1 MNLLKKN
8 KYSIRKYKV
17 GIFSTLI
24 GTVLLL
30 SNPNGAQ
37 ALTTDHNVQ
46 GGSNQAL
53 PGNSQ
58 NTNADTNRDIVND
71 SQNTPNAHATDNT
84 STNQALTNHQNV
96 DVANQVGPAPIQ
108 PSASPAQNNNN
119 SNANSTATEP
129 AANTNNN
136 LASNNNTLNVPN
148 NTDNNDSARHLTLK
162 EIQEDVRHSS
172 DKPEL
177 VAIAEEASNRPKKR
191 SRRAAPTDPNATP
204 ADPTATPA
212 DPTAGNGSA
221 PVAITAPYTPT
232 TDPNANNIGQNAPNE
247 VLSFDD
253 NNIRPSTNRSVPTV
267 TVVDN
272 LPGYTLINGGKVGVF
287 SHAMVRTSMFDSGD
301 AKNYQAQG
309 NVIALGRIRGNDTN
323 DHGDFNG
330 IEKTLTV
337 NPNSE
342 LIFEFNTMTTKN
354 YQAQGNVI
362 ALGRIRG
369 NDTND
374 HGDFNGIEKT
384 LTVNP
389 NSELI
394 FEFNTMTTKN
404 YQGMTNLIIKN
415 ADNDTV
421 IGEKVVA
428 YGPIWRLL
436 KVPENVSH
444 LKIQF
449 VPKNDAITDARGIYQ
464 LRDGYKYYD
473 FVDSIGLH
481 SGSHVYVERRT
492 MEPTAT
498 NNKEFTV
505 TTSLKNNGNFGAS
518 FNTDDFVY
526 KIQLPEGV
534 EYVNNSLTKDF
545 PSGNSGV
552 DINDMNVTYDAA
564 NRIITIKSTGGGTG
578 NSPARLMPDKI
589 LDLKY
594 KLRVNNVPTPRTV
607 TFNDTLTYKTYS
619 QDFINSPAESH
630 TVSTNPYTI
639 DIIMNKD
646 ALQAEVDR
654 RIQQA
659 DYTFASLD
667 IFNDLKRRAQTILD
681 ENRNNVPLNKRVSQA
696 DIDSLANQMQHT
708 LIRSVDAENAVN
720 RKVDDMEDLV
730 NQNDELTDE
739 EKQAAIQVI
748 EEHKNEIIGN
758 IGDQTTDDG
767 VTRIKDQGIQTLS
780 GDTAT
785 PVVKPNAKQAIRDKA
800 AKQREIIN
808 HTPDATQDEIQ
819 DALNQLTTDET
830 DAIDNVT
837 NATTNADVE
846 TAKNNGI
853 NTIGAVA
860 PQVTHK
866 QAARDAINQATATKR
881 QQINSNRE
889 ATQEE
894 KNAALNEL
902 TQATNHALEQ
912 INQATTNDDVDT
924 AKGDG
929 LNAINPI
936 APVTVVKQA
945 ARDAV
950 SHDAQQHIA
959 EINANPDATQE
970 ERQAAIEKVN
980 AAVAVANTNILN
992 ANTNADVEQVKTN
1005 AIQGIQ
1011 AIEPATKVKT
1021 DAKNAIDQSAE
1032 TQHNAIFNN
1041 NDATLEEQQAA
1052 QQLLDQAVAT
1062 AKQNINAADTNQ
1074 EVAQA
1079 KDQGTQNIVVIQ
1091 PATQVKTDARNAV
1104 NEKAREAITNI
1115 NATPGATR
1123 EEKQEAINRVNTLK
1137 NRALN
1142 DIGVT
1147 STTAMVNSIRDDA
1160 VNQIG
1165 AVQPHVTKKQ
1175 TATGVLTDL
1184 ATAKKQEINQNTNA
1198 TTEEKQV
1205 ALNQVDQDLATAIN
1219 NINQADTNAE
1229 VDQAQQLGTKA
1240 INAIQPNIVKKPA
1253 ALAQTNQ
1260 HYSAKLVE
1268 INATPDATD
1277 DEKNAAINTLNQDR
1291 QQAIESIK
1299 QANTNAEVDQA
1310 ATVAENNIDAVQVDV
1325 VKKQAARDKI
1335 TAEVAKRIEAVKQ
1348 TPNATDE
1355 EKQAAVNQINQL
1367 KDQAFNQINQNQT
1380 NDQVDATTNQAINAI
1395 DNVEAEVVIKPKAI
1409 ADIEKAVK
1417 EKQQQID
1424 NSLDSTDNE
1433 KEVALQALAKEK
1445 EKALAAIDQAQTN
1458 SQVNQ
1463 AATNGVS
1470 AIKIIQP
1477 ETKIKPAAREKI
1489 NQKANE
1495 LRAQINQDKEAT
1507 AEERQAALDKINDLV
1522 AKAMTN
1528 ITNDRTN
1535 QQVNDSTNQALDDI
1549 ALVTPDHIVRAAAR
1563 DAVKQQYE
1571 AKKHEIEQAEH
1582 ATDEEKQVALNQ
1594 LANNEKRALQNINQ
1608 AIANNDVKRV
1618 ESNGIATLKG
1628 VEPHIVVKPE
1638 AQEAIKASADNQ
1650 VESIKDTPHAT
1661 TDELDEANQ
1670 QINDTLKQG
1679 QQDIDNTTQDAAVND
1694 VRNQT
1699 IKAIEQIKPKVRRK
1713 RAALDNIDES
1723 NNNQLDAIRNTL
1735 DTTQDERNVAIAAL
1749 NKIVNAIKNDIAQ
1762 NKTNAEVDQ
1771 TEADGNNNIKVIL
1784 PKVQVKPAAR
1794 QSVSAK
1800 AEAQNALID
1809 QSDLSTE
1816 EERLAAKHLVE
1827 QALNQAIDQ
1836 INHADKTAQVNQ
1848 NSIDAQNIISKI
1860 KPATT
1865 VKATALQQIQN
1876 IATNKINLI
1885 KANNEATDEEQN
1897 AAIVQVEKELIKAKQ
1912 QIAGAVTN
1920 ADVAYLLHDGK
1931 NEIREIEPVI
1941 NKKATAREQLTTL
1954 FNDKKQAIEA
1964 NVQATVEER
1973 NSILAQLQNIYDT
1986 AIGQIDQDRS
1996 NAQVDKTAT
2005 LNLQTIHDLDV
2016 HPIKKP
2022 DAEKTINDDLAR
2034 VTHLVQNYRKVSDR
2048 NKADA
2053 LKAITALKLQM
2064 DEELKTARTN
2074 ADVDA
2079 VLKRFNVALGDI
2091 EAVITEKE
2099 NSLLRIDNIAQ
2110 QTYAKFKA
2118 IATPEQLAKVKALID
2133 QYVADGNRMVDEDA
2147 TLNDIKKD
2155 TQLIIDEILAIK
2167 LPAEVIKASPKVGQ
2181 PAPKVCTPIKKED
2194 KQEVRKV
2201 VKELPNT
2208 GSEEMDLPLKEL
2220 ALITGAALLA
2230 RRRSKKEKE
2239 S

>member
-301 AKNYQAQG
+301 A
-309 NVIALGRIRGNDTN
+309 
-323 DHGDFNG
+323 
-330 IEKTLTV
+330 
-337 NPNSE
+337 
-342 LIFEFNTMTTKN
+342 KN

-936 APVTVVKQA
+936 APVTVVK
-945 ARDAV
+945 
-950 SHDAQQHIA
+950 
-959 EINANPDATQE
+959 
-970 ERQAAIEKVN
+970 QAAIEKVN

>member
-37 ALTTDHNVQ
+37 ALTTDNNVQ
-46 GGSNQAL
+46 SDTNQAT
-53 PGNSQ
+53 PVNSQ
-58 NTNADTNRDIVND
+58 DTNVANNRGLAN
-71 SQNTPNAHATDNT
+71 SAQNTPNQSATTNQ
-84 STNQALTNHQNV
+84 STNQALVNHNNGSI
-96 DVANQVGPAPIQ
+96 ANQATPTSVQ
-108 PSASPAQNNNN
+108 SSTPSAQNNNHTDGN
-119 SNANSTATEP
+119 TTATETVSNAN
-129 AANTNNN
+129 NKDVV
-136 LASNNNTLNVPN
+136 SNNTTLNVPN
-148 NTDNNDSARHLTLK
+148 KTNENGSGGHLTLK

-177 VAIAEEASNRPKKR
+177 VAIAEQASNRPKKR
-191 SRRAAPTDPNATP
+191 SRRAAPADPNATP
-204 ADPTATPA
+204 ADPAA
-212 DPTAGNGSA
+212 AAAGNGGA

-232 TDPNANNIGQNAPNE
+232 TDPNANNAGQNAPNE

-253 NNIRPSTNRSVPTV
+253 NGIRPSTNRSVPSV

-272 LPGYTLINGGKVGVF
+272 LPGFTLINGGKVGVF

-309 NVIALGRIRGNDTN
+309 NVIALGRIKGNDTN

-330 IEKTLTV
+330 IEK
-337 NPNSE
+337 S
-342 LIFEFNTMTTKN
+342 
-354 YQAQGNVI
+354 
-362 ALGRIRG
+362 
-369 NDTND
+369 
-374 HGDFNGIEKT
+374 

-404 YQGMTNLIIKN
+404 YQGVTNLIIKN

-421 IGEKVVA
+421 IAEKSVA
-428 YGPIWRLL
+428 YGPIWRLF

-526 KIQLPEGV
+526 KVQLPEGV

-545 PSGNSGV
+545 PSSNSGV
-552 DINDMNVTYDAA
+552 DMNDFNVTYDAA
-564 NRIITIKSTGGGTG
+564 NRVITIKSTGGGSG

-607 TFNDTLTYKTYS
+607 TFNDTLTYKTYT

-696 DIDSLANQMQHT
+696 DIDSLTNQMQHT

-720 RKVDDMEDLV
+720 KKVDQMEDLV

-785 PVVKPNAKQAIRDKA
+785 PVVKPNAKKAIRDKA
-800 AKQREIIN
+800 TKQREIIN
-808 HTPDATQDEIQ
+808 ATPDATEDEIQ
-819 DALNQLTTDET
+819 DALNQLATDET

-846 TAKNNGI
+846 IAKNNGI
-853 NTIGAVA
+853 NTIGAVV

-912 INQATTNDDVDT
+912 INQATTNADVDN

-970 ERQAAIEKVN
+970 ERQAAIDKVN
-980 AAVAVANTNILN
+980 AAVTAANTNILN

-1011 AIEPATKVKT
+1011 AITPATKVKT
-1021 DAKNAIDQSAE
+1021 DAKNAIDKSAE
-1032 TQHNAIFNN
+1032 TQHNTIFNN

-1074 EVAQA
+1074 EVAQV

-1104 NEKAREAITNI
+1104 NDKAREAITNI

-1137 NRALN
+1137 NRALT

-1175 TATGVLTDL
+1175 TATGVLNDL

-1205 ALNQVDQDLATAIN
+1205 ALNQVDQELATAIN
-1219 NINQADTNAE
+1219 NINQADTNVE

-1253 ALAQTNQ
+1253 ALAQINQ
-1260 HYSAKLVE
+1260 HYNAKLAE
-1268 INATPDATD
+1268 INATPDATN

-1367 KDQAFNQINQNQT
+1367 KDQAINQINQNQT
-1380 NDQVDATTNQAINAI
+1380 NDQVDTTTNQAVNAI

-1433 KEVALQALAKEK
+1433 KEVASQALAKEK

-1477 ETKIKPAAREKI
+1477 ETKVKPAAREKI

-1495 LRAQINQDKEAT
+1495 LRAKINQDKEAT
-1507 AEERQAALDKINDLV
+1507 AEERQVALDKINEFV
-1522 AKAMTN
+1522 NQAMTD
-1528 ITNDRTN
+1528 ITNNRTN
-1535 QQVNDSTNQALDDI
+1535 QQVDDTTSQALDSI
-1549 ALVTPDHIVRAAAR
+1549 ALVAPEHIVRAAAR

-1571 AKKHEIEQAEH
+1571 AKKQEIEQAEH

-1594 LANNEKRALQNINQ
+1594 LANNEKLALQNINQ
-1608 AIANNDVKRV
+1608 AVTNNDVKRV
-1618 ESNGIATLKG
+1618 ETNGIATLKG
-1628 VEPHIVVKPE
+1628 VQPHIVIKPE
-1638 AQEAIKASADNQ
+1638 AQQAIKATAENQ

-1661 TDELDEANQ
+1661 VDELDEANQ
-1670 QINDTLKQG
+1670 LISDTLKQA
-1679 QQDIDNTTQDAAVND
+1679 QQEIENTNQDAAVTD

-1713 RAALDNIDES
+1713 RAALDSIEE
-1723 NNNQLDAIRNTL
+1723 NNKNQLDAIRNTL
-1735 DTTQDERNVAIAAL
+1735 DTTQDERDVAIDTL
-1749 NKIVNAIKNDIAQ
+1749 NKIVNTIKNDIAQ
-1762 NKTNAEVDQ
+1762 NKTNAEVDR
-1771 TEADGNNNIKVIL
+1771 TETDGNDNIKVIL

-1794 QSVSAK
+1794 QSVGVK

-1848 NSIDAQNIISKI
+1848 DSIDAQNIISKI

-1897 AAIVQVEKELIKAKQ
+1897 IAIAQVEKELIKAKQ
-1912 QIAGAVTN
+1912 QIASAVTN
-1920 ADVAYLLHDGK
+1920 ADVAYLLHDEK

-1941 NKKATAREQLTTL
+1941 NRKASAREQLTTL

-1964 NVQATVEER
+1964 NIQATVEER

-1996 NAQVDKTAT
+1996 NAQVDKTAS

-2034 VTHLVQNYRKVSDR
+2034 VTALVQNYRKVSNR

-2079 VLKRFNVALGDI
+2079 VLKRFNVALSDI

-2118 IATPEQLAKVKALID
+2118 IATPEQLAKVKVLID
-2133 QYVADGNRMVDEDA
+2133 QYVADGNRMIDEDA
-2147 TLNDIKKD
+2147 TLNDIKQH
-2155 TQLIIDEILAIK
+2155 TQFIVDEILAIK
-2167 LPAEVIKASPKVGQ
+2167 LPAEATKVSPKEIQ
-2181 PAPKVCTPIKKED
+2181 PAPKVCTPIKKE
-2194 KQEVRKV
+2194 ETHESRKV
-2201 VKELPNT
+2201 EKELPNT
-2208 GSEEMDLPLKEL
+2208 GSEGMDLPLKEF

-2230 RRRSKKEKE
+2230 RRRTKNEKE

>member
-301 AKNYQAQG
+301 A
-309 NVIALGRIRGNDTN
+309 
-323 DHGDFNG
+323 
-330 IEKTLTV
+330 
-337 NPNSE
+337 
-342 LIFEFNTMTTKN
+342 KN

-780 GDTAT
+780 GDTAK

-1147 STTAMVNSIRDDA
+1147 STAMVNSIRDDA

-2079 VLKRFNVALGDI
+2079 VLKRFNVTLGDI

>member
-37 ALTTDHNVQ
+37 ALTTDNNVQ
-46 GGSNQAL
+46 SDTNQAT
-53 PGNSQ
+53 PVNSQ
-58 NTNADTNRDIVND
+58 DTNVANNRGLAN
-71 SQNTPNAHATDNT
+71 SAQNTPNQSATTNQ
-84 STNQALTNHQNV
+84 STNKALVNHNNGSI
-96 DVANQVGPAPIQ
+96 ANQAKTTSVQ
-108 PSASPAQNNNN
+108 SSTTSAQNNNHTDGN
-119 SNANSTATEP
+119 TTATETGSNAN
-129 AANTNNN
+129 NNDVV
-136 LASNNNTLNVPN
+136 SNNTTLNVPN
-148 NTDNNDSARHLTLK
+148 RTNENGSGGHLTLK

-177 VAIAEEASNRPKKR
+177 VAIAEQASNRPKKR
-191 SRRAAPTDPNATP
+191 SRRAAPADPNATP
-204 ADPTATPA
+204 ADPAA
-212 DPTAGNGSA
+212 AAAGNGAA

-232 TDPNANNIGQNAPNE
+232 TDPNANNAGQNAPNE

-253 NNIRPSTNRSVPTV
+253 NGIRPSTNRSVPSV

-272 LPGYTLINGGKVGVF
+272 LPGFTLINGGKVGVF

-309 NVIALGRIRGNDTN
+309 NVIALGRIKGNDTN

-330 IEKTLTV
+330 IEK
-337 NPNSE
+337 S
-342 LIFEFNTMTTKN
+342 
-354 YQAQGNVI
+354 
-362 ALGRIRG
+362 
-369 NDTND
+369 
-374 HGDFNGIEKT
+374 

-404 YQGMTNLIIKN
+404 YQGVTNLIIKN

-421 IGEKVVA
+421 IAEKSVA
-428 YGPIWRLL
+428 YGPIWRLF

-526 KIQLPEGV
+526 KVQLPEGV

-545 PSGNSGV
+545 PSSNSGV
-552 DINDMNVTYDAA
+552 DMNDFNVTYDAA
-564 NRIITIKSTGGGTG
+564 NRVITIKSTGGGSG

-607 TFNDTLTYKTYS
+607 TFNDTLTYKTYT

-667 IFNDLKRRAQTILD
+667 IFNGLKRRAQTILD

-696 DIDSLANQMQHT
+696 DIDSLTNQMQHT

-720 RKVDDMEDLV
+720 KKVDQMEDLV

-785 PVVKPNAKQAIRDKA
+785 PVVKPNAKKAIRDKA
-800 AKQREIIN
+800 TKQREIIN
-808 HTPDATQDEIQ
+808 ATPDATEDEIQ
-819 DALNQLTTDET
+819 DAINQLATDET

-853 NTIGAVA
+853 NTIGAVV

-912 INQATTNDDVDT
+912 INQATTNADVDN

-970 ERQAAIEKVN
+970 ERQAAIDKVN
-980 AAVAVANTNILN
+980 AAVTAANTNILN

-1011 AIEPATKVKT
+1011 AITPATKVKT
-1021 DAKNAIDQSAE
+1021 DAKNAIDKSAE
-1032 TQHNAIFNN
+1032 TQHNTIFNN

-1104 NEKAREAITNI
+1104 NDKAREAITNI

-1137 NRALN
+1137 NRALT

-1175 TATGVLTDL
+1175 TATGVLNDL

-1205 ALNQVDQDLATAIN
+1205 ALNQVDQELATAIN

-1253 ALAQTNQ
+1253 ALAQINQ
-1260 HYSAKLVE
+1260 HYNAKLAE
-1268 INATPDATD
+1268 INATPDATN

-1380 NDQVDATTNQAINAI
+1380 NDQVDATTNQAVNAI

-1433 KEVALQALAKEK
+1433 KEVASQALTKEK

-1477 ETKIKPAAREKI
+1477 ETKVKPAAREKI

-1495 LRAQINQDKEAT
+1495 LRAKINQDKEAT
-1507 AEERQAALDKINDLV
+1507 AEERQVALDKINEFV
-1522 AKAMTN
+1522 NQAMTD
-1528 ITNDRTN
+1528 ITNNRTN
-1535 QQVNDSTNQALDDI
+1535 QQVDDTTSQALDSI
-1549 ALVTPDHIVRAAAR
+1549 ALVTPEHIVRAGAR

-1571 AKKHEIEQAEH
+1571 AKKQEIEQAEH

-1594 LANNEKRALQNINQ
+1594 LANNEKLALQNINQ
-1608 AIANNDVKRV
+1608 AVTNNDVKRV
-1618 ESNGIATLKG
+1618 ETNGIATLKG
-1628 VEPHIVVKPE
+1628 VQPHIVIKPE
-1638 AQEAIKASADNQ
+1638 AQQAIKASAENQ

-1661 TDELDEANQ
+1661 VDELDEANQ
-1670 QINDTLKQG
+1670 LISDTLKKA
-1679 QQDIDNTTQDAAVND
+1679 QQEIENTNQDAAVTD

-1713 RAALDNIDES
+1713 RAALDSIEE
-1723 NNNQLDAIRNTL
+1723 NNKNQLDAIRNTL
-1735 DTTQDERNVAIAAL
+1735 DTTQDERDVAIDTL
-1749 NKIVNAIKNDIAQ
+1749 NKIVNTIKNDIAQ
-1762 NKTNAEVDQ
+1762 NKTNADVDR
-1771 TEADGNNNIKVIL
+1771 TETDGNDNIKVIL

-1794 QSVSAK
+1794 QSVGVK

-1848 NSIDAQNIISKI
+1848 DSINAQNIISKI

-1885 KANNEATDEEQN
+1885 KANNEATNEEQN
-1897 AAIVQVEKELIKAKQ
+1897 AAIAQVEKELIKAKQ
-1912 QIAGAVTN
+1912 QIASAVTN

-1941 NKKATAREQLTTL
+1941 SRKASAREQLTTL

-1964 NVQATVEER
+1964 NIQATVEER

-1996 NAQVDKTAT
+1996 NAQVDKTAS

-2034 VTHLVQNYRKVSDR
+2034 VTALVQNYRKVSDR

-2099 NSLLRIDNIAQ
+2099 NSLLRIENIAQ

-2133 QYVADGNRMVDEDA
+2133 QYVADGNRMIDEDA
-2147 TLNDIKKD
+2147 TLNDIKQH
-2155 TQLIIDEILAIK
+2155 TQFIVDEILAIK
-2167 LPAEVIKASPKVGQ
+2167 LPAEATKVSPKVGQ
-2181 PAPKVCTPIKKED
+2181 PAPKVCTPIKKE
-2194 KQEVRKV
+2194 ETHESRKV
-2201 VKELPNT
+2201 EKELPNT
-2208 GSEEMDLPLKEL
+2208 GSEGMDLPLKEF

-2230 RRRSKKEKE
+2230 RRRTKNEKE

>member
-301 AKNYQAQG
+301 A
-309 NVIALGRIRGNDTN
+309 
-323 DHGDFNG
+323 
-330 IEKTLTV
+330 
-337 NPNSE
+337 
-342 LIFEFNTMTTKN
+342 KN

-1147 STTAMVNSIRDDA
+1147 STAMVNSIRDDA

-1219 NINQADTNAE
+1219 NINQADANAE

-2079 VLKRFNVALGDI
+2079 VLKRFNVTLGDI

>member
-37 ALTTDHNVQ
+37 ALTTDNNVQ
-46 GGSNQAL
+46 SDTNQAT
-53 PGNSQ
+53 PVNSQ
-58 NTNADTNRDIVND
+58 DKDVANNRGLAN
-71 SQNTPNAHATDNT
+71 SAQNTPNQSATTNQA
-84 STNQALTNHQNV
+84 TNQALVNHNNGSIV
-96 DVANQVGPAPIQ
+96 NQATPTSVQ
-108 PSASPAQNNNN
+108 SSTPSAQNNNHTDGN
-119 SNANSTATEP
+119 TTATETVSNAN
-129 AANTNNN
+129 NNDV
-136 LASNNNTLNVPN
+136 ASNNTTLNVPN
-148 NTDNNDSARHLTLK
+148 KTNENGSGGHLTLK

-177 VAIAEEASNRPKKR
+177 VAIAEPASNRPKKR
-191 SRRAAPTDPNATP
+191 SRRAAPADPNATP
-204 ADPTATPA
+204 ADPGAA
-212 DPTAGNGSA
+212 AAGNGGA
-221 PVAITAPYTPT
+221 PFAITAPYTPT
-232 TDPNANNIGQNAPNE
+232 TDPNANNAGQNAPNE

-253 NNIRPSTNRSVPTV
+253 NSIRPSTNRSVPSV

-272 LPGYTLINGGKVGVF
+272 LPGFTLINGGKVGVL
-287 SHAMVRTSMFDSGD
+287 SHAMVRTSMFEAGS
-301 AKNYQAQG
+301 NRTYQAQG
-309 NVIALGRIRGNDTN
+309 NVLALGRISGTDASN
-323 DHGDFNG
+323 HGDFNG
-330 IEKTLTV
+330 IEKSLTV

-342 LIFEFNTMTTKN
+342 LIFEFNTMPTKN
-354 YQAQGNVI
+354 GQGATNV
-362 ALGRIRG
+362 
-369 NDTND
+369 
-374 HGDFNGIEKT
+374 
-384 LTVNP
+384 
-389 NSELI
+389 
-394 FEFNTMTTKN
+394 
-404 YQGMTNLIIKN
+404 IIKN
-415 ADNDTV
+415 ADTNDT
-421 IGEKVVA
+421 IAEKTVEG
-428 YGPIWRLL
+428 GPTLRLF
-436 KVPENVSH
+436 KVPDNVRN

-464 LRDGYKYYD
+464 LKDGYKYYS

-505 TTSLKNNGNFGAS
+505 TTSLKNNGNSGAS
-518 FNTDDFVY
+518 LDTDEFVY

-545 PSGNSGV
+545 PSNNSGV
-552 DINDMNVTYDAA
+552 DVNDMNVTYDAA
-564 NRIITIKSTGGGTG
+564 NRVITIKSTGGGTT

-607 TFNDTLTYKTYS
+607 TFNDTLTYKTYT
-619 QDFINSPAESH
+619 QDFINSAAESH

-667 IFNDLKRRAQTILD
+667 IFNDLKKRAQTILA

-696 DIDSLANQMQHT
+696 DIDTLTNQMQHT

-720 RKVDDMEDLV
+720 QKADQMEDLV

-748 EEHKNEIIGN
+748 EEHKGNIIGD

-785 PVVKPNAKQAIRDKA
+785 PVVKPNAKKAIRDKA
-800 AKQREIIN
+800 TKQREIIN
-808 HTPDATQDEIQ
+808 ATPDATEDEIQ
-819 DALNQLTTDET
+819 DAINQLATDET

-853 NTIGAVA
+853 NTIGSVV

-912 INQATTNDDVDT
+912 INQATTNADVDN

-970 ERQAAIEKVN
+970 ERQAAIDKVN
-980 AAVAVANTNILN
+980 AAVTAANTNILN
-992 ANTNADVEQVKTN
+992 ANTNAEVEQVKTN

-1011 AIEPATKVKT
+1011 AITPATKVKT
-1021 DAKNAIDQSAE
+1021 DAKNAIDKSAE
-1032 TQHNAIFNN
+1032 TQHNTIFNN

-1091 PATQVKTDARNAV
+1091 PATQVKTDARNVV
-1104 NEKAREAITNI
+1104 NDKAREAITNI

-1137 NRALN
+1137 NRALT

-1175 TATGVLTDL
+1175 TATGVLNDL

-1205 ALNQVDQDLATAIN
+1205 ALNQVDQELATAIN

-1253 ALAQTNQ
+1253 ALAQINQ
-1260 HYSAKLVE
+1260 HYNAKLAE
-1268 INATPDATD
+1268 INATPDATN

-1380 NDQVDATTNQAINAI
+1380 NDQVDTTTNQALNAI

-1433 KEVALQALAKEK
+1433 KEVASQALAKEK

-1477 ETKIKPAAREKI
+1477 ETKVKPAAREKI

-1495 LRAQINQDKEAT
+1495 LRAKINQDKEAT
-1507 AEERQAALDKINDLV
+1507 AEERQVALDKINEFV
-1522 AKAMTN
+1522 NQAMTD
-1528 ITNDRTN
+1528 ITNNRTN
-1535 QQVNDSTNQALDDI
+1535 QQVDDTTSQALDSI
-1549 ALVTPDHIVRAAAR
+1549 ALVAPEHIVRAAAR

-1571 AKKHEIEQAEH
+1571 AKKQEIEQAEH

-1594 LANNEKRALQNINQ
+1594 LANNKKLALQNINQ
-1608 AIANNDVKRV
+1608 AVTNNDVKRV
-1618 ESNGIATLKG
+1618 ETNGIATLKG
-1628 VEPHIVVKPE
+1628 VQPHIVIKPE
-1638 AQEAIKASADNQ
+1638 AQQAIKASAENQ

-1661 TDELDEANQ
+1661 VDELDEANQ
-1670 QINDTLKQG
+1670 LISDTLKQA
-1679 QQDIDNTTQDAAVND
+1679 QQEIENTNQDAAVTD

-1713 RAALDNIDES
+1713 RAALDSIEE
-1723 NNNQLDAIRNTL
+1723 NNKNQLDAIRNTL
-1735 DTTQDERNVAIAAL
+1735 DTTQDERDVAIDTL
-1749 NKIVNAIKNDIAQ
+1749 NKIVNTIKNDIAQ
-1762 NKTNAEVDQ
+1762 NKTNAEVDR
-1771 TEADGNNNIKVIL
+1771 TETDGNDNIKVIL

-1794 QSVSAK
+1794 QSVGVK

-1848 NSIDAQNIISKI
+1848 DSIDAQNIISKI

-1897 AAIVQVEKELIKAKQ
+1897 IAIAQVEKELIKAKQ
-1912 QIAGAVTN
+1912 QIASAVTN
-1920 ADVAYLLHDGK
+1920 ADVAYLLHDEK

-1941 NKKATAREQLTTL
+1941 SRKASAREQLTTL

-1964 NVQATVEER
+1964 NIQATVEER

-1996 NAQVDKTAT
+1996 NAQVDKTAS

-2034 VTHLVQNYRKVSDR
+2034 VTALVQNYRKVSDR

-2079 VLKRFNVALGDI
+2079 VLKRFNVALSDI

-2118 IATPEQLAKVKALID
+2118 IATPEQLAKVKVLID
-2133 QYVADGNRMVDEDA
+2133 QYVADGNRMIDEDA
-2147 TLNDIKKD
+2147 TLNDIKQH
-2155 TQLIIDEILAIK
+2155 TQFIVDEILAIK
-2167 LPAEVIKASPKVGQ
+2167 LPAEAMKVSPKVIQ
-2181 PAPKVCTPIKKED
+2181 PAPKVCTPIKKE
-2194 KQEVRKV
+2194 ETHESRKV
-2201 VKELPNT
+2201 EKELPNT
-2208 GSEEMDLPLKEL
+2208 GSEEMDLPLKEF

-2230 RRRSKKEKE
+2230 RRRTKNEKE

>member
-37 ALTTDHNVQ
+37 ALTTDNNVQ
-46 GGSNQAL
+46 SDTNQAT
-53 PGNSQ
+53 PVNSQ
-58 NTNADTNRDIVND
+58 DTNVANNRGLAN
-71 SQNTPNAHATDNT
+71 SAQNTPNQSATTNQ
-84 STNQALTNHQNV
+84 STNQALVNHNNGSI
-96 DVANQVGPAPIQ
+96 ANQATPTSVQ
-108 PSASPAQNNNN
+108 SSTPSAQNNNHTDGN
-119 SNANSTATEP
+119 TTATETVSNAN
-129 AANTNNN
+129 NKDVV
-136 LASNNNTLNVPN
+136 SNNTTLNVPN
-148 NTDNNDSARHLTLK
+148 KTNENGSGGHLTLK

-177 VAIAEEASNRPKKR
+177 VAIAEQASNRPKKR
-191 SRRAAPTDPNATP
+191 SRRAAPADPNATP
-204 ADPTATPA
+204 ADPAA
-212 DPTAGNGSA
+212 AAAGNGGA

-232 TDPNANNIGQNAPNE
+232 TDPNANNAGQNAPNE

-253 NNIRPSTNRSVPTV
+253 NGIRPSTNRSVPSV

-272 LPGYTLINGGKVGVF
+272 LPGFTLINGGKVGVF

-309 NVIALGRIRGNDTN
+309 NVIALGRIKGNDTN

-330 IEKTLTV
+330 IEK
-337 NPNSE
+337 S
-342 LIFEFNTMTTKN
+342 
-354 YQAQGNVI
+354 
-362 ALGRIRG
+362 
-369 NDTND
+369 
-374 HGDFNGIEKT
+374 

-404 YQGMTNLIIKN
+404 YQGVTNLIIKN

-421 IGEKVVA
+421 IAEKSVA
-428 YGPIWRLL
+428 YGPIWRLF

-526 KIQLPEGV
+526 KVQLPEGV

-545 PSGNSGV
+545 PSSNSGV
-552 DINDMNVTYDAA
+552 DMNDFNVTYDAA
-564 NRIITIKSTGGGTG
+564 NRVITIKSTGGGSG

-607 TFNDTLTYKTYS
+607 TFNDTLTYKTYT

-696 DIDSLANQMQHT
+696 DIDSLTNQMQHT

-720 RKVDDMEDLV
+720 KKVDQMEDLV

-785 PVVKPNAKQAIRDKA
+785 PVVKPNAKKAIRDKA
-800 AKQREIIN
+800 TKQREIIN
-808 HTPDATQDEIQ
+808 ATPDATEDEIQ
-819 DALNQLTTDET
+819 DALNQLATDET

-846 TAKNNGI
+846 IAKNNGI
-853 NTIGAVA
+853 NTIGAVV

-912 INQATTNDDVDT
+912 INQATTNADVDN

-970 ERQAAIEKVN
+970 ERQAAIDKVN
-980 AAVAVANTNILN
+980 AAVTAANTNILN

-1011 AIEPATKVKT
+1011 AITPATKVKT
-1021 DAKNAIDQSAE
+1021 DAKNAIDKSAE
-1032 TQHNAIFNN
+1032 TQHNTIFNN

-1104 NEKAREAITNI
+1104 NDKAREAITNI

-1137 NRALN
+1137 NRALT

-1175 TATGVLTDL
+1175 TATGVLNDL
-1184 ATAKKQEINQNTNA
+1184 ATAKKQKINQNTNA

-1205 ALNQVDQDLATAIN
+1205 ALNQVDQELATAIN

-1253 ALAQTNQ
+1253 ALAQINQ
-1260 HYSAKLVE
+1260 HYNAKLAE
-1268 INATPDATD
+1268 INAKPDATN

-1367 KDQAFNQINQNQT
+1367 KDQAINQINQNQT
-1380 NDQVDATTNQAINAI
+1380 NDQVDTTTNQAVNAI

-1433 KEVALQALAKEK
+1433 KEVASQALAKEK

-1477 ETKIKPAAREKI
+1477 ETKVKPAAREKI

-1495 LRAQINQDKEAT
+1495 LRAKINQDKEAT
-1507 AEERQAALDKINDLV
+1507 AEERQVALDKINEFV
-1522 AKAMTN
+1522 NQAMTD
-1528 ITNDRTN
+1528 ITNNRTN
-1535 QQVNDSTNQALDDI
+1535 QQVDDTTSQALDSI
-1549 ALVTPDHIVRAAAR
+1549 ALVAPEHIVRAAAR

-1571 AKKHEIEQAEH
+1571 AKKQEIEQAEH

-1594 LANNEKRALQNINQ
+1594 LANNEKLALQNINQ
-1608 AIANNDVKRV
+1608 AVTNNDVKRV
-1618 ESNGIATLKG
+1618 ETNGIATLKG
-1628 VEPHIVVKPE
+1628 VQPHIVIKPE
-1638 AQEAIKASADNQ
+1638 AQQAIKATAENQ

-1661 TDELDEANQ
+1661 VDELDEANQ
-1670 QINDTLKQG
+1670 LISDTLKQA
-1679 QQDIDNTTQDAAVND
+1679 QQEIENTNQDAAVTD

-1713 RAALDNIDES
+1713 RAALDSIEE
-1723 NNNQLDAIRNTL
+1723 NNKNQLDAIRNTL
-1735 DTTQDERNVAIAAL
+1735 DTTQDERDVAIDTL
-1749 NKIVNAIKNDIAQ
+1749 NKIVNTIKNDIAQ
-1762 NKTNAEVDQ
+1762 NKTNAEVDR
-1771 TEADGNNNIKVIL
+1771 TETDGNDNIKVIL

-1794 QSVSAK
+1794 QSVGVK

-1848 NSIDAQNIISKI
+1848 DSIDAQNIISKI

-1897 AAIVQVEKELIKAKQ
+1897 IAIAQVEKELIKAKQ
-1912 QIAGAVTN
+1912 QIASAVTN
-1920 ADVAYLLHDGK
+1920 ADVAYLLHDEK

-1941 NKKATAREQLTTL
+1941 NRKASAREQLTTL

-1964 NVQATVEER
+1964 NIQATVEER

-1996 NAQVDKTAT
+1996 NAQVDKTAS

-2034 VTHLVQNYRKVSDR
+2034 VTALVQNYRKVSNR

-2079 VLKRFNVALGDI
+2079 VLKRFNVALSDI

-2118 IATPEQLAKVKALID
+2118 IATPEQLAKVKVLID
-2133 QYVADGNRMVDEDA
+2133 QYVADGNRMIDEDA
-2147 TLNDIKKD
+2147 TLNDIKQH
-2155 TQLIIDEILAIK
+2155 TQFIVDEILAIK
-2167 LPAEVIKASPKVGQ
+2167 LPAEATKVSPKEIQ
-2181 PAPKVCTPIKKED
+2181 PAPKVCTPIKKE
-2194 KQEVRKV
+2194 ETHESRKV
-2201 VKELPNT
+2201 EKELPNT
-2208 GSEEMDLPLKEL
+2208 GSEGMDLPLKEF

-2230 RRRSKKEKE
+2230 RRRTKNEKE

>member
-53 PGNSQ
+53 PGNSP
-58 NTNADTNRDIVND
+58 NTNADTNRDIVNG

-96 DVANQVGPAPIQ
+96 GVANQVAPAPIQ
-108 PSASPAQNNNN
+108 PSTSSASNNNH
-119 SNANSTATEP
+119 SDANSTATEP

-191 SRRAAPTDPNATP
+191 SRRAAPADPN
-204 ADPTATPA
+204 ATPA

-221 PVAITAPYTPT
+221 PVAITAPFTPT

-247 VLSFDD
+247 VLTFDD

-309 NVIALGRIRGNDTN
+309 NVIALGRIKGNDTN
-323 DHGDFNG
+323 DHGG
-330 IEKTLTV
+330 
-337 NPNSE
+337 
-342 LIFEFNTMTTKN
+342 
-354 YQAQGNVI
+354 
-362 ALGRIRG
+362 
-369 NDTND
+369 
-374 HGDFNGIEKT
+374 FNGIEKT

-607 TFNDTLTYKTYS
+607 TFNDILTYKTYT

-667 IFNDLKRRAQTILD
+667 IFNELKRRAQTILD

-696 DIDSLANQMQHT
+696 DIDSLVNQMQHT

-808 HTPDATQDEIQ
+808 NTPDATQDEIQ

-980 AAVAVANTNILN
+980 AAVAAANTNILN

-1104 NEKAREAITNI
+1104 NDKAREAITNI

-1198 TTEEKQV
+1198 TDEEKQV

-1240 INAIQPNIVKKPA
+1240 INAIQPNIVKKPT
-1253 ALAQTNQ
+1253 ALAQINQ
-1260 HYSAKLVE
+1260 HYNAKLAE

-1395 DNVEAEVVIKPKAI
+1395 DNVEAKVVIKPKAI

-1433 KEVALQALAKEK
+1433 KEVALLALAKEK

-1477 ETKIKPAAREKI
+1477 ETKVKPAAREKI

-1549 ALVTPDHIVRAAAR
+1549 ALVTPDHIVRATAR

-1594 LANNEKRALQNINQ
+1594 LANNEKRALQNIDQ

-1679 QQDIDNTTQDAAVND
+1679 QQDIDNTTQDTAVND

-1912 QIAGAVTN
+1912 QIASAVTN

-1954 FNDKKQAIEA
+1954 FNDKKLAIEA

-1996 NAQVDKTAT
+1996 NAQVDKTAS

-2133 QYVADGNRMVDEDA
+2133 QYVADGIRMIDEDA
-2147 TLNDIKKD
+2147 TLNDIKQH
-2155 TQLIIDEILAIK
+2155 TQFIVDEILAIK
-2167 LPAEVIKASPKVGQ
+2167 LPAEATKVLPKVGQ
-2181 PAPKVCTPIKKED
+2181 PAPKLCTSIKKVD

-2230 RRRSKKEKE
+2230 RRRNKNEKE

>member
-37 ALTTDHNVQ
+37 ALTTDNNVQ
-46 GGSNQAL
+46 SDTNQAT
-53 PGNSQ
+53 PVNSQ
-58 NTNADTNRDIVND
+58 DKDVANNRGLAN
-71 SQNTPNAHATDNT
+71 SAQNTPNQSATTNQA
-84 STNQALTNHQNV
+84 TNQALVNHNNGSIV
-96 DVANQVGPAPIQ
+96 NQATPTSVQ
-108 PSASPAQNNNN
+108 SSTPSAQNNNHTDGN
-119 SNANSTATEP
+119 TTATETVSNAN
-129 AANTNNN
+129 NND
-136 LASNNNTLNVPN
+136 AVSNNTTLNVPN
-148 NTDNNDSARHLTLK
+148 KTNENGSGGHLTLK

-177 VAIAEEASNRPKKR
+177 VAIAEPASNRPKKR
-191 SRRAAPTDPNATP
+191 SKRAAPADPNATP
-204 ADPTATPA
+204 ADPAA
-212 DPTAGNGSA
+212 AAAGNGGA

-232 TDPNANNIGQNAPNE
+232 TDPNANNAGQNAPNE

-253 NNIRPSTNRSVPTV
+253 NGIRPSTNRSVPSV

-272 LPGYTLINGGKVGVF
+272 LPGFTLINGGKVGVF
-287 SHAMVRTSMFDSGD
+287 SHAMVRTSMFDSAD

-309 NVIALGRIRGNDTN
+309 NVIALGRI
-323 DHGDFNG
+323 
-330 IEKTLTV
+330 K
-337 NPNSE
+337 
-342 LIFEFNTMTTKN
+342 
-354 YQAQGNVI
+354 
-362 ALGRIRG
+362 G

-404 YQGMTNLIIKN
+404 YQGVTNLIIKN

-421 IGEKVVA
+421 IAEKSVA
-428 YGPIWRLL
+428 YGPIWRLF

-526 KIQLPEGV
+526 QVQLPEGV

-545 PSGNSGV
+545 PSSNSGV
-552 DINDMNVTYDAA
+552 DMNDFNVTYDAA
-564 NRIITIKSTGGGTG
+564 NRVITIKSTGGGSG

-607 TFNDTLTYKTYS
+607 TFNDTLTYKTYT

-630 TVSTNPYTI
+630 TVRTNPYTI
-639 DIIMNKD
+639 DIVMNKD

-696 DIDSLANQMQHT
+696 DIDSLTNQMQHT

-720 RKVDDMEDLV
+720 KKVDQMEDLV

-785 PVVKPNAKQAIRDKA
+785 PVVKPNAKKAIRDKA
-800 AKQREIIN
+800 TKQREIIN
-808 HTPDATQDEIQ
+808 ATPDATEDEIQ
-819 DALNQLTTDET
+819 DALNQLATDET

-846 TAKNNGI
+846 IAKNNGI
-853 NTIGAVA
+853 NTIGAVV

-912 INQATTNDDVDT
+912 INQATTNADVDN

-970 ERQAAIEKVN
+970 ERQAAIDKVN
-980 AAVAVANTNILN
+980 AAVTAANTNILN

-1011 AIEPATKVKT
+1011 AITPATKVKT
-1021 DAKNAIDQSAE
+1021 DAKNAIDKSAE
-1032 TQHNAIFNN
+1032 TQHNTIFNN

-1091 PATQVKTDARNAV
+1091 PATQVKTDARNVV
-1104 NEKAREAITNI
+1104 NDKAREAITNI

-1137 NRALN
+1137 NRALT

-1175 TATGVLTDL
+1175 TATGVLNDL

-1205 ALNQVDQDLATAIN
+1205 ALNQVDQELATAIN

-1253 ALAQTNQ
+1253 ALAQINQ
-1260 HYSAKLVE
+1260 HYNAKLAE
-1268 INATPDATD
+1268 INATPDATN
-1277 DEKNAAINTLNQDR
+1277 DEKNAAINTLNLDR

-1380 NDQVDATTNQAINAI
+1380 NDQVDTTTNQALKAI

-1433 KEVALQALAKEK
+1433 KEVASQALAKEK

-1477 ETKIKPAAREKI
+1477 ETKVKPAAREKI

-1495 LRAQINQDKEAT
+1495 LRAKINQDKEAT
-1507 AEERQAALDKINDLV
+1507 AEERQVALDKINEFV
-1522 AKAMTN
+1522 NQAMTD
-1528 ITNDRTN
+1528 ITNNRTN
-1535 QQVNDSTNQALDDI
+1535 QQVDDTTSQALDSI

-1571 AKKHEIEQAEH
+1571 AKKREIEQAEH

-1608 AIANNDVKRV
+1608 AVTNNDVKRV
-1618 ESNGIATLKG
+1618 ETNGIATLKG
-1628 VEPHIVVKPE
+1628 VQPHIVIKPE
-1638 AQEAIKASADNQ
+1638 AQQAIKASAENQ

-1661 TDELDEANQ
+1661 VDELDEANQ
-1670 QINDTLKQG
+1670 LISDTLKQA
-1679 QQDIDNTTQDAAVND
+1679 QQEIENTNQDAAVTD

-1713 RAALDNIDES
+1713 RAALDSIEE
-1723 NNNQLDAIRNTL
+1723 NNKNQLDAIRNTL
-1735 DTTQDERNVAIAAL
+1735 DTTQDERDVAIDTL
-1749 NKIVNAIKNDIAQ
+1749 NKIVNTIKNDIAQ
-1762 NKTNAEVDQ
+1762 NKTNAEVDR
-1771 TEADGNNNIKVIL
+1771 TETDGNDNIKVIL

-1794 QSVSAK
+1794 QSVGVK

-1848 NSIDAQNIISKI
+1848 DSINAQNIISKI

-1897 AAIVQVEKELIKAKQ
+1897 IAIAQVEKELIKAKQ
-1912 QIAGAVTN
+1912 QIASAVTN
-1920 ADVAYLLHDGK
+1920 ADVAYLLHDEK

-1941 NKKATAREQLTTL
+1941 NRKASAREQLTTL

-1964 NVQATVEER
+1964 NIQATVEER

-1996 NAQVDKTAT
+1996 NAQVDKTAS

-2034 VTHLVQNYRKVSDR
+2034 VTALVQNYRKVSNR

-2079 VLKRFNVALGDI
+2079 VLKRFNVALSDI

-2118 IATPEQLAKVKALID
+2118 IATPEQLAKVKVLID
-2133 QYVADGNRMVDEDA
+2133 QYVADGNRMIDEDA
-2147 TLNDIKKD
+2147 TLNDIKQH
-2155 TQLIIDEILAIK
+2155 TQFIVDEILAIK
-2167 LPAEVIKASPKVGQ
+2167 LPAEETKVSPKEIQ
-2181 PAPKVCTPIKKED
+2181 PAPKVCTPIKKE
-2194 KQEVRKV
+2194 ETHESRKV
-2201 VKELPNT
+2201 EKELPNT
-2208 GSEEMDLPLKEL
+2208 GSEGMDLPLKEF
-2220 ALITGAALLA
+2220 ALITGRLC
-2230 RRRSKKEKE
+2230 
-2239 S
+2239 

>member
-37 ALTTDHNVQ
+37 ALTTDNNVQ
-46 GGSNQAL
+46 SDTNQAT
-53 PGNSQ
+53 PVNSQ
-58 NTNADTNRDIVND
+58 DKDVANNRGLAN
-71 SQNTPNAHATDNT
+71 SAQNTPNQSATTNQA
-84 STNQALTNHQNV
+84 TNQALVNHNNGSIV
-96 DVANQVGPAPIQ
+96 NQATPTSVQ
-108 PSASPAQNNNN
+108 SSTPSAQNNNHTDGN
-119 SNANSTATEP
+119 TTATETVSNAN
-129 AANTNNN
+129 NNDV
-136 LASNNNTLNVPN
+136 ASNNTTLNVPN
-148 NTDNNDSARHLTLK
+148 KTNENGSGGHLTLK

-177 VAIAEEASNRPKKR
+177 VAIAEPASNRPKKR
-191 SRRAAPTDPNATP
+191 SRRAAPADPNATP
-204 ADPTATPA
+204 ADPGAA
-212 DPTAGNGSA
+212 AAGNGGA

-232 TDPNANNIGQNAPNE
+232 TDPNANNAGQNAPNE

-253 NNIRPSTNRSVPTV
+253 NSIRPSTNRSVPSV

-272 LPGYTLINGGKVGVF
+272 LPGFTLINGGKVGVL
-287 SHAMVRTSMFDSGD
+287 SHAMVRTSMFEAGS
-301 AKNYQAQG
+301 NRTYQAQG
-309 NVIALGRIRGNDTN
+309 NVLALGRISGTDASN
-323 DHGDFNG
+323 HGDFNG
-330 IEKTLTV
+330 IEKSLTV

-342 LIFEFNTMTTKN
+342 LIFEFNTMPTKN
-354 YQAQGNVI
+354 GQGATNV
-362 ALGRIRG
+362 
-369 NDTND
+369 
-374 HGDFNGIEKT
+374 
-384 LTVNP
+384 
-389 NSELI
+389 
-394 FEFNTMTTKN
+394 
-404 YQGMTNLIIKN
+404 IIKN
-415 ADNDTV
+415 ADTNDT
-421 IGEKVVA
+421 IAEKTVEG
-428 YGPIWRLL
+428 GPTLRLF
-436 KVPENVSH
+436 KVPDNVRN

-464 LRDGYKYYD
+464 LKDGYKYYS

-505 TTSLKNNGNFGAS
+505 TTSLKNNGNSGAS
-518 FNTDDFVY
+518 LDTDEFVY

-545 PSGNSGV
+545 PSNNSGV
-552 DINDMNVTYDAA
+552 DVNDMNVTYDAA
-564 NRIITIKSTGGGTG
+564 NRVITIKSTGGGTT

-607 TFNDTLTYKTYS
+607 TFNDTLTYKTYT
-619 QDFINSPAESH
+619 QDFINSAAESH

-667 IFNDLKRRAQTILD
+667 IFNDLKKRAQTILA

-696 DIDSLANQMQHT
+696 DIDTLTNQMQHT

-720 RKVDDMEDLV
+720 QKADQMEDLV

-748 EEHKNEIIGN
+748 EEHKGNIIGD

-785 PVVKPNAKQAIRDKA
+785 PVVKPNAKKAIRDKA
-800 AKQREIIN
+800 TKQREIIN
-808 HTPDATQDEIQ
+808 ATPDATEDEIQ
-819 DALNQLTTDET
+819 DAINQLATDET

-853 NTIGAVA
+853 NTIGSVV

-912 INQATTNDDVDT
+912 INQATTNADVDN

-970 ERQAAIEKVN
+970 ERQAAIDKVN
-980 AAVAVANTNILN
+980 AAVTAANTNILN
-992 ANTNADVEQVKTN
+992 ANTNAEVEQVKTN

-1011 AIEPATKVKT
+1011 AITPATKVKT
-1021 DAKNAIDQSAE
+1021 DAKNAIDKSAE
-1032 TQHNAIFNN
+1032 TQHNTIFNN

-1079 KDQGTQNIVVIQ
+1079 KDQVTQNIVVIQ
-1091 PATQVKTDARNAV
+1091 PATQVKTDARNVV
-1104 NEKAREAITNI
+1104 NDKAREAITNI

-1137 NRALN
+1137 NRALT

-1175 TATGVLTDL
+1175 TATGVLNDL

-1205 ALNQVDQDLATAIN
+1205 ALNQVDQELATAIN

-1240 INAIQPNIVKKPA
+1240 INAIQSNIVKKPA
-1253 ALAQTNQ
+1253 ALAQINQ
-1260 HYSAKLVE
+1260 HYNAKLAE
-1268 INATPDATD
+1268 INATPDATN

-1380 NDQVDATTNQAINAI
+1380 NDQVDTTTNQALNAI

-1433 KEVALQALAKEK
+1433 KEVASQALAKEK

-1477 ETKIKPAAREKI
+1477 ETKVKPAAREKI

-1495 LRAQINQDKEAT
+1495 LRAKINQDKEAT
-1507 AEERQAALDKINDLV
+1507 AEERQVALDKINEFV
-1522 AKAMTN
+1522 NQAMTD
-1528 ITNDRTN
+1528 ITNNRTN
-1535 QQVNDSTNQALDDI
+1535 QQVDDTTSQALDSI
-1549 ALVTPDHIVRAAAR
+1549 ALVAPEHIVRAAAR

-1571 AKKHEIEQAEH
+1571 AKKQEIEQAEH

-1594 LANNEKRALQNINQ
+1594 LANNKKLALQNINQ
-1608 AIANNDVKRV
+1608 AVTNNDVKRV
-1618 ESNGIATLKG
+1618 ETNGIATLKG
-1628 VEPHIVVKPE
+1628 VQPHIVIKPE
-1638 AQEAIKASADNQ
+1638 AQQAIKASAENQ

-1661 TDELDEANQ
+1661 VDELDEANQ
-1670 QINDTLKQG
+1670 LISDTLKQA
-1679 QQDIDNTTQDAAVND
+1679 QQEIENTNQDAAVTD

-1713 RAALDNIDES
+1713 RAALDSIEE
-1723 NNNQLDAIRNTL
+1723 NNKNQLDAIRNTL
-1735 DTTQDERNVAIAAL
+1735 DTTQDERDVAIDTL
-1749 NKIVNAIKNDIAQ
+1749 NKIVNTIKNDIAQ
-1762 NKTNAEVDQ
+1762 NKTNAEVDR
-1771 TEADGNNNIKVIL
+1771 TETDGNDNIKVIL

-1794 QSVSAK
+1794 QSVGVK

-1848 NSIDAQNIISKI
+1848 DSIDAQNIISKI

-1897 AAIVQVEKELIKAKQ
+1897 IAIAQVEKELIKAKQ
-1912 QIAGAVTN
+1912 QIASAVTN
-1920 ADVAYLLHDGK
+1920 ADVAYLLHDEK

-1941 NKKATAREQLTTL
+1941 SRKASAREQLTTL

-1964 NVQATVEER
+1964 NIQATVEER

-1996 NAQVDKTAT
+1996 NAQVDKTAS

-2034 VTHLVQNYRKVSDR
+2034 VTALVQNYRKVSDR

-2079 VLKRFNVALGDI
+2079 VLKRFNVALSDI

-2118 IATPEQLAKVKALID
+2118 IATPEQLAKVKVLID
-2133 QYVADGNRMVDEDA
+2133 QYVADGNRMIDEDA
-2147 TLNDIKKD
+2147 TLNDIKQH
-2155 TQLIIDEILAIK
+2155 TQFIVDEILAIK
-2167 LPAEVIKASPKVGQ
+2167 LPAEAMKVSPKVIQ
-2181 PAPKVCTPIKKED
+2181 PAPKVCTPIKKE
-2194 KQEVRKV
+2194 ETHESRKV
-2201 VKELPNT
+2201 EKELPNT
-2208 GSEEMDLPLKEL
+2208 GSEEMDLPLKEF

-2230 RRRSKKEKE
+2230 RRRTKNEKE

>member
-37 ALTTDHNVQ
+37 ALTTDNNVQ
-46 GGSNQAL
+46 SDTNQAT
-53 PGNSQ
+53 PVNSQ
-58 NTNADTNRDIVND
+58 DKDVANNRGLAN
-71 SQNTPNAHATDNT
+71 SAQNTPNQSATTNQA
-84 STNQALTNHQNV
+84 TNQALVNHNNGSIV
-96 DVANQVGPAPIQ
+96 NQATPTSVQ
-108 PSASPAQNNNN
+108 SSTPSAQNNNHTDGN
-119 SNANSTATEP
+119 TTATETVSNAN
-129 AANTNNN
+129 NNDV
-136 LASNNNTLNVPN
+136 ASNNTTLNVPN
-148 NTDNNDSARHLTLK
+148 KTNENGSGGHLTLK

-177 VAIAEEASNRPKKR
+177 VAIAEPASNRPKKR
-191 SRRAAPTDPNATP
+191 SRRAAPADPNATP
-204 ADPTATPA
+204 ADPGAA
-212 DPTAGNGSA
+212 AAGNGGA

-232 TDPNANNIGQNAPNE
+232 TDPNANNAGQNAPNE

-253 NNIRPSTNRSVPTV
+253 NSIRPSTNRSVPSV

-272 LPGYTLINGGKVGVF
+272 LPGFTLINGGKVGVL
-287 SHAMVRTSMFDSGD
+287 SHAMVRTSMFEAGS
-301 AKNYQAQG
+301 NRTYQAQG
-309 NVIALGRIRGNDTN
+309 NVLALGRISGTDASN
-323 DHGDFNG
+323 HGDFNG
-330 IEKTLTV
+330 IEKSLTV

-342 LIFEFNTMTTKN
+342 LIFEFNTMPTKN
-354 YQAQGNVI
+354 GQGATNV
-362 ALGRIRG
+362 
-369 NDTND
+369 
-374 HGDFNGIEKT
+374 
-384 LTVNP
+384 
-389 NSELI
+389 
-394 FEFNTMTTKN
+394 
-404 YQGMTNLIIKN
+404 IIKN
-415 ADNDTV
+415 ADTNDT
-421 IGEKVVA
+421 IAEKTVEG
-428 YGPIWRLL
+428 GPTLRLF
-436 KVPENVSH
+436 KVPDNVRN

-464 LRDGYKYYD
+464 LKDGYKYYS

-505 TTSLKNNGNFGAS
+505 TTSLKNNGNSGAS
-518 FNTDDFVY
+518 LDTDEFVY

-545 PSGNSGV
+545 PSNNSGV
-552 DINDMNVTYDAA
+552 DVNDMNVTYDAA
-564 NRIITIKSTGGGTG
+564 NRVITIKSTGGGTT

-607 TFNDTLTYKTYS
+607 TFNDTLTYKTYT
-619 QDFINSPAESH
+619 QDFINSAAESH

-667 IFNDLKRRAQTILD
+667 IFNDLKKRAQTILA

-696 DIDSLANQMQHT
+696 DIDTLTNQMQHT

-720 RKVDDMEDLV
+720 QKADQMEDLV

-748 EEHKNEIIGN
+748 EEHKGNIIGD

-785 PVVKPNAKQAIRDKA
+785 PVVKPNAKKAIRDKA
-800 AKQREIIN
+800 TKQREIIN
-808 HTPDATQDEIQ
+808 ATPDATEDEIQ
-819 DALNQLTTDET
+819 DAINQLATDET

-853 NTIGAVA
+853 NTIGSVV

-912 INQATTNDDVDT
+912 INQATTNADVDN

-970 ERQAAIEKVN
+970 ERQAAIDKVN
-980 AAVAVANTNILN
+980 AAVTAANTNILN
-992 ANTNADVEQVKTN
+992 ANTNAEVEQVKTN

-1011 AIEPATKVKT
+1011 AITPATKVKT
-1021 DAKNAIDQSAE
+1021 DAKNAIDKSAE
-1032 TQHNAIFNN
+1032 TQHNTIFNN

-1052 QQLLDQAVAT
+1052 QQLLDQAIAT

-1091 PATQVKTDARNAV
+1091 PATQVKTDARNVV
-1104 NEKAREAITNI
+1104 NDKAREAITNI

-1137 NRALN
+1137 NRALT

-1175 TATGVLTDL
+1175 TATGVLNDL

-1205 ALNQVDQDLATAIN
+1205 ALNQVDQELATAIN

-1253 ALAQTNQ
+1253 ALAQINQ
-1260 HYSAKLVE
+1260 HYNAKLAE
-1268 INATPDATD
+1268 INATPDATN

-1380 NDQVDATTNQAINAI
+1380 NDQVDTTTNQALNAI

-1433 KEVALQALAKEK
+1433 KEVASQALAKEK

-1477 ETKIKPAAREKI
+1477 EIKVKPAAREKI

-1495 LRAQINQDKEAT
+1495 LRAKINQDKEAT
-1507 AEERQAALDKINDLV
+1507 AEERQVALDKINEFV
-1522 AKAMTN
+1522 NQAMTD
-1528 ITNDRTN
+1528 ITNNRTN
-1535 QQVNDSTNQALDDI
+1535 QQVDDTTSQALDSI
-1549 ALVTPDHIVRAAAR
+1549 ALVAPEHIVRAAAR

-1571 AKKHEIEQAEH
+1571 AKKQEIEQAEH

-1594 LANNEKRALQNINQ
+1594 LANNKKLALQNINQ
-1608 AIANNDVKRV
+1608 AVTNNDVKRV
-1618 ESNGIATLKG
+1618 ETNGIATLKG
-1628 VEPHIVVKPE
+1628 VQPHIVIKPE
-1638 AQEAIKASADNQ
+1638 AQQAIKASAENQ

-1661 TDELDEANQ
+1661 VDELDEANQ
-1670 QINDTLKQG
+1670 LISDTLKQA
-1679 QQDIDNTTQDAAVND
+1679 QQEIENTNQDAAVTD

-1713 RAALDNIDES
+1713 RAALDSIEE
-1723 NNNQLDAIRNTL
+1723 NNKNQLDAIRNTL
-1735 DTTQDERNVAIAAL
+1735 DTTQDERDVAIDTL
-1749 NKIVNAIKNDIAQ
+1749 NKIVNTIKNDIAQ
-1762 NKTNAEVDQ
+1762 NKTNAEVDR
-1771 TEADGNNNIKVIL
+1771 TETDGNDNIKVIL

-1794 QSVSAK
+1794 QSVGVK

-1848 NSIDAQNIISKI
+1848 DSIDAQNIISKI

-1897 AAIVQVEKELIKAKQ
+1897 IAIAQVEKELIKAKQ
-1912 QIAGAVTN
+1912 QIASAVTN
-1920 ADVAYLLHDGK
+1920 ADVAYLLHDEK

-1941 NKKATAREQLTTL
+1941 SRKASAREQLTTL

-1964 NVQATVEER
+1964 NIQATVEER

-1996 NAQVDKTAT
+1996 NAQVDKTAS

-2034 VTHLVQNYRKVSDR
+2034 VTALVQNYRKVSDR

-2079 VLKRFNVALGDI
+2079 VLKRFNVALSDI

-2118 IATPEQLAKVKALID
+2118 IATPEQLAKVKVLID
-2133 QYVADGNRMVDEDA
+2133 QYVADGNRMIDEDA
-2147 TLNDIKKD
+2147 TLNDIKQH
-2155 TQLIIDEILAIK
+2155 TQFIVDEILAIK
-2167 LPAEVIKASPKVGQ
+2167 LPAEAMKVSPKVIQ
-2181 PAPKVCTPIKKED
+2181 PAPKVCTPIKKE
-2194 KQEVRKV
+2194 ETHESRKV
-2201 VKELPNT
+2201 EKELPNT
-2208 GSEEMDLPLKEL
+2208 GSEEMDLPLKEF

-2230 RRRSKKEKE
+2230 RRRTKNEKE

>member
-37 ALTTDHNVQ
+37 ALTTDNNVQ
-46 GGSNQAL
+46 SDTNQAT
-53 PGNSQ
+53 PVNSQ
-58 NTNADTNRDIVND
+58 DKDVANNRGLAN
-71 SQNTPNAHATDNT
+71 SAQNTPNQSATTNQA
-84 STNQALTNHQNV
+84 TNQALVNHNNGSIV
-96 DVANQVGPAPIQ
+96 NQATPTSVQ
-108 PSASPAQNNNN
+108 SSTPSAQNNNHTDGN
-119 SNANSTATEP
+119 TTATETVSNAN
-129 AANTNNN
+129 NNDV
-136 LASNNNTLNVPN
+136 ASNNTTLNVPN
-148 NTDNNDSARHLTLK
+148 KTNENGSGGHLTLK

-177 VAIAEEASNRPKKR
+177 VAIAEPASNRPKKR
-191 SRRAAPTDPNATP
+191 SRRAAPADPNATP
-204 ADPTATPA
+204 ADPGAA
-212 DPTAGNGSA
+212 AAGNGGA

-232 TDPNANNIGQNAPNE
+232 TDPNANNAGQNAPNE

-253 NNIRPSTNRSVPTV
+253 NSIRPSTNRSVPSV

-272 LPGYTLINGGKVGVF
+272 LPGFTLINGGKVGVL
-287 SHAMVRTSMFDSGD
+287 SHAMVRTSMFEAGS
-301 AKNYQAQG
+301 NRTYQAQG
-309 NVIALGRIRGNDTN
+309 NVLALGRISGTDASN
-323 DHGDFNG
+323 HGDFNG
-330 IEKTLTV
+330 IEKSLTV

-342 LIFEFNTMTTKN
+342 LIFEFNTMPTKN
-354 YQAQGNVI
+354 GQGATNV
-362 ALGRIRG
+362 
-369 NDTND
+369 
-374 HGDFNGIEKT
+374 
-384 LTVNP
+384 
-389 NSELI
+389 
-394 FEFNTMTTKN
+394 
-404 YQGMTNLIIKN
+404 IIKN
-415 ADNDTV
+415 ADTNDT
-421 IGEKVVA
+421 IAEKTVEG
-428 YGPIWRLL
+428 GPTLRLF
-436 KVPENVSH
+436 KVPDNVRN

-464 LRDGYKYYD
+464 LKDGYKYYS

-505 TTSLKNNGNFGAS
+505 TTSLKNNGNSGAS
-518 FNTDDFVY
+518 LDTDEFVY

-545 PSGNSGV
+545 PSNNSGV
-552 DINDMNVTYDAA
+552 DVNDMNVTYDAA
-564 NRIITIKSTGGGTG
+564 NRVITIKSTGGGTT

-607 TFNDTLTYKTYS
+607 TFNDTLTYKTYT
-619 QDFINSPAESH
+619 QDFINSAAESH

-667 IFNDLKRRAQTILD
+667 IFNDLKKRAQTILA

-696 DIDSLANQMQHT
+696 DIDTLTNQMQHT

-720 RKVDDMEDLV
+720 QKADQMEDLV
-730 NQNDELTDE
+730 NQNDELTDK

-748 EEHKNEIIGN
+748 EEHKGNIIGD

-785 PVVKPNAKQAIRDKA
+785 PVVKPNAKKAIRDKA
-800 AKQREIIN
+800 TKQREIIN
-808 HTPDATQDEIQ
+808 ATPDATEDEIQ
-819 DALNQLTTDET
+819 DAINQLATDET

-853 NTIGAVA
+853 NTIGSVV

-912 INQATTNDDVDT
+912 INQATTNADVDN

-970 ERQAAIEKVN
+970 ERQAAIDKVN
-980 AAVAVANTNILN
+980 AAVTAANTNILN
-992 ANTNADVEQVKTN
+992 ANTNAEVEQVKTN

-1011 AIEPATKVKT
+1011 AITPATKVKT
-1021 DAKNAIDQSAE
+1021 DAKNAIDKSAE
-1032 TQHNAIFNN
+1032 TQHNTIFNN

-1091 PATQVKTDARNAV
+1091 PATQVKTDARNVV
-1104 NEKAREAITNI
+1104 NDKAREAITNI

-1137 NRALN
+1137 NRALT

-1175 TATGVLTDL
+1175 TATGVLNDL

-1205 ALNQVDQDLATAIN
+1205 ALNQVDQELATAIN

-1253 ALAQTNQ
+1253 ALAQINQ
-1260 HYSAKLVE
+1260 HYNAKLAE
-1268 INATPDATD
+1268 INATPDATN

-1380 NDQVDATTNQAINAI
+1380 NDQVDTTTNQALNAI

-1433 KEVALQALAKEK
+1433 KEVASQALAKEK

-1477 ETKIKPAAREKI
+1477 ETKVKPAAREKI

-1495 LRAQINQDKEAT
+1495 LRAKINQDKEAT
-1507 AEERQAALDKINDLV
+1507 AEERQVALDKINEFV
-1522 AKAMTN
+1522 NQAMTD
-1528 ITNDRTN
+1528 ITNNRTN
-1535 QQVNDSTNQALDDI
+1535 QQVDDTTSQALDSI
-1549 ALVTPDHIVRAAAR
+1549 ALVAPEHIVRAAAR

-1571 AKKHEIEQAEH
+1571 AKKQEIEQAEH

-1594 LANNEKRALQNINQ
+1594 LANNKKLALQNINQ
-1608 AIANNDVKRV
+1608 AVTNNDVKRV
-1618 ESNGIATLKG
+1618 ETNGIATLKG
-1628 VEPHIVVKPE
+1628 VQPHIVIKPE
-1638 AQEAIKASADNQ
+1638 AQQAIKASAENQ

-1661 TDELDEANQ
+1661 VDELDEANQ
-1670 QINDTLKQG
+1670 LISDTLKQA
-1679 QQDIDNTTQDAAVND
+1679 QQEIENTNQDAAVTD

-1713 RAALDNIDES
+1713 RAALDSIEE
-1723 NNNQLDAIRNTL
+1723 NNKNQLDAIRNTL
-1735 DTTQDERNVAIAAL
+1735 DTTQDERDVAIDTL
-1749 NKIVNAIKNDIAQ
+1749 NKIVNTIKNDIAQ
-1762 NKTNAEVDQ
+1762 NKTNAEVDR
-1771 TEADGNNNIKVIL
+1771 TETDGNDNIKVIL

-1794 QSVSAK
+1794 QSVGVK

-1848 NSIDAQNIISKI
+1848 DSIDAQNIISKI

-1897 AAIVQVEKELIKAKQ
+1897 IAIAQVEKELIKAKQ
-1912 QIAGAVTN
+1912 QIASAVTN
-1920 ADVAYLLHDGK
+1920 ADVAYLLHDEK

-1941 NKKATAREQLTTL
+1941 SRKASAREQLTTL

-1964 NVQATVEER
+1964 NIQATVEER

-1996 NAQVDKTAT
+1996 NAQVDKTAS

-2034 VTHLVQNYRKVSDR
+2034 VTALVQNYRKVSDR

-2079 VLKRFNVALGDI
+2079 VLKRFNVALSDI

-2118 IATPEQLAKVKALID
+2118 IATPEQLAKVKVLID
-2133 QYVADGNRMVDEDA
+2133 QYVADGNRMIDEDA
-2147 TLNDIKKD
+2147 TLNDIKQH
-2155 TQLIIDEILAIK
+2155 TQFIVDEILAIK
-2167 LPAEVIKASPKVGQ
+2167 LPAEAMKVSPKVIQ
-2181 PAPKVCTPIKKED
+2181 PAPKVCTPIKKE
-2194 KQEVRKV
+2194 ETHESRKV
-2201 VKELPNT
+2201 EKELPNT
-2208 GSEEMDLPLKEL
+2208 GSEEMDLPLKEF

-2230 RRRSKKEKE
+2230 RRRTKNEKE

>member
-37 ALTTDHNVQ
+37 ALTTDNNVQ
-46 GGSNQAL
+46 SDTNQAT
-53 PGNSQ
+53 PVNSQ
-58 NTNADTNRDIVND
+58 DKDVANNRGLAN
-71 SQNTPNAHATDNT
+71 SAQNTPNQSATTNQA
-84 STNQALTNHQNV
+84 TNQALVNHNNGSIV
-96 DVANQVGPAPIQ
+96 NQATPTSVQ
-108 PSASPAQNNNN
+108 SSTPSAQNNNHTDGN
-119 SNANSTATEP
+119 TTATETVSNAN
-129 AANTNNN
+129 NND
-136 LASNNNTLNVPN
+136 AVSNNTTLNVPN
-148 NTDNNDSARHLTLK
+148 KTNENGSGGHLTLK

-177 VAIAEEASNRPKKR
+177 VAIAEPASNRPKKR
-191 SRRAAPTDPNATP
+191 SRRAAPADPNATP
-204 ADPTATPA
+204 ADPAA
-212 DPTAGNGSA
+212 AAAGNGGA

-232 TDPNANNIGQNAPNE
+232 TDPNANNAGQNAPNE

-253 NNIRPSTNRSVPTV
+253 NGIRPSTNRSVPSV

-272 LPGYTLINGGKVGVF
+272 LPGFTLINGGKVGVF

-301 AKNYQAQG
+301 NKNYQAQG
-309 NVIALGRIRGNDTN
+309 NVIALGRINGTDTN

-354 YQAQGNVI
+354 GQGATNV
-362 ALGRIRG
+362 
-369 NDTND
+369 
-374 HGDFNGIEKT
+374 
-384 LTVNP
+384 
-389 NSELI
+389 
-394 FEFNTMTTKN
+394 
-404 YQGMTNLIIKN
+404 IIKN
-415 ADNDTV
+415 ADTNDT
-421 IGEKVVA
+421 IAEKTVEG
-428 YGPIWRLL
+428 GPTLRLF
-436 KVPENVSH
+436 KVPDNVRN

-449 VPKNDAITDARGIYQ
+449 VSKNDAITDACGIYQ
-464 LRDGYKYYD
+464 LKDGYKYYS

-505 TTSLKNNGNFGAS
+505 TTSLKNNGNSGAS
-518 FNTDDFVY
+518 LDTDEFVY

-545 PSGNSGV
+545 PSNNSGV
-552 DINDMNVTYDAA
+552 DVNDMNVTYDAA
-564 NRIITIKSTGGGTG
+564 NRVITIKSTGGGTT

-607 TFNDTLTYKTYS
+607 TFNDTLTYKTYT
-619 QDFINSPAESH
+619 QDFINSAAESH

-667 IFNDLKRRAQTILD
+667 IFNDLKKRAQTILA

-696 DIDSLANQMQHT
+696 DIDTLTNQMQHT

-720 RKVDDMEDLV
+720 QKADQMEDLV

-748 EEHKNEIIGN
+748 EEHKGNIIGD

-785 PVVKPNAKQAIRDKA
+785 PVVKPNAKKAIRDKA
-800 AKQREIIN
+800 TKQREIIN
-808 HTPDATQDEIQ
+808 ATPDATEDEIQ
-819 DALNQLTTDET
+819 DAINQLATDET

-853 NTIGAVA
+853 NTIGAVV

-866 QAARDAINQATATKR
+866 KAARDAINQATATKR

-912 INQATTNDDVDT
+912 INQATTNADVDN

-970 ERQAAIEKVN
+970 ERQAAIDKVN
-980 AAVAVANTNILN
+980 AAVTAANTNILN

-1011 AIEPATKVKT
+1011 AITPATKVKT
-1021 DAKNAIDQSAE
+1021 DAKNAIDKSAE
-1032 TQHNAIFNN
+1032 TQHNTIFNN

-1079 KDQGTQNIVVIQ
+1079 KDQGMQNIVVIQ
-1091 PATQVKTDARNAV
+1091 PATQVKTDARNTV

-1123 EEKQEAINRVNTLK
+1123 EEKQEAIDRVNALK
-1137 NRALN
+1137 NRALT

-1175 TATGVLTDL
+1175 TATGVLNDL

-1198 TTEEKQV
+1198 TTEEKQM

-1219 NINQADTNAE
+1219 NINQADTNTE
-1229 VDQAQQLGTKA
+1229 VDQAQQLGAQA

-1253 ALAQTNQ
+1253 ALAQINQ
-1260 HYSAKLVE
+1260 HYNAKLAE

-1291 QQAIESIK
+1291 QQAIESVK
-1299 QANTNAEVDQA
+1299 QANTNNEVDQA
-1310 ATVAENNIDAVQVDV
+1310 ATTAENNIDAVQVDV

-1380 NDQVDATTNQAINAI
+1380 NDQVDTTTNQALNAI

-1433 KEVALQALAKEK
+1433 KEVASQALAKEK

-1477 ETKIKPAAREKI
+1477 ETKVKPAAREKI

-1495 LRAQINQDKEAT
+1495 LRAKINQDKEAT
-1507 AEERQAALDKINDLV
+1507 AEERQVALDKINEFV
-1522 AKAMTN
+1522 NQAMTD
-1528 ITNDRTN
+1528 ITNNRTN
-1535 QQVNDSTNQALDDI
+1535 QQVDDTTSQALDSI
-1549 ALVTPDHIVRAAAR
+1549 ALVAPEHIVRAAAR

-1571 AKKHEIEQAEH
+1571 AKKQEIEQAEH

-1594 LANNEKRALQNINQ
+1594 LANNEKLALQNINQ
-1608 AIANNDVKRV
+1608 AVTNNDVKRV
-1618 ESNGIATLKG
+1618 ETNGIATLKG
-1628 VEPHIVVKPE
+1628 VQPHIVIKPE
-1638 AQEAIKASADNQ
+1638 AQQAIKASAENQ

-1661 TDELDEANQ
+1661 VDELDEANQ
-1670 QINDTLKQG
+1670 LISDTLKQA
-1679 QQDIDNTTQDAAVND
+1679 QQEIENTNQDAAVTD

-1713 RAALDNIDES
+1713 RAALDSIEE
-1723 NNNQLDAIRNTL
+1723 NNKNQLDAIRNTL
-1735 DTTQDERNVAIAAL
+1735 DTTQDERDVAIDTL
-1749 NKIVNAIKNDIAQ
+1749 NKIVNTIKNDIAQ
-1762 NKTNAEVDQ
+1762 NKTNAEVDR
-1771 TEADGNNNIKVIL
+1771 TETDGNDNIKVIL

-1794 QSVSAK
+1794 QSVGVK

-1848 NSIDAQNIISKI
+1848 DSINAQNIISKI

-1897 AAIVQVEKELIKAKQ
+1897 IAIAQVEKELIKAKQ
-1912 QIAGAVTN
+1912 QIASAVTN
-1920 ADVAYLLHDGK
+1920 ADVAYLLHDEK

-1941 NKKATAREQLTTL
+1941 NRKASAREQLTTL

-1964 NVQATVEER
+1964 NFQATVEER

-1996 NAQVDKTAT
+1996 NAQVDKTAS

-2034 VTHLVQNYRKVSDR
+2034 VTALVQNYRKVSDR

-2133 QYVADGNRMVDEDA
+2133 QYVADGNRMIDEDA
-2147 TLNDIKKD
+2147 TLNDIKQH
-2155 TQLIIDEILAIK
+2155 TQFIVDEILAIK
-2167 LPAEVIKASPKVGQ
+2167 LPAEAMKVSPKVIQ
-2181 PAPKVCTPIKKED
+2181 PAPKVCTPIKKE
-2194 KQEVRKV
+2194 ETHESRKV
-2201 VKELPNT
+2201 EKELPNT
-2208 GSEEMDLPLKEL
+2208 GSEGMDLPLKEF

-2230 RRRSKKEKE
+2230 RRRTKNEKE

>member
-37 ALTTDHNVQ
+37 ALTTDNNVQ
-46 GGSNQAL
+46 SDTNQAT
-53 PGNSQ
+53 PVNSQ
-58 NTNADTNRDIVND
+58 DTNVANNRGLAN
-71 SQNTPNAHATDNT
+71 SAQNTPNQSATTNQ
-84 STNQALTNHQNV
+84 STNQALVNHNNGSI
-96 DVANQVGPAPIQ
+96 ANQATPTSVQ
-108 PSASPAQNNNN
+108 SSTPSAQNNNHTDGN
-119 SNANSTATEP
+119 TTATETVSNAN
-129 AANTNNN
+129 NKDVV
-136 LASNNNTLNVPN
+136 SNNTTLNVPN
-148 NTDNNDSARHLTLK
+148 KTNENGSGGHLTLK

-177 VAIAEEASNRPKKR
+177 VAIAEQASNRPKKR
-191 SRRAAPTDPNATP
+191 SRRAAPADPNATP
-204 ADPTATPA
+204 ADPAA
-212 DPTAGNGSA
+212 AAAGNGGA

-232 TDPNANNIGQNAPNE
+232 TDPNANNAGQNAPNE

-253 NNIRPSTNRSVPTV
+253 NGIRPSTNRSVPSV

-272 LPGYTLINGGKVGVF
+272 LPGFTLINGGKVGVF

-309 NVIALGRIRGNDTN
+309 NVIALGRIKGNDTN

-330 IEKTLTV
+330 IEK
-337 NPNSE
+337 S
-342 LIFEFNTMTTKN
+342 
-354 YQAQGNVI
+354 
-362 ALGRIRG
+362 
-369 NDTND
+369 
-374 HGDFNGIEKT
+374 

-404 YQGMTNLIIKN
+404 YQGVTNLIIKN

-421 IGEKVVA
+421 IAEKSVA
-428 YGPIWRLL
+428 YGPIWRLF

-526 KIQLPEGV
+526 KVQLPEGV

-545 PSGNSGV
+545 PSSNSGV
-552 DINDMNVTYDAA
+552 DMNDFNVTYDAA
-564 NRIITIKSTGGGTG
+564 NRVITIKSTGGGSG

-607 TFNDTLTYKTYS
+607 TFNDTLTYKTYT

-696 DIDSLANQMQHT
+696 DIDSLTNQMQHT

-720 RKVDDMEDLV
+720 KKVDQMEDLV

-785 PVVKPNAKQAIRDKA
+785 PVVKPNAKKAIRDKA
-800 AKQREIIN
+800 TKQREIIN
-808 HTPDATQDEIQ
+808 ATPDATEDEIQ
-819 DALNQLTTDET
+819 DALNQLATDET

-846 TAKNNGI
+846 IAKNNGI
-853 NTIGAVA
+853 NTIGAVV

-912 INQATTNDDVDT
+912 INQATTNADVDN

-970 ERQAAIEKVN
+970 ERQAAIDKVN
-980 AAVAVANTNILN
+980 AAVTAANTNILN

-1011 AIEPATKVKT
+1011 AITPATKVKT
-1021 DAKNAIDQSAE
+1021 DAKNAIDKSAE
-1032 TQHNAIFNN
+1032 TQHNTIFNN

-1104 NEKAREAITNI
+1104 NDKAREAITNI

-1137 NRALN
+1137 NRALT

-1175 TATGVLTDL
+1175 TATGVLNDL

-1205 ALNQVDQDLATAIN
+1205 ALNQVDQELATAIN

-1253 ALAQTNQ
+1253 ALAQINQ
-1260 HYSAKLVE
+1260 HYNAKLAE
-1268 INATPDATD
+1268 INATPDATN

-1367 KDQAFNQINQNQT
+1367 KDQAINQINQNQT
-1380 NDQVDATTNQAINAI
+1380 NDQVDTTTNQAVNAI
-1395 DNVEAEVVIKPKAI
+1395 DNVEAEVVIKPTAI

-1433 KEVALQALAKEK
+1433 KEVASQALAKEK

-1477 ETKIKPAAREKI
+1477 ETKVKPAAREKI

-1495 LRAQINQDKEAT
+1495 LRAKINQDKEAT
-1507 AEERQAALDKINDLV
+1507 AEERQVALDKINEFV
-1522 AKAMTN
+1522 NQAMTD
-1528 ITNDRTN
+1528 ITNNRTN
-1535 QQVNDSTNQALDDI
+1535 QQVDDTTSQALDSI
-1549 ALVTPDHIVRAAAR
+1549 ALVAPEHIVRAAAR

-1571 AKKHEIEQAEH
+1571 AKKQEIEQAEH

-1594 LANNEKRALQNINQ
+1594 LANNEKLALQNINQ
-1608 AIANNDVKRV
+1608 AVTNNDVKRV
-1618 ESNGIATLKG
+1618 ETNGIATLKG
-1628 VEPHIVVKPE
+1628 VQPHIVIKPE
-1638 AQEAIKASADNQ
+1638 AQQAIKATAENQ

-1661 TDELDEANQ
+1661 VDELDEANQ
-1670 QINDTLKQG
+1670 LISDTLKQA
-1679 QQDIDNTTQDAAVND
+1679 QQEIENTNQDAAVTD

-1713 RAALDNIDES
+1713 RAALDSIEE
-1723 NNNQLDAIRNTL
+1723 NNKNQLDAIRNTL
-1735 DTTQDERNVAIAAL
+1735 DTTQDERDVAIDTL
-1749 NKIVNAIKNDIAQ
+1749 NKIVNTIKNDIAQ
-1762 NKTNAEVDQ
+1762 NKTNAEVDR
-1771 TEADGNNNIKVIL
+1771 TETDGNDNIKVIL

-1794 QSVSAK
+1794 QSVGVK

-1848 NSIDAQNIISKI
+1848 DSIDAQNIISKI

-1885 KANNEATDEEQN
+1885 KANNKATDEEQN
-1897 AAIVQVEKELIKAKQ
+1897 IAIAQVEKELIKAKQ
-1912 QIAGAVTN
+1912 QIASAVTN
-1920 ADVAYLLHDGK
+1920 ADVAYLLHDEK

-1941 NKKATAREQLTTL
+1941 NRKASAREQLTTL

-1964 NVQATVEER
+1964 NIQATVEER

-1996 NAQVDKTAT
+1996 NAQVDKTAS

-2034 VTHLVQNYRKVSDR
+2034 VTALVQNYRKVSNR

-2079 VLKRFNVALGDI
+2079 VLKRFNVALSDI

-2118 IATPEQLAKVKALID
+2118 IATPEQLAKVKVLID
-2133 QYVADGNRMVDEDA
+2133 QYVADGNRMIDEDA
-2147 TLNDIKKD
+2147 TLNDIKQH
-2155 TQLIIDEILAIK
+2155 TQFIVDEILAIK
-2167 LPAEVIKASPKVGQ
+2167 LPAEATKVSPKEIQ
-2181 PAPKVCTPIKKED
+2181 PAPKVCTPIKKE
-2194 KQEVRKV
+2194 ETHESRKV
-2201 VKELPNT
+2201 EKELPNT
-2208 GSEEMDLPLKEL
+2208 GSEGMDLPLKEF

-2230 RRRSKKEKE
+2230 RRRTKNEKE

>member
-37 ALTTDHNVQ
+37 ALTTDNNVQ
-46 GGSNQAL
+46 SDTNQAT
-53 PGNSQ
+53 PVNSQ
-58 NTNADTNRDIVND
+58 DTNVANNRGLAN
-71 SQNTPNAHATDNT
+71 SAQNTPNQSATTNQ
-84 STNQALTNHQNV
+84 STNQALVNHNNGSI
-96 DVANQVGPAPIQ
+96 ANQATPAPIQ
-108 PSASPAQNNNN
+108 PSASPTQNNNH
-119 SNANSTATEP
+119 SDANSTATETVSN
-129 AANTNNN
+129 ANNN
-136 LASNNNTLNVPN
+136 DVVSNNTTLNVPN
-148 NTDNNDSARHLTLK
+148 RTNENGSGGHLTLK

-177 VAIAEEASNRPKKR
+177 VAIAEQASNRPKKR
-191 SRRAAPTDPNATP
+191 SRRAAPADPNATP
-204 ADPTATPA
+204 ADPAAAAANGTVP
-212 DPTAGNGSA
+212 AGN
-221 PVAITAPYTPT
+221 TAPYTPT
-232 TDPNANNIGQNAPNE
+232 TDPNANNAGQNAPNE

-253 NNIRPSTNRSVPTV
+253 NGIRPSTNRSVPTV
-267 TVVDN
+267 NVVNN
-272 LPGYTLINGGKVGVF
+272 LPGFTLINGGKVGVF

-301 AKNYQAQG
+301 NKNYQAQG
-309 NVIALGRIRGNDTN
+309 NVIALGRIHGTDTN

-342 LIFEFNTMTTKN
+342 LIFEFNTMSTKN
-354 YQAQGNVI
+354 GQGATNV
-362 ALGRIRG
+362 
-369 NDTND
+369 
-374 HGDFNGIEKT
+374 
-384 LTVNP
+384 
-389 NSELI
+389 
-394 FEFNTMTTKN
+394 
-404 YQGMTNLIIKN
+404 IIKN
-415 ADNDTV
+415 ADTNDT
-421 IGEKVVA
+421 IAEKTVEG
-428 YGPIWRLL
+428 GPTLRLF
-436 KVPENVSH
+436 KVPDNVRN

-464 LRDGYKYYD
+464 LKDGYKYYS

-492 MEPTAT
+492 MDPTAT

-505 TTSLKNNGNFGAS
+505 TTSLKNNGNSGAS
-518 FNTDDFVY
+518 LDTNDFVY
-526 KIQLPEGV
+526 QVQLPEGV

-545 PSGNSGV
+545 PSNNSGV
-552 DINDMNVTYDAA
+552 DVNDMNVTYDAA
-564 NRIITIKSTGGGTG
+564 NRVITIKSTGGGTA

-589 LDLKY
+589 LDLRY

-607 TFNDTLTYKTYS
+607 TFNETLTYKTYT
-619 QDFINSPAESH
+619 QDFINSAAESH

-667 IFNDLKRRAQTILD
+667 IFNGLKRRAQTILD

-696 DIDSLANQMQHT
+696 DIDSLTNQMQHT

-720 RKVDDMEDLV
+720 KKVDQMEDLV

-785 PVVKPNAKQAIRDKA
+785 PVVKPNAKKAIRDKA
-800 AKQREIIN
+800 TKQRAIIN
-808 HTPDATQDEIQ
+808 ATPDATEDEIQ
-819 DALNQLTTDET
+819 DALNQLATDET

-837 NATTNADVE
+837 NATTNTDVE

-853 NTIGAVA
+853 NTIGAVV

-866 QAARDAINQATATKR
+866 KAARDAINQATATKR

-912 INQATTNDDVDT
+912 INQATTNADVDN

-970 ERQAAIEKVN
+970 ERQAAIDKVN
-980 AAVAVANTNILN
+980 AAVTAANTNILN

-1011 AIEPATKVKT
+1011 AITPATKVKT
-1021 DAKNAIDQSAE
+1021 DAKNAIDKSAE
-1032 TQHNAIFNN
+1032 TQHNTIFNN

-1104 NEKAREAITNI
+1104 NDKAREAITNI

-1137 NRALN
+1137 NRALT

-1205 ALNQVDQDLATAIN
+1205 ALNQVDQELATAIN

-1253 ALAQTNQ
+1253 ALAQINQ
-1260 HYSAKLVE
+1260 HYNTKLAE
-1268 INATPDATD
+1268 INATPDATN

-1380 NDQVDATTNQAINAI
+1380 NDQVDATTNQAVNAI

-1433 KEVALQALAKEK
+1433 KEVASQALTKEK

-1477 ETKIKPAAREKI
+1477 ETKVKPAAREKI

-1495 LRAQINQDKEAT
+1495 LRAKINQDKEAT
-1507 AEERQAALDKINDLV
+1507 AEERQVALDKINEFV
-1522 AKAMTN
+1522 NQAMTD
-1528 ITNDRTN
+1528 ITNNRTN
-1535 QQVNDSTNQALDDI
+1535 QQVDDTTSQALDSI
-1549 ALVTPDHIVRAAAR
+1549 ALVTPEHIVRAGAR

-1571 AKKHEIEQAEH
+1571 AKKQEIEQAEH

-1594 LANNEKRALQNINQ
+1594 LANNEKLALQNINQ
-1608 AIANNDVKRV
+1608 AVTNNDVKRV
-1618 ESNGIATLKG
+1618 ETNGIATLKG
-1628 VEPHIVVKPE
+1628 VQPHIVIKPE
-1638 AQEAIKASADNQ
+1638 AQQAIKASAENQ
-1650 VESIKDTPHAT
+1650 VELIKDTPHAT
-1661 TDELDEANQ
+1661 VDELDEANQ
-1670 QINDTLKQG
+1670 LISDTLKKA

-1735 DTTQDERNVAIAAL
+1735 DTTQDERNVAIDTL

-1816 EERLAAKHLVE
+1816 VERLAAKHLVE

-1836 INHADKTAQVNQ
+1836 INHADKTVQVNQ

-1897 AAIVQVEKELIKAKQ
+1897 AAIAQVEKELIKAKQ
-1912 QIAGAVTN
+1912 QIASAVTN

-1941 NKKATAREQLTTL
+1941 NRKASAREQLTTL
-1954 FNDKKQAIEA
+1954 LNDKKQAIEA
-1964 NVQATVEER
+1964 NIQATVEER

-1996 NAQVDKTAT
+1996 NAQVDKTAS

-2118 IATPEQLAKVKALID
+2118 IATAEQLAKVKALID
-2133 QYVADGNRMVDEDA
+2133 QYVTDGNRMIDEDA
-2147 TLNDIKKD
+2147 TLNDIKQH
-2155 TQLIIDEILAIK
+2155 TQFIVDEILAIK
-2167 LPAEVIKASPKVGQ
+2167 LPAEATKVSPKVIQ
-2181 PAPKVCTPIKKED
+2181 SAPKVCTPIKKE
-2194 KQEVRKV
+2194 ETHESRKV
-2201 VKELPNT
+2201 EKELPNT
-2208 GSEEMDLPLKEL
+2208 GSEGMDLPLKEF

-2230 RRRSKKEKE
+2230 RRRTKNEKE

>member
-37 ALTTDHNVQ
+37 ALTTDNNVQ
-46 GGSNQAL
+46 SDTNQAT
-53 PGNSQ
+53 PVNSQ
-58 NTNADTNRDIVND
+58 DKDVANNRGLAN
-71 SQNTPNAHATDNT
+71 SAQNTPNQSATTNQA
-84 STNQALTNHQNV
+84 TNQALVNHNNGSIV
-96 DVANQVGPAPIQ
+96 NQATPTSVQ
-108 PSASPAQNNNN
+108 SSTPSAQNNNHTDGN
-119 SNANSTATEP
+119 TTATETVSNAN
-129 AANTNNN
+129 NND
-136 LASNNNTLNVPN
+136 AVSNNTTLNVPN
-148 NTDNNDSARHLTLK
+148 KTNENGSGGHLTLK

-177 VAIAEEASNRPKKR
+177 VAIAEPASNRPKKR
-191 SRRAAPTDPNATP
+191 SRRAAPADPNATP
-204 ADPTATPA
+204 ADPAA
-212 DPTAGNGSA
+212 AAAGNGGA

-232 TDPNANNIGQNAPNE
+232 TDPNANNAGQNAPNE

-253 NNIRPSTNRSVPTV
+253 NGIRPSTNRSVPSV

-272 LPGYTLINGGKVGVF
+272 LPGFTLINGGKVGVF
-287 SHAMVRTSMFDSGD
+287 SHAMVRTSMFDSAD

-309 NVIALGRIRGNDTN
+309 NVIALGRI
-323 DHGDFNG
+323 
-330 IEKTLTV
+330 K
-337 NPNSE
+337 
-342 LIFEFNTMTTKN
+342 
-354 YQAQGNVI
+354 
-362 ALGRIRG
+362 G

-404 YQGMTNLIIKN
+404 YQGVTNLIIKN

-421 IGEKVVA
+421 IAEKSVA
-428 YGPIWRLL
+428 YGPIWRLF

-526 KIQLPEGV
+526 QVQLPEGV

-545 PSGNSGV
+545 PSSNSGV
-552 DINDMNVTYDAA
+552 DMNDFNVTYDAA
-564 NRIITIKSTGGGTG
+564 NRVITIKSTGGGSG

-607 TFNDTLTYKTYS
+607 TFNDTLTYKTYT

-696 DIDSLANQMQHT
+696 DIDSLTNQMQHT

-720 RKVDDMEDLV
+720 KKVDQMEDLV

-785 PVVKPNAKQAIRDKA
+785 PVVKPNAKKAIRDKA
-800 AKQREIIN
+800 TKQREIIN
-808 HTPDATQDEIQ
+808 ATPDATEDEIQ
-819 DALNQLTTDET
+819 DALNQLATDET

-853 NTIGAVA
+853 NTIGAVV

-866 QAARDAINQATATKR
+866 KAARDAINQATATKR

-912 INQATTNDDVDT
+912 INQATTNADVDN

-970 ERQAAIEKVN
+970 ERQAAIDKVN
-980 AAVAVANTNILN
+980 AAVTAANTNILN

-1011 AIEPATKVKT
+1011 AITPATKVKT
-1021 DAKNAIDQSAE
+1021 DAKNAIDKSAE
-1032 TQHNAIFNN
+1032 TQHNTIFNN

-1091 PATQVKTDARNAV
+1091 PATQVKTDARNVV
-1104 NEKAREAITNI
+1104 NDKAREAITNI

-1137 NRALN
+1137 NRALT

-1175 TATGVLTDL
+1175 TATGVLNDL

-1205 ALNQVDQDLATAIN
+1205 ALNQVDQELATAIN

-1253 ALAQTNQ
+1253 ALAQINQ
-1260 HYSAKLVE
+1260 HYNAKLAE

-1291 QQAIESIK
+1291 QQAIESVK

-1380 NDQVDATTNQAINAI
+1380 NDQVDTTTNQALNAI

-1433 KEVALQALAKEK
+1433 KEVASQALAKEK

-1477 ETKIKPAAREKI
+1477 ETKVKPAAREKI
-1489 NQKANE
+1489 NQKVNE
-1495 LRAQINQDKEAT
+1495 LRAKINQDKEAT
-1507 AEERQAALDKINDLV
+1507 AEERQVALDKINEFV
-1522 AKAMTN
+1522 NQAMTD
-1528 ITNDRTN
+1528 ITNNRTN
-1535 QQVNDSTNQALDDI
+1535 QQVDDTTSQALDSI
-1549 ALVTPDHIVRAAAR
+1549 ALVAPEHIVRAAAR

-1571 AKKHEIEQAEH
+1571 AKKQEIEQAEH
-1582 ATDEEKQVALNQ
+1582 ATDEEKTVALNQ
-1594 LANNEKRALQNINQ
+1594 LANNEKLALQNINQ
-1608 AIANNDVKRV
+1608 AVTNNDVKRV
-1618 ESNGIATLKG
+1618 ETNGIATLKG
-1628 VEPHIVVKPE
+1628 VQPHIVIKPE
-1638 AQEAIKASADNQ
+1638 AQQAIKASAENQ

-1661 TDELDEANQ
+1661 VDELDEANQ
-1670 QINDTLKQG
+1670 LISDTLKQA
-1679 QQDIDNTTQDAAVND
+1679 QQEIENTNQDAAVTD
-1694 VRNQT
+1694 VRNRT

-1713 RAALDNIDES
+1713 RAALDSIEE
-1723 NNNQLDAIRNTL
+1723 NNKNQLDAIRNTL
-1735 DTTQDERNVAIAAL
+1735 DTTQDERDVAIDTL
-1749 NKIVNAIKNDIAQ
+1749 NKIVNTIKNDIAQ
-1762 NKTNAEVDQ
+1762 NKTNAEVDR
-1771 TEADGNNNIKVIL
+1771 TETDGNDNIKVIL

-1794 QSVSAK
+1794 QSVGVK

-1836 INHADKTAQVNQ
+1836 INHADKTAQVNKD
-1848 NSIDAQNIISKI
+1848 SIDAQNIISKI

-1876 IATNKINLI
+1876 IATNKINLS

-1897 AAIVQVEKELIKAKQ
+1897 IAIAQVEKELIKAKQ
-1912 QIAGAVTN
+1912 QIASAVTN
-1920 ADVAYLLHDGK
+1920 ADVAYLLHDEK

-1941 NKKATAREQLTTL
+1941 NRKASAREQLTTL

-1964 NVQATVEER
+1964 NIQATVEER

-1996 NAQVDKTAT
+1996 NAQVDKTAS
-2005 LNLQTIHDLDV
+2005 LNLQKIHDLDV

-2034 VTHLVQNYRKVSDR
+2034 VTALVQNYRKVSNR

-2079 VLKRFNVALGDI
+2079 VLKRFNVALSDI

-2118 IATPEQLAKVKALID
+2118 IATPEQLAKVKVLID
-2133 QYVADGNRMVDEDA
+2133 QYVADGNRMIDEDA
-2147 TLNDIKKD
+2147 TLNDIKQH
-2155 TQLIIDEILAIK
+2155 TQFIVDEILAIK
-2167 LPAEVIKASPKVGQ
+2167 LPAEPTKVSPKVIQ
-2181 PAPKVCTPIKKED
+2181 PAPKVCTPIKKE
-2194 KQEVRKV
+2194 ETHESRKV
-2201 VKELPNT
+2201 EKELPNT
-2208 GSEEMDLPLKEL
+2208 GSEGMDLPLKEF

-2230 RRRSKKEKE
+2230 RRRTKNEKE

>member
-37 ALTTDHNVQ
+37 ALTTDNNVQ
-46 GGSNQAL
+46 SDTNQAT
-53 PGNSQ
+53 PVNSQ
-58 NTNADTNRDIVND
+58 DKDVANNRGLAN
-71 SQNTPNAHATDNT
+71 SAQNTPNQSATTNQA
-84 STNQALTNHQNV
+84 TNQALVNHNNGSIV
-96 DVANQVGPAPIQ
+96 NQATPTSVQ
-108 PSASPAQNNNN
+108 SSTPSAQNNNHTDGN
-119 SNANSTATEP
+119 TTATETVSNAN
-129 AANTNNN
+129 NND
-136 LASNNNTLNVPN
+136 AVSNNTTLNVPN
-148 NTDNNDSARHLTLK
+148 KTNENGSGGHLTLK

-177 VAIAEEASNRPKKR
+177 VAIAEPASNRPKKR
-191 SRRAAPTDPNATP
+191 SRRAAPADPNATP
-204 ADPTATPA
+204 ADPAA
-212 DPTAGNGSA
+212 AAAGNGGA

-232 TDPNANNIGQNAPNE
+232 TDPNANNAGQNAPNE

-253 NNIRPSTNRSVPTV
+253 NGIRPSTNRSVPSV

-272 LPGYTLINGGKVGVF
+272 LPGFTLINGGKVGVF

-301 AKNYQAQG
+301 NKNYQAQG
-309 NVIALGRIRGNDTN
+309 NVIALGRINGTDTN

-354 YQAQGNVI
+354 GQGATNV
-362 ALGRIRG
+362 
-369 NDTND
+369 
-374 HGDFNGIEKT
+374 
-384 LTVNP
+384 
-389 NSELI
+389 
-394 FEFNTMTTKN
+394 
-404 YQGMTNLIIKN
+404 IIKN
-415 ADNDTV
+415 ADTNDT
-421 IGEKVVA
+421 IAEKTVEG
-428 YGPIWRLL
+428 GPTLRLF
-436 KVPENVSH
+436 KVPDNVRN

-449 VPKNDAITDARGIYQ
+449 VSKNDAITDARGIYQ
-464 LRDGYKYYD
+464 LKDGYKYYS

-505 TTSLKNNGNFGAS
+505 TTSLKNNGNSGAS
-518 FNTDDFVY
+518 LDTDEFVY

-545 PSGNSGV
+545 PSNNSGV
-552 DINDMNVTYDAA
+552 DVNDMNVTYDAA
-564 NRIITIKSTGGGTG
+564 NRVITIKSTGGGTT

-607 TFNDTLTYKTYS
+607 TFNDTLTYKTYT
-619 QDFINSPAESH
+619 QDFINSAAESH

-667 IFNDLKRRAQTILD
+667 IFNDLKKRAQTILA

-696 DIDSLANQMQHT
+696 DIDTLTNQMQHT

-720 RKVDDMEDLV
+720 QKADQMEDLV

-748 EEHKNEIIGN
+748 EEHKGNIIGD

-785 PVVKPNAKQAIRDKA
+785 PVVKPNAKKAIRDKA
-800 AKQREIIN
+800 TKQREIIN
-808 HTPDATQDEIQ
+808 ATPDATEDEIQ
-819 DALNQLTTDET
+819 DAINQLATDET

-853 NTIGAVA
+853 NTIGAVV

-866 QAARDAINQATATKR
+866 KAARDAINQATATKR

-912 INQATTNDDVDT
+912 INQATTNADVDN

-970 ERQAAIEKVN
+970 ERQAAIDKVN
-980 AAVAVANTNILN
+980 AAVTAANTNILN

-1011 AIEPATKVKT
+1011 AITPATKVKT
-1021 DAKNAIDQSAE
+1021 DAKNAIDKSAE
-1032 TQHNAIFNN
+1032 TQHNTIFNN

-1079 KDQGTQNIVVIQ
+1079 KDQGMQNIVVIQ
-1091 PATQVKTDARNAV
+1091 PATQVKTDARNTV

-1123 EEKQEAINRVNTLK
+1123 EEKQEAIDRVNALK
-1137 NRALN
+1137 NRALT

-1175 TATGVLTDL
+1175 TATGVLNDL

-1198 TTEEKQV
+1198 TTEEKQM

-1219 NINQADTNAE
+1219 NINQADTNTE
-1229 VDQAQQLGTKA
+1229 VDQAQQLGAQA

-1253 ALAQTNQ
+1253 ALAQINQ
-1260 HYSAKLVE
+1260 HYNAKLAE

-1291 QQAIESIK
+1291 QQAIESVK
-1299 QANTNAEVDQA
+1299 QANTNNEVDQA
-1310 ATVAENNIDAVQVDV
+1310 ATTAENNIDAVQVDV

-1380 NDQVDATTNQAINAI
+1380 NDQVDTTTNQALNAI

-1433 KEVALQALAKEK
+1433 KEVASQALAKEK

-1477 ETKIKPAAREKI
+1477 ETKVKPAAREKI

-1495 LRAQINQDKEAT
+1495 LRAKINQDKEAT
-1507 AEERQAALDKINDLV
+1507 AEERQVALDKINEFV
-1522 AKAMTN
+1522 NQAMTD
-1528 ITNDRTN
+1528 ITNNRTN
-1535 QQVNDSTNQALDDI
+1535 QQVDDTTSQALDSI
-1549 ALVTPDHIVRAAAR
+1549 ALVAPEHIVRAAAR

-1571 AKKHEIEQAEH
+1571 AKKQEIEQAEH

-1594 LANNEKRALQNINQ
+1594 LANNEKLALQNINQ
-1608 AIANNDVKRV
+1608 AVTNNDVKRV
-1618 ESNGIATLKG
+1618 ETNGIATLKG
-1628 VEPHIVVKPE
+1628 VQPHIVIKPE
-1638 AQEAIKASADNQ
+1638 AQQAIKASAENQ

-1661 TDELDEANQ
+1661 VDELDEANQ
-1670 QINDTLKQG
+1670 LISDTLKQA
-1679 QQDIDNTTQDAAVND
+1679 QQEIENTNQDAAVTD

-1713 RAALDNIDES
+1713 RAALDSIEE
-1723 NNNQLDAIRNTL
+1723 NNKNQLDAIRNTL
-1735 DTTQDERNVAIAAL
+1735 DTTQDERDVAIDTL
-1749 NKIVNAIKNDIAQ
+1749 NKIVNTIKNDIAQ
-1762 NKTNAEVDQ
+1762 NKTNAEVDR
-1771 TEADGNNNIKVIL
+1771 TETDGNDNIKVIL

-1794 QSVSAK
+1794 QSVGVK

-1848 NSIDAQNIISKI
+1848 DSINAQNIISKI

-1897 AAIVQVEKELIKAKQ
+1897 IAIAQVEKELIKAKQ
-1912 QIAGAVTN
+1912 QIASAVTN
-1920 ADVAYLLHDGK
+1920 ADVAYLLHDEK

-1941 NKKATAREQLTTL
+1941 NRKASAREQLTTL

-1964 NVQATVEER
+1964 NFQATVEER

-1996 NAQVDKTAT
+1996 NAQVDKTAS

-2034 VTHLVQNYRKVSDR
+2034 VTALVQNYRKVSDR

-2133 QYVADGNRMVDEDA
+2133 QYVADGNRMIDEDA
-2147 TLNDIKKD
+2147 TLNDIKQH
-2155 TQLIIDEILAIK
+2155 TQFIVDEILAIK
-2167 LPAEVIKASPKVGQ
+2167 LPAEAMKVSPKVIQ
-2181 PAPKVCTPIKKED
+2181 PAPKVCTPIKKE
-2194 KQEVRKV
+2194 ETHESRKV
-2201 VKELPNT
+2201 EKELPNI
-2208 GSEEMDLPLKEL
+2208 GSEGMDLPLKEF

-2230 RRRSKKEKE
+2230 RRRTKNEKE

>member
-37 ALTTDHNVQ
+37 ALTTDNNVQ
-46 GGSNQAL
+46 SDTNQAT
-53 PGNSQ
+53 PVNSQ
-58 NTNADTNRDIVND
+58 DTNVANNRGLAN
-71 SQNTPNAHATDNT
+71 SAQNTPNQSATTNQ
-84 STNQALTNHQNV
+84 STNQALVNHNNGSI
-96 DVANQVGPAPIQ
+96 ANQATPTSVQ
-108 PSASPAQNNNN
+108 SSTPSAQNNNHTDGN
-119 SNANSTATEP
+119 TTATETVSNAN
-129 AANTNNN
+129 NKDVV
-136 LASNNNTLNVPN
+136 SNNTTLNVPN
-148 NTDNNDSARHLTLK
+148 KTNENGSGGHLTLK

-177 VAIAEEASNRPKKR
+177 VAIAEQASNRPKKR
-191 SRRAAPTDPNATP
+191 SRRAAPADPNATP
-204 ADPTATPA
+204 ADPAA
-212 DPTAGNGSA
+212 AAAGNGGA

-232 TDPNANNIGQNAPNE
+232 TDPNANNAGQNAPNE

-253 NNIRPSTNRSVPTV
+253 NGIRPSTNRSVPSV

-272 LPGYTLINGGKVGVF
+272 LPGFTLINGGKVGVF

-309 NVIALGRIRGNDTN
+309 NVIALGRIKGNDTN

-330 IEKTLTV
+330 IEK
-337 NPNSE
+337 S
-342 LIFEFNTMTTKN
+342 
-354 YQAQGNVI
+354 
-362 ALGRIRG
+362 
-369 NDTND
+369 
-374 HGDFNGIEKT
+374 

-404 YQGMTNLIIKN
+404 YQGVTNLIIKN

-421 IGEKVVA
+421 IAEKSVA
-428 YGPIWRLL
+428 YGPIWRLF

-526 KIQLPEGV
+526 KVQLPEGV

-545 PSGNSGV
+545 PSSNSGV
-552 DINDMNVTYDAA
+552 DMNDFNVTYDAA
-564 NRIITIKSTGGGTG
+564 NRVITIKSTGGGSG

-607 TFNDTLTYKTYS
+607 TFNDTLTYKTYT

-696 DIDSLANQMQHT
+696 DIDSLTNQMQHT
-708 LIRSVDAENAVN
+708 LIRSIDAENAVN
-720 RKVDDMEDLV
+720 KKVDQMEDLV

-785 PVVKPNAKQAIRDKA
+785 PVVKPNAKKAIRDKA
-800 AKQREIIN
+800 TKQREIIN
-808 HTPDATQDEIQ
+808 ATPDATEDEIQ
-819 DALNQLTTDET
+819 DALNQLATDET

-846 TAKNNGI
+846 IAKNNGI
-853 NTIGAVA
+853 NTIGAVV

-912 INQATTNDDVDT
+912 INQATTNADVDN

-970 ERQAAIEKVN
+970 ERQAAIDKVN
-980 AAVAVANTNILN
+980 AAVTAANTNILN

-1011 AIEPATKVKT
+1011 AITPATKVKT
-1021 DAKNAIDQSAE
+1021 DAKNAIDKSAE
-1032 TQHNAIFNN
+1032 TQHNTIFNN

-1104 NEKAREAITNI
+1104 NDKAREAITNI

-1137 NRALN
+1137 NRALT

-1175 TATGVLTDL
+1175 TATGVLNDL

-1205 ALNQVDQDLATAIN
+1205 ALNQVDQELATAIN

-1253 ALAQTNQ
+1253 ALAQINQ
-1260 HYSAKLVE
+1260 HYNAKLAE
-1268 INATPDATD
+1268 INATPDATN

-1367 KDQAFNQINQNQT
+1367 KDQAINQINQNQT
-1380 NDQVDATTNQAINAI
+1380 NDQVDTTTNQAVNAI
-1395 DNVEAEVVIKPKAI
+1395 DNVEAEVVIKPTAI

-1433 KEVALQALAKEK
+1433 KEVASQALAKEK

-1477 ETKIKPAAREKI
+1477 ETKVKPAAREKI

-1495 LRAQINQDKEAT
+1495 LRAKINQDKEAT
-1507 AEERQAALDKINDLV
+1507 AEERQVALDKINEFV
-1522 AKAMTN
+1522 NQAMTD
-1528 ITNDRTN
+1528 ITNNRTN
-1535 QQVNDSTNQALDDI
+1535 QQVDDTTSQALDSI
-1549 ALVTPDHIVRAAAR
+1549 ALVAPEHIVRAAAR

-1571 AKKHEIEQAEH
+1571 AKKQEIEQAEH

-1594 LANNEKRALQNINQ
+1594 LANNEKLALQNINQ
-1608 AIANNDVKRV
+1608 AVTNNDVKRV
-1618 ESNGIATLKG
+1618 ETNGIATLKG
-1628 VEPHIVVKPE
+1628 VQPHIVIKPE
-1638 AQEAIKASADNQ
+1638 AQQAIKATAENQ

-1661 TDELDEANQ
+1661 VDELDEANQ
-1670 QINDTLKQG
+1670 LISDTLKQA
-1679 QQDIDNTTQDAAVND
+1679 QQEIENTNQDAAVTD

-1713 RAALDNIDES
+1713 RAALDSIEE
-1723 NNNQLDAIRNTL
+1723 NNKNQLDAIRNTL
-1735 DTTQDERNVAIAAL
+1735 DTTQDERDVAIDTL
-1749 NKIVNAIKNDIAQ
+1749 NKIVNTIKNDIAQ
-1762 NKTNAEVDQ
+1762 NKTNAEVDR
-1771 TEADGNNNIKVIL
+1771 TETDGNDNIKVIL

-1794 QSVSAK
+1794 QSVGVK

-1848 NSIDAQNIISKI
+1848 DSIDAQNIISKI

-1897 AAIVQVEKELIKAKQ
+1897 IAIAQVEKELIKAKQ
-1912 QIAGAVTN
+1912 QIASAVTN
-1920 ADVAYLLHDGK
+1920 ADVAYLLHDEK

-1941 NKKATAREQLTTL
+1941 NRKASAREQLTTL

-1964 NVQATVEER
+1964 NIQATVEER

-1996 NAQVDKTAT
+1996 NAQVDKTAS

-2034 VTHLVQNYRKVSDR
+2034 VTALVQNYRKVSNR

-2079 VLKRFNVALGDI
+2079 VLKRFNVALSDI

-2118 IATPEQLAKVKALID
+2118 IATPEQLAKVKVLID
-2133 QYVADGNRMVDEDA
+2133 QYVADGNRMIDEDA
-2147 TLNDIKKD
+2147 TLNDIKQH
-2155 TQLIIDEILAIK
+2155 TQFIVDEILAIK
-2167 LPAEVIKASPKVGQ
+2167 LPAEATKVSPKEIQ
-2181 PAPKVCTPIKKED
+2181 PAPKVCTPIKKE
-2194 KQEVRKV
+2194 ETHESRKV
-2201 VKELPNT
+2201 EKELPNT
-2208 GSEEMDLPLKEL
+2208 GSEGMDLPLKEF

-2230 RRRSKKEKE
+2230 RRRTKNEKE

>member
-53 PGNSQ
+53 PGNSP
-58 NTNADTNRDIVND
+58 NTNADTNRDIVNG

-96 DVANQVGPAPIQ
+96 GVANQVAPAPIQ
-108 PSASPAQNNNN
+108 PSTSSASNNNH
-119 SNANSTATEP
+119 SDANSTATEP

-191 SRRAAPTDPNATP
+191 SRRAAPADPN
-204 ADPTATPA
+204 ATPA

-221 PVAITAPYTPT
+221 PVAITAPFTPT

-247 VLSFDD
+247 VLTFDD

-309 NVIALGRIRGNDTN
+309 NVIALGRIKGNDTN
-323 DHGDFNG
+323 DHGG
-330 IEKTLTV
+330 
-337 NPNSE
+337 
-342 LIFEFNTMTTKN
+342 
-354 YQAQGNVI
+354 
-362 ALGRIRG
+362 
-369 NDTND
+369 
-374 HGDFNGIEKT
+374 FNGIEKT

-534 EYVNNSLTKDF
+534 EYVNNSLAKDF

-607 TFNDTLTYKTYS
+607 TFNDILTYKTYT

-646 ALQAEVDR
+646 VLQAEVDR

-667 IFNDLKRRAQTILD
+667 IFNELKRRAQTILD

-696 DIDSLANQMQHT
+696 DIDSLVNQMQHT

-785 PVVKPNAKQAIRDKA
+785 PVVKTNAKQAIRDKA

-808 HTPDATQDEIQ
+808 NTPDATQDEIQ

-980 AAVAVANTNILN
+980 AAVAAANTNILN

-1104 NEKAREAITNI
+1104 NDKAREAITNI

-1198 TTEEKQV
+1198 TDEEKQV

-1240 INAIQPNIVKKPA
+1240 INAIQPNIVKKPT
-1253 ALAQTNQ
+1253 ALAQINQ
-1260 HYSAKLVE
+1260 HYNAKLAE

-1395 DNVEAEVVIKPKAI
+1395 DNVEAKVVIKPKAI

-1433 KEVALQALAKEK
+1433 KEVALLALAKEK

-1477 ETKIKPAAREKI
+1477 ETKVKPAAREKI

-1549 ALVTPDHIVRAAAR
+1549 ALVTPDHIVRATAR

-1594 LANNEKRALQNINQ
+1594 LANNEKRALQNIDQ

-1912 QIAGAVTN
+1912 QIASAVTN

-1954 FNDKKQAIEA
+1954 FNDKKLAIEA

-1996 NAQVDKTAT
+1996 NAQVDKTAS

-2133 QYVADGNRMVDEDA
+2133 QYVADGIRMIDEDA
-2147 TLNDIKKD
+2147 TLNDIKQH
-2155 TQLIIDEILAIK
+2155 TQFIVDEILAIK
-2167 LPAEVIKASPKVGQ
+2167 LPAEATKVLPKVGQ
-2181 PAPKVCTPIKKED
+2181 PAPKLCTSIKKVD

-2230 RRRSKKEKE
+2230 RRRNKNEKE

>member
-37 ALTTDHNVQ
+37 ALTTDNNVQ
-46 GGSNQAL
+46 SDTNQAT
-53 PGNSQ
+53 PVNSQ
-58 NTNADTNRDIVND
+58 DTNVANNRGLAN
-71 SQNTPNAHATDNT
+71 SAQNTPNQSATTNQ
-84 STNQALTNHQNV
+84 STNQALVNHNNGSI
-96 DVANQVGPAPIQ
+96 ANQATPTSVQ
-108 PSASPAQNNNN
+108 SSTPSAQNNNHTDGN
-119 SNANSTATEP
+119 TTATETVSNAN
-129 AANTNNN
+129 NKDVV
-136 LASNNNTLNVPN
+136 SNNTTLNVPN
-148 NTDNNDSARHLTLK
+148 KTNENGSGGHLTLK

-177 VAIAEEASNRPKKR
+177 VAIAEQASNRPKKR
-191 SRRAAPTDPNATP
+191 SRRAAPADPNATP
-204 ADPTATPA
+204 ADPAA
-212 DPTAGNGSA
+212 AAAGNGGA

-232 TDPNANNIGQNAPNE
+232 TDPNANNAGQNAPNE

-253 NNIRPSTNRSVPTV
+253 NGIRPSTNRSVPSV

-272 LPGYTLINGGKVGVF
+272 LPGFTLINGGKVGVF

-309 NVIALGRIRGNDTN
+309 NVIALGRIKGNDTN

-330 IEKTLTV
+330 IEK
-337 NPNSE
+337 S
-342 LIFEFNTMTTKN
+342 
-354 YQAQGNVI
+354 
-362 ALGRIRG
+362 
-369 NDTND
+369 
-374 HGDFNGIEKT
+374 

-404 YQGMTNLIIKN
+404 YQGVTNLIIKN

-421 IGEKVVA
+421 IAEKSVA
-428 YGPIWRLL
+428 YGPIWRLF

-526 KIQLPEGV
+526 KVQLPEGV

-545 PSGNSGV
+545 PSSNSGV
-552 DINDMNVTYDAA
+552 DMNDFNVTYDAA
-564 NRIITIKSTGGGTG
+564 NRVITIKSTGGGSG

-607 TFNDTLTYKTYS
+607 TFNDTLTYKTYT

-696 DIDSLANQMQHT
+696 DIDSLTNQMQHT

-720 RKVDDMEDLV
+720 KKVDQMEDLV

-785 PVVKPNAKQAIRDKA
+785 PVVKPNAKKAIRDKA
-800 AKQREIIN
+800 TKQREIIN
-808 HTPDATQDEIQ
+808 ATPDATEDEIQ
-819 DALNQLTTDET
+819 DALNQLATDET

-846 TAKNNGI
+846 IAKNNGI
-853 NTIGAVA
+853 NTIGAVV

-912 INQATTNDDVDT
+912 INQATTNADVDN

-970 ERQAAIEKVN
+970 ERQAAIDKVN
-980 AAVAVANTNILN
+980 AAVTAANTNILN

-1011 AIEPATKVKT
+1011 AITPATKVKT
-1021 DAKNAIDQSAE
+1021 DAKNAIDKSAE
-1032 TQHNAIFNN
+1032 TQHNTIFNN

-1104 NEKAREAITNI
+1104 NDKAREAITNI

-1137 NRALN
+1137 NRALT

-1175 TATGVLTDL
+1175 TATGVLNDL

-1205 ALNQVDQDLATAIN
+1205 ALNQVDQELATAIN

-1229 VDQAQQLGTKA
+1229 VDQAKQLGTKA

-1253 ALAQTNQ
+1253 ALAQINQ
-1260 HYSAKLVE
+1260 HYNAKLAE
-1268 INATPDATD
+1268 INATPDATN

-1367 KDQAFNQINQNQT
+1367 KDQAINQINQNQT
-1380 NDQVDATTNQAINAI
+1380 NDQVDTTTNQAVNAI

-1433 KEVALQALAKEK
+1433 KEVASQALAKEK

-1477 ETKIKPAAREKI
+1477 ETKVKPAAREKI

-1495 LRAQINQDKEAT
+1495 LRAKINQDKEAT
-1507 AEERQAALDKINDLV
+1507 AEERQVALDKINEFV
-1522 AKAMTN
+1522 NQAMTD
-1528 ITNDRTN
+1528 ITNNRTN
-1535 QQVNDSTNQALDDI
+1535 QQVDDTTSQALDSI
-1549 ALVTPDHIVRAAAR
+1549 ALVAPEHIVRAAAR

-1571 AKKHEIEQAEH
+1571 AKKQEIEQAEH

-1594 LANNEKRALQNINQ
+1594 LANNEKLTLQNINQ
-1608 AIANNDVKRV
+1608 AVTNNDVKRV
-1618 ESNGIATLKG
+1618 ETNGIATLKG
-1628 VEPHIVVKPE
+1628 VQPHIVIKPE
-1638 AQEAIKASADNQ
+1638 AQQAIKATAENQ

-1661 TDELDEANQ
+1661 VDELDEANQ
-1670 QINDTLKQG
+1670 LISDTLKQA
-1679 QQDIDNTTQDAAVND
+1679 QQEIENTNQDAAVTD

-1713 RAALDNIDES
+1713 RAALDSIEE
-1723 NNNQLDAIRNTL
+1723 NNKNQLDAIRNTL
-1735 DTTQDERNVAIAAL
+1735 DTTQDERDVAIDTL
-1749 NKIVNAIKNDIAQ
+1749 NKIVNTIKNDIAQ
-1762 NKTNAEVDQ
+1762 NKTNAEVDR
-1771 TEADGNNNIKVIL
+1771 TETDGNDNIKVIL

-1794 QSVSAK
+1794 QSVGVK

-1848 NSIDAQNIISKI
+1848 DSIDAQNIISKI

-1897 AAIVQVEKELIKAKQ
+1897 IAIAQVEKELIKAKQ
-1912 QIAGAVTN
+1912 QIASAVTN
-1920 ADVAYLLHDGK
+1920 ADVAYLLHDEK

-1941 NKKATAREQLTTL
+1941 NRKASAREQLTTL

-1964 NVQATVEER
+1964 NIQATVEER

-1996 NAQVDKTAT
+1996 NAQVDKTAS

-2034 VTHLVQNYRKVSDR
+2034 VTALVQNYRKVSNR

-2079 VLKRFNVALGDI
+2079 VLKRFNVALSDI

-2118 IATPEQLAKVKALID
+2118 IATPEQLAKVKVLID
-2133 QYVADGNRMVDEDA
+2133 QYVADGNRMIDEDA
-2147 TLNDIKKD
+2147 TLNDIKQH
-2155 TQLIIDEILAIK
+2155 TQFIVDEILAIK
-2167 LPAEVIKASPKVGQ
+2167 LPAEATKVSPKEIQ
-2181 PAPKVCTPIKKED
+2181 PAPKVCTPIKKE
-2194 KQEVRKV
+2194 ETHESRKV
-2201 VKELPNT
+2201 EKELPNT
-2208 GSEEMDLPLKEL
+2208 GSEGMDLPLKEF

-2230 RRRSKKEKE
+2230 RRRTKNEKE

>member
-37 ALTTDHNVQ
+37 ALTTDNNVQ
-46 GGSNQAL
+46 SDTNQAT
-53 PGNSQ
+53 PVNSQ
-58 NTNADTNRDIVND
+58 DKDVANNRGLAN
-71 SQNTPNAHATDNT
+71 SAQNTPNQSATTNQA
-84 STNQALTNHQNV
+84 TNQALVNHNNGSIV
-96 DVANQVGPAPIQ
+96 NQATPTSVQ
-108 PSASPAQNNNN
+108 SSTPSAQNNNHTDGN
-119 SNANSTATEP
+119 TTATETVSNAN
-129 AANTNNN
+129 NND
-136 LASNNNTLNVPN
+136 AVSNNTTLNVPN
-148 NTDNNDSARHLTLK
+148 KTNENGSGGHLTLK

-177 VAIAEEASNRPKKR
+177 VAIAEPASNRPKKR
-191 SRRAAPTDPNATP
+191 SRRAAPADPNATP
-204 ADPTATPA
+204 ADPAA
-212 DPTAGNGSA
+212 AAAGNGGA

-232 TDPNANNIGQNAPNE
+232 TDPNANNAGQNAPNE

-253 NNIRPSTNRSVPTV
+253 NGIRPSTNRSVPSV

-272 LPGYTLINGGKVGVF
+272 LPGFTLINGGKVGVF
-287 SHAMVRTSMFDSGD
+287 SHAMVRTSMFDSAD

-309 NVIALGRIRGNDTN
+309 NVIALGRI
-323 DHGDFNG
+323 
-330 IEKTLTV
+330 K
-337 NPNSE
+337 
-342 LIFEFNTMTTKN
+342 
-354 YQAQGNVI
+354 
-362 ALGRIRG
+362 G

-404 YQGMTNLIIKN
+404 YQGVTNLIIKN

-421 IGEKVVA
+421 IAEKSVA
-428 YGPIWRLL
+428 YGPIWRLF

-526 KIQLPEGV
+526 QVQLPEGV

-545 PSGNSGV
+545 PSSNSGV
-552 DINDMNVTYDAA
+552 DMNDFNVTYDAA
-564 NRIITIKSTGGGTG
+564 NRVITIKSTGGGSG

-607 TFNDTLTYKTYS
+607 TFNDTLTYKTYT

-696 DIDSLANQMQHT
+696 DIDSLTNQMQHT

-720 RKVDDMEDLV
+720 KKVDQMEDLV

-785 PVVKPNAKQAIRDKA
+785 PVVKPNAKKAIRDKA
-800 AKQREIIN
+800 TKQREIIN
-808 HTPDATQDEIQ
+808 ATPDATEDEIQ
-819 DALNQLTTDET
+819 DALNQLATDET

-853 NTIGAVA
+853 NTIGAVV

-912 INQATTNDDVDT
+912 INQATTNADVDN

-970 ERQAAIEKVN
+970 ERQAAIDKVN
-980 AAVAVANTNILN
+980 AAVTAANTNILN

-1011 AIEPATKVKT
+1011 AITPATKVKT
-1021 DAKNAIDQSAE
+1021 DAKNAIDKSAE
-1032 TQHNAIFNN
+1032 TQHNTIFNN

-1091 PATQVKTDARNAV
+1091 PATQVKTDARNVV
-1104 NEKAREAITNI
+1104 NDKAREAITNI

-1137 NRALN
+1137 NRALT

-1175 TATGVLTDL
+1175 TATGVLNDL

-1205 ALNQVDQDLATAIN
+1205 ALNQVDQELATAIN

-1253 ALAQTNQ
+1253 ALAQINQ
-1260 HYSAKLVE
+1260 HYNAKLAE
-1268 INATPDATD
+1268 INATPDATN

-1380 NDQVDATTNQAINAI
+1380 NDQVDATTNQAVNAI

-1433 KEVALQALAKEK
+1433 KEVASQALAKEK

-1477 ETKIKPAAREKI
+1477 ETKVKPAAREKI

-1495 LRAQINQDKEAT
+1495 LRAKINQDKEAT
-1507 AEERQAALDKINDLV
+1507 AEERQVALDKINEFV
-1522 AKAMTN
+1522 NQAMTD
-1528 ITNDRTN
+1528 ITNNRTN
-1535 QQVNDSTNQALDDI
+1535 QQVDDTTSQALDSI

-1571 AKKHEIEQAEH
+1571 AKKREIEQAEH

-1594 LANNEKRALQNINQ
+1594 LANNEKRALQNIDQ

-1618 ESNGIATLKG
+1618 ETNGIATLKG
-1628 VEPHIVVKPE
+1628 VQPHIVIKPE
-1638 AQEAIKASADNQ
+1638 AQQAIKASAENQ

-1661 TDELDEANQ
+1661 VDELDEANQ
-1670 QINDTLKQG
+1670 LISDTLKQA
-1679 QQDIDNTTQDAAVND
+1679 QQEIENTNQDAAVTD

-1713 RAALDNIDES
+1713 RAALDSIEE
-1723 NNNQLDAIRNTL
+1723 NNKNQLDAIRNTL
-1735 DTTQDERNVAIAAL
+1735 DTTQDERDVAIDTL
-1749 NKIVNAIKNDIAQ
+1749 NKIVNTIKNDIAQ
-1762 NKTNAEVDQ
+1762 NKTNAEVDR
-1771 TEADGNNNIKVIL
+1771 TETDGNDNIKVIS

-1794 QSVSAK
+1794 QSVGVK

-1848 NSIDAQNIISKI
+1848 DSINAQNIISKI

-1897 AAIVQVEKELIKAKQ
+1897 IAIAQVEKELIRAKQ
-1912 QIAGAVTN
+1912 QIASAVTN
-1920 ADVAYLLHDGK
+1920 ADVAYLLHDEK

-1941 NKKATAREQLTTL
+1941 NRKASAREQLTTL

-1964 NVQATVEER
+1964 NIQATVEER

-1996 NAQVDKTAT
+1996 NAQVDKTAS

-2034 VTHLVQNYRKVSDR
+2034 VTALVQNYRKVSNR

-2079 VLKRFNVALGDI
+2079 VLKRFNVALSDI

-2118 IATPEQLAKVKALID
+2118 IATPEQLAKVKVLID
-2133 QYVADGNRMVDEDA
+2133 QYVADGNRMIDEDA
-2147 TLNDIKKD
+2147 TLNDIKQH
-2155 TQLIIDEILAIK
+2155 TQFIVDEILAIK
-2167 LPAEVIKASPKVGQ
+2167 LPAEATKVSPKEIQ
-2181 PAPKVCTPIKKED
+2181 PAPKVCTPIKKE
-2194 KQEVRKV
+2194 ETHESRKV
-2201 VKELPNT
+2201 EKELPNT
-2208 GSEEMDLPLKEL
+2208 GSEGMDLPLKEF

-2230 RRRSKKEKE
+2230 RRRTKNEKE

>member
-37 ALTTDHNVQ
+37 ALTTDNNVQ
-46 GGSNQAL
+46 SDTNQAT
-53 PGNSQ
+53 PVNSQ
-58 NTNADTNRDIVND
+58 DKDVANNRGLAN
-71 SQNTPNAHATDNT
+71 SAQNTPNQSATTNQA
-84 STNQALTNHQNV
+84 TNQALVNHNNGSIV
-96 DVANQVGPAPIQ
+96 NQATPTSVQ
-108 PSASPAQNNNN
+108 SSTPSAQNNNHTDGN
-119 SNANSTATEP
+119 TTATETVSNAN
-129 AANTNNN
+129 NND
-136 LASNNNTLNVPN
+136 AVSNNTTLNVPN
-148 NTDNNDSARHLTLK
+148 KTNENGSGGHLTLK

-177 VAIAEEASNRPKKR
+177 VAIAEPASNRPKKR
-191 SRRAAPTDPNATP
+191 SRRAAPADPNATP
-204 ADPTATPA
+204 ADPAA
-212 DPTAGNGSA
+212 AAAGNGGA

-232 TDPNANNIGQNAPNE
+232 TDPNANNAGQNAPNE

-253 NNIRPSTNRSVPTV
+253 NGIRPSTNRSVPSV

-272 LPGYTLINGGKVGVF
+272 LPGFTLINGGKVGVF

-301 AKNYQAQG
+301 NKNYQAQG
-309 NVIALGRIRGNDTN
+309 NVIALGRINGTDTN

-354 YQAQGNVI
+354 GQGATNV
-362 ALGRIRG
+362 
-369 NDTND
+369 
-374 HGDFNGIEKT
+374 
-384 LTVNP
+384 
-389 NSELI
+389 
-394 FEFNTMTTKN
+394 
-404 YQGMTNLIIKN
+404 IIKN
-415 ADNDTV
+415 ADTNDT
-421 IGEKVVA
+421 IAEKTVEG
-428 YGPIWRLL
+428 GPTLRLF
-436 KVPENVSH
+436 KVPDNVRN

-449 VPKNDAITDARGIYQ
+449 VSKNDAITDARGIYQ
-464 LRDGYKYYD
+464 LKDGYKYYS

-505 TTSLKNNGNFGAS
+505 TTSLKNNGNSGAS
-518 FNTDDFVY
+518 LDTDEFVY

-545 PSGNSGV
+545 PSNNSGV
-552 DINDMNVTYDAA
+552 DVNDMNVTYDAA
-564 NRIITIKSTGGGTG
+564 NRVITIKSTGGGTT

-607 TFNDTLTYKTYS
+607 TFNDTLTYKTYT
-619 QDFINSPAESH
+619 QDFINSAAESH

-667 IFNDLKRRAQTILD
+667 IFNDLKKRAQTILA

-696 DIDSLANQMQHT
+696 DIDTLTNQMQHT

-720 RKVDDMEDLV
+720 QKADQMEDLV

-748 EEHKNEIIGN
+748 EEHKGNIIGD

-785 PVVKPNAKQAIRDKA
+785 PVVKPNAKKAIRDKA
-800 AKQREIIN
+800 TKQREIIN
-808 HTPDATQDEIQ
+808 ATPDATEDEIQ
-819 DALNQLTTDET
+819 DAINQLATDET

-853 NTIGAVA
+853 NTIGAVV

-866 QAARDAINQATATKR
+866 KAARDAINQATATKR

-912 INQATTNDDVDT
+912 INQATTNADVDN

-970 ERQAAIEKVN
+970 ERQAAIDKVN
-980 AAVAVANTNILN
+980 AAVTAANTNILN

-1011 AIEPATKVKT
+1011 AITPATKVKT
-1021 DAKNAIDQSAE
+1021 DAKNAIDKSAE
-1032 TQHNAIFNN
+1032 TQHNTIFNN

-1079 KDQGTQNIVVIQ
+1079 KDQGMQNIVVIQ
-1091 PATQVKTDARNAV
+1091 PATQVKTDARNTV

-1123 EEKQEAINRVNTLK
+1123 EEKQEAIDRVNALK
-1137 NRALN
+1137 NRALT

-1175 TATGVLTDL
+1175 TATGVLNDL

-1198 TTEEKQV
+1198 TTEEKQM

-1219 NINQADTNAE
+1219 NINQADTNTE
-1229 VDQAQQLGTKA
+1229 VDQAQQLGAQA

-1253 ALAQTNQ
+1253 ALAQINQ
-1260 HYSAKLVE
+1260 HYNAKLAE

-1291 QQAIESIK
+1291 QQAIESVK
-1299 QANTNAEVDQA
+1299 QANTNNEVDQA
-1310 ATVAENNIDAVQVDV
+1310 ATTAENNIDAVQVDV

-1380 NDQVDATTNQAINAI
+1380 NDQVDTTTNQALNAI

-1433 KEVALQALAKEK
+1433 KEVASQALAKEK

-1477 ETKIKPAAREKI
+1477 ETKVKPAAREKI

-1495 LRAQINQDKEAT
+1495 LRAKINQDKEAT
-1507 AEERQAALDKINDLV
+1507 AEERQVALDKINEFV
-1522 AKAMTN
+1522 NQAMTD
-1528 ITNDRTN
+1528 ITNNRTN
-1535 QQVNDSTNQALDDI
+1535 QQVDDTTSQALDSI
-1549 ALVTPDHIVRAAAR
+1549 ALVAPEHIVRAAAR

-1571 AKKHEIEQAEH
+1571 AKKQEIEQAEH

-1594 LANNEKRALQNINQ
+1594 LANNEKLALQNINQ
-1608 AIANNDVKRV
+1608 AVTNNDVKRV
-1618 ESNGIATLKG
+1618 ETNGIATLKG
-1628 VEPHIVVKPE
+1628 VQPHIVIKPE
-1638 AQEAIKASADNQ
+1638 AQQAIKASAENQ

-1661 TDELDEANQ
+1661 VDELDEANQ
-1670 QINDTLKQG
+1670 LISDTLKQA
-1679 QQDIDNTTQDAAVND
+1679 QQEIENTNQDAAVTD

-1713 RAALDNIDES
+1713 RAAHDSIEE
-1723 NNNQLDAIRNTL
+1723 NNKNQLDAIRNTL
-1735 DTTQDERNVAIAAL
+1735 DTTQDERDVAIDTL
-1749 NKIVNAIKNDIAQ
+1749 NKIVNTIKNDIAQ
-1762 NKTNAEVDQ
+1762 NKTNAEVDR
-1771 TEADGNNNIKVIL
+1771 TETDGNDNIKVIL

-1794 QSVSAK
+1794 QSVGVK

-1848 NSIDAQNIISKI
+1848 DSINAQNIISKI

-1897 AAIVQVEKELIKAKQ
+1897 IAIAQVEKELIKAKQ
-1912 QIAGAVTN
+1912 QIASAVTN
-1920 ADVAYLLHDGK
+1920 ADVAYLLHDEK

-1941 NKKATAREQLTTL
+1941 NRKASAREQLTTL

-1964 NVQATVEER
+1964 NFQATVEER

-1996 NAQVDKTAT
+1996 NAQVDKTAS

-2034 VTHLVQNYRKVSDR
+2034 VTALVQNYRKVSDR

-2133 QYVADGNRMVDEDA
+2133 QYVADGNRMIDEDA
-2147 TLNDIKKD
+2147 TLNDIKQH
-2155 TQLIIDEILAIK
+2155 TQFIVDEILAIK
-2167 LPAEVIKASPKVGQ
+2167 LPAEAMKVSPKVIQ
-2181 PAPKVCTPIKKED
+2181 PAPKVCTPIKKE
-2194 KQEVRKV
+2194 ETHESRKV
-2201 VKELPNT
+2201 EKELPNT
-2208 GSEEMDLPLKEL
+2208 GSEGMDLPLKEF

-2230 RRRSKKEKE
+2230 RRRTKNEKE

>member
-37 ALTTDHNVQ
+37 ALTTDNNVQ
-46 GGSNQAL
+46 SDTNQAT
-53 PGNSQ
+53 PVNSQ
-58 NTNADTNRDIVND
+58 DKDVANNRGLAN
-71 SQNTPNAHATDNT
+71 SAQNTPNQSATTNQA
-84 STNQALTNHQNV
+84 TNQALVNHNNGSIV
-96 DVANQVGPAPIQ
+96 NQATPTSVQ
-108 PSASPAQNNNN
+108 SSTPSAQNNNHTDGN
-119 SNANSTATEP
+119 TTATETVSNAN
-129 AANTNNN
+129 NND
-136 LASNNNTLNVPN
+136 AVSNNTTLNVPN
-148 NTDNNDSARHLTLK
+148 KTNENGSGGHLTLK

-177 VAIAEEASNRPKKR
+177 VAIAEPASNRPKKR
-191 SRRAAPTDPNATP
+191 SRRAAPADPNATP
-204 ADPTATPA
+204 ADPAA
-212 DPTAGNGSA
+212 AAAGNGGA

-232 TDPNANNIGQNAPNE
+232 TDPNANNAGQNAPNE

-253 NNIRPSTNRSVPTV
+253 NGIRPSTNRSVPSV

-272 LPGYTLINGGKVGVF
+272 LPGFTLINGGKVGVF
-287 SHAMVRTSMFDSGD
+287 SHAMVRTSMFDSAD

-309 NVIALGRIRGNDTN
+309 NVIALGRI
-323 DHGDFNG
+323 
-330 IEKTLTV
+330 K
-337 NPNSE
+337 
-342 LIFEFNTMTTKN
+342 
-354 YQAQGNVI
+354 
-362 ALGRIRG
+362 G

-404 YQGMTNLIIKN
+404 YQGVTNLIIKN

-421 IGEKVVA
+421 IAEKSVA
-428 YGPIWRLL
+428 YGPIWRLF

-526 KIQLPEGV
+526 QVQLPEGV

-545 PSGNSGV
+545 PSSNSGV
-552 DINDMNVTYDAA
+552 DMNDFNVTYDAA
-564 NRIITIKSTGGGTG
+564 NRVITIKSTGGGSG

-607 TFNDTLTYKTYS
+607 TFNDTLTYKTYT

-696 DIDSLANQMQHT
+696 DIDSLTNQMQHT

-720 RKVDDMEDLV
+720 KKVDQMEDLV

-785 PVVKPNAKQAIRDKA
+785 PVVKPNAKKAIRDKA
-800 AKQREIIN
+800 TKQREIIN
-808 HTPDATQDEIQ
+808 ATPDATEDEIQ
-819 DALNQLTTDET
+819 DALNQLATDET

-853 NTIGAVA
+853 NTIGAVV

-912 INQATTNDDVDT
+912 INQATTNADVDN

-950 SHDAQQHIA
+950 SLDAQQHIA

-970 ERQAAIEKVN
+970 ERQAAIDKVN
-980 AAVAVANTNILN
+980 AAVTAANTNILN

-1011 AIEPATKVKT
+1011 AITPATKVKT
-1021 DAKNAIDQSAE
+1021 DAKNAIDKSAE
-1032 TQHNAIFNN
+1032 TQHNTIFNN

-1104 NEKAREAITNI
+1104 NDKAREAITNI

-1137 NRALN
+1137 NRALT

-1175 TATGVLTDL
+1175 TATGVLNDL

-1205 ALNQVDQDLATAIN
+1205 ALNQVDQELATAIN

-1253 ALAQTNQ
+1253 ALAQINQ
-1260 HYSAKLVE
+1260 HYNAKLAE
-1268 INATPDATD
+1268 INATPDATN
-1277 DEKNAAINTLNQDR
+1277 DEKNAAINTLNLDR

-1380 NDQVDATTNQAINAI
+1380 NDQVDTTTNQALKAI

-1433 KEVALQALAKEK
+1433 KEVASQALAKEK

-1477 ETKIKPAAREKI
+1477 ETKVKPAAREKI

-1495 LRAQINQDKEAT
+1495 LRAKINQDKEAT
-1507 AEERQAALDKINDLV
+1507 AEERQVALDKINEFV
-1522 AKAMTN
+1522 NQAMTD
-1528 ITNDRTN
+1528 ITNNRTN
-1535 QQVNDSTNQALDDI
+1535 QQVDDTTSQALDSI
-1549 ALVTPDHIVRAAAR
+1549 ALVAPEHIVRAAAR

-1571 AKKHEIEQAEH
+1571 AKKQEIEQAEH

-1594 LANNEKRALQNINQ
+1594 LANNEKLALQNINQ
-1608 AIANNDVKRV
+1608 AVTNNDVKRV
-1618 ESNGIATLKG
+1618 ETNGIATLKG
-1628 VEPHIVVKPE
+1628 VQPHIVIKPE
-1638 AQEAIKASADNQ
+1638 AQQAIKASAENQ

-1661 TDELDEANQ
+1661 VDELDEANQ
-1670 QINDTLKQG
+1670 LISDTLKQA
-1679 QQDIDNTTQDAAVND
+1679 QQEIENTNQDAAVTD

-1713 RAALDNIDES
+1713 RAALDSIEE
-1723 NNNQLDAIRNTL
+1723 NNKNQLDAIRNTL
-1735 DTTQDERNVAIAAL
+1735 DTTQDERDVAIDTL
-1749 NKIVNAIKNDIAQ
+1749 NKIVNTIKNDIAQ
-1762 NKTNAEVDQ
+1762 NKTNAEVDR
-1771 TEADGNNNIKVIL
+1771 TETDGNDNIKVIL

-1794 QSVSAK
+1794 QSVGVK

-1848 NSIDAQNIISKI
+1848 DSINAQNIISKI

-1897 AAIVQVEKELIKAKQ
+1897 AAIAQVEQALIKAKQ
-1912 QIAGAVTN
+1912 QIASAVTN

-1941 NKKATAREQLTTL
+1941 SRKASAREQLTTL

-1964 NVQATVEER
+1964 NIQATVEER

-1996 NAQVDKTAT
+1996 NAQVDKTAS

-2022 DAEKTINDDLAR
+2022 DAEKTINVDLAR
-2034 VTHLVQNYRKVSDR
+2034 VTALVQNYRKVSDR

-2079 VLKRFNVALGDI
+2079 VLKRFNVALSDI

-2118 IATPEQLAKVKALID
+2118 IATPEQLAKIKVLID
-2133 QYVADGNRMVDEDA
+2133 QYVADGNRMIDEDA
-2147 TLNDIKKD
+2147 TLNDIKQH
-2155 TQLIIDEILAIK
+2155 TQFIVDEILAIK
-2167 LPAEVIKASPKVGQ
+2167 LPAEATKVSPKVIQ
-2181 PAPKVCTPIKKED
+2181 PAPKVCTPIKKE
-2194 KQEVRKV
+2194 ETHESRKV
-2201 VKELPNT
+2201 EKELPNT
-2208 GSEEMDLPLKEL
+2208 GSEGMDLPLKEF

-2230 RRRSKKEKE
+2230 RRRTKNEKE

>member
-37 ALTTDHNVQ
+37 ALTTDNNVQ
-46 GGSNQAL
+46 SDTNQAT
-53 PGNSQ
+53 PVNSQ
-58 NTNADTNRDIVND
+58 DTNVANNRGLAN
-71 SQNTPNAHATDNT
+71 SAQNTPNQSATTNQ
-84 STNQALTNHQNV
+84 STNQALVNHNNGSI
-96 DVANQVGPAPIQ
+96 ANQATPTSVQ
-108 PSASPAQNNNN
+108 SSTPSAQNNNHTDGN
-119 SNANSTATEP
+119 TTATETVSNAN
-129 AANTNNN
+129 NKDVV
-136 LASNNNTLNVPN
+136 SNNTTLNVPN
-148 NTDNNDSARHLTLK
+148 KTNENGSGGHLTLK

-177 VAIAEEASNRPKKR
+177 VAIAEQASNRPKKR
-191 SRRAAPTDPNATP
+191 SRRAAPADPNATP
-204 ADPTATPA
+204 ADPAA
-212 DPTAGNGSA
+212 AAAGNGGA

-232 TDPNANNIGQNAPNE
+232 TDPNANNAGQNAPNE

-253 NNIRPSTNRSVPTV
+253 NGIRPSTNRSVPSV

-272 LPGYTLINGGKVGVF
+272 LPGFTLINGGKVGVF

-309 NVIALGRIRGNDTN
+309 NVIALGRIKGNDTN

-330 IEKTLTV
+330 IEK
-337 NPNSE
+337 S
-342 LIFEFNTMTTKN
+342 
-354 YQAQGNVI
+354 
-362 ALGRIRG
+362 
-369 NDTND
+369 
-374 HGDFNGIEKT
+374 

-404 YQGMTNLIIKN
+404 YQGVTNLIIKN

-421 IGEKVVA
+421 IAEKSVA
-428 YGPIWRLL
+428 YGPIWRLF

-526 KIQLPEGV
+526 KVQLPEGV

-545 PSGNSGV
+545 PSSNSGV
-552 DINDMNVTYDAA
+552 DMNDFNVTYDAA
-564 NRIITIKSTGGGTG
+564 NRVITIKSTGGGSG

-607 TFNDTLTYKTYS
+607 TFNDTLTYKTYT

-696 DIDSLANQMQHT
+696 DIDSLTNQMQHT

-720 RKVDDMEDLV
+720 KKVDQMEDLV

-785 PVVKPNAKQAIRDKA
+785 PVVKPNAKKAIRDKA
-800 AKQREIIN
+800 TKQREIIN
-808 HTPDATQDEIQ
+808 ATPDATEDEIQ
-819 DALNQLTTDET
+819 DALNQLATDET

-846 TAKNNGI
+846 IAKNNGI
-853 NTIGAVA
+853 NTIGAVV

-912 INQATTNDDVDT
+912 INQATTNADVDN

-970 ERQAAIEKVN
+970 ERQAAIDKVN
-980 AAVAVANTNILN
+980 AAVTAANTNILN

-1011 AIEPATKVKT
+1011 AITPATKVKT
-1021 DAKNAIDQSAE
+1021 DAKNAIDKSAE
-1032 TQHNAIFNN
+1032 TQHNTIFNN

-1104 NEKAREAITNI
+1104 NDKAREAITNI

-1137 NRALN
+1137 NRALT

-1175 TATGVLTDL
+1175 TATGVLNDL

-1205 ALNQVDQDLATAIN
+1205 ALNQVDQELATAIN

-1253 ALAQTNQ
+1253 ALAQINQ
-1260 HYSAKLVE
+1260 HYNAKLAE
-1268 INATPDATD
+1268 INATPDATN

-1367 KDQAFNQINQNQT
+1367 KDQAINQINQNQT
-1380 NDQVDATTNQAINAI
+1380 NDQVDTTTNQAVNAI
-1395 DNVEAEVVIKPKAI
+1395 DNVEAEVVIKPTAI

-1433 KEVALQALAKEK
+1433 KEVASQALAKEK

-1477 ETKIKPAAREKI
+1477 ETKVKPAAREKI

-1495 LRAQINQDKEAT
+1495 LRAKINQDKEAT
-1507 AEERQAALDKINDLV
+1507 AEERQVALDKINEFV
-1522 AKAMTN
+1522 NQAMTD
-1528 ITNDRTN
+1528 ITNNRTN
-1535 QQVNDSTNQALDDI
+1535 QQVDDTTSQALDSI
-1549 ALVTPDHIVRAAAR
+1549 ALVAPEHIVRAAAR

-1571 AKKHEIEQAEH
+1571 AKKQEIEQAEH

-1594 LANNEKRALQNINQ
+1594 LANNEKLALQNINQ
-1608 AIANNDVKRV
+1608 AVTNNDVKRV
-1618 ESNGIATLKG
+1618 ETNGIATLKG
-1628 VEPHIVVKPE
+1628 VQPHIVIKPE
-1638 AQEAIKASADNQ
+1638 AQQAIKATAENQ

-1661 TDELDEANQ
+1661 VDELDEANQ
-1670 QINDTLKQG
+1670 LISDTLKQA
-1679 QQDIDNTTQDAAVND
+1679 QQEIENTNQDAAVTD

-1713 RAALDNIDES
+1713 RAALDSIEE
-1723 NNNQLDAIRNTL
+1723 NNKNQLDAIRNTL
-1735 DTTQDERNVAIAAL
+1735 DTTQDERDVAIDTL
-1749 NKIVNAIKNDIAQ
+1749 NKIVNTIKNDIAQ
-1762 NKTNAEVDQ
+1762 NKTNAEVDR
-1771 TEADGNNNIKVIL
+1771 TETDGNDNIKVIL

-1794 QSVSAK
+1794 QSVGVK

-1848 NSIDAQNIISKI
+1848 DSIDAQNIISKI

-1897 AAIVQVEKELIKAKQ
+1897 IAIAQVEKELIKAKQ
-1912 QIAGAVTN
+1912 QIASAVTN
-1920 ADVAYLLHDGK
+1920 ADVAYLLHDEK

-1941 NKKATAREQLTTL
+1941 NRKASAREQLTTL

-1964 NVQATVEER
+1964 NIQATVEER

-1996 NAQVDKTAT
+1996 NAQVDKTAS

-2034 VTHLVQNYRKVSDR
+2034 VTALVQNYRKVSNR

-2079 VLKRFNVALGDI
+2079 VLKRFNVALSDI

-2118 IATPEQLAKVKALID
+2118 IATPEQLAKVKVLID
-2133 QYVADGNRMVDEDA
+2133 QCVADGNRMIDEDA
-2147 TLNDIKKD
+2147 TLNDIKQH
-2155 TQLIIDEILAIK
+2155 TQFIVDEILAIK
-2167 LPAEVIKASPKVGQ
+2167 LPAEATKVSPKEIQ
-2181 PAPKVCTPIKKED
+2181 PAPKVCTPIKKE
-2194 KQEVRKV
+2194 ETHESRKV
-2201 VKELPNT
+2201 EKELPNT
-2208 GSEEMDLPLKEL
+2208 GSEGMDLPLKEF

-2230 RRRSKKEKE
+2230 RRRTKNEKE

>member
-37 ALTTDHNVQ
+37 ALTTDNNVQ
-46 GGSNQAL
+46 SDTNQAT
-53 PGNSQ
+53 PVNSQ
-58 NTNADTNRDIVND
+58 DTNVANNRGLAN
-71 SQNTPNAHATDNT
+71 SAQNTPNQSATTNQ
-84 STNQALTNHQNV
+84 STNQALVNHNNGSI
-96 DVANQVGPAPIQ
+96 ANQATPTSVQ
-108 PSASPAQNNNN
+108 SSTPSAQNNNHTDGN
-119 SNANSTATEP
+119 TTATETVSNAN
-129 AANTNNN
+129 NKDVV
-136 LASNNNTLNVPN
+136 SNNTTLNVPN
-148 NTDNNDSARHLTLK
+148 KTNENGSGGHLTLK

-177 VAIAEEASNRPKKR
+177 VAIAEQASNRPKKR
-191 SRRAAPTDPNATP
+191 SRRAAPADPNATP
-204 ADPTATPA
+204 ADPAA
-212 DPTAGNGSA
+212 AAAGNGGA

-232 TDPNANNIGQNAPNE
+232 TDPNANNAGQNAPNE

-253 NNIRPSTNRSVPTV
+253 NGIRPSTNRSVPSV

-272 LPGYTLINGGKVGVF
+272 LPGFTLINGGKVGVF

-309 NVIALGRIRGNDTN
+309 NVIALGRIKGNDTN

-330 IEKTLTV
+330 IEK
-337 NPNSE
+337 S
-342 LIFEFNTMTTKN
+342 
-354 YQAQGNVI
+354 
-362 ALGRIRG
+362 
-369 NDTND
+369 
-374 HGDFNGIEKT
+374 

-404 YQGMTNLIIKN
+404 YQGVTNLIIKN

-421 IGEKVVA
+421 IAEKSVA
-428 YGPIWRLL
+428 YGPIWRLF

-526 KIQLPEGV
+526 KVQLPEGV

-545 PSGNSGV
+545 PSSNSGV
-552 DINDMNVTYDAA
+552 DMNDFNVTYDAA
-564 NRIITIKSTGGGTG
+564 NRVITIKSTGGGSG

-607 TFNDTLTYKTYS
+607 TFNDTLTYKTYT

-696 DIDSLANQMQHT
+696 DIDSLTNQMQHT

-720 RKVDDMEDLV
+720 KKVDQMEDLV

-785 PVVKPNAKQAIRDKA
+785 PVVKPNAKKAIRDKA
-800 AKQREIIN
+800 TKQREIIN
-808 HTPDATQDEIQ
+808 ATPDATEDEIQ
-819 DALNQLTTDET
+819 DALNQLATDET

-846 TAKNNGI
+846 IAKNNGI
-853 NTIGAVA
+853 NTIGAVV

-912 INQATTNDDVDT
+912 INQATTNADVDN

-970 ERQAAIEKVN
+970 ERQAAIDKVN
-980 AAVAVANTNILN
+980 AAVTAANTNILN

-1011 AIEPATKVKT
+1011 AITPATKVKT
-1021 DAKNAIDQSAE
+1021 DAKNAIDKSAE
-1032 TQHNAIFNN
+1032 TQHNTIFNN

-1104 NEKAREAITNI
+1104 NDKAREAITNI

-1137 NRALN
+1137 NRALT

-1175 TATGVLTDL
+1175 TATGVLNDL

-1205 ALNQVDQDLATAIN
+1205 ALNQVDQELATAIN

-1253 ALAQTNQ
+1253 ALAQINQ
-1260 HYSAKLVE
+1260 HYNAKLAE
-1268 INATPDATD
+1268 INATPDATN

-1367 KDQAFNQINQNQT
+1367 KDQAINQINQNQT
-1380 NDQVDATTNQAINAI
+1380 NDQVDTTTNQAVNAI

-1433 KEVALQALAKEK
+1433 KEVVSQALAKEK

-1477 ETKIKPAAREKI
+1477 ETKVKPAAREKI

-1495 LRAQINQDKEAT
+1495 LRAKINQDKEAT
-1507 AEERQAALDKINDLV
+1507 AEERQVALDKINEFV
-1522 AKAMTN
+1522 NQAMTD
-1528 ITNDRTN
+1528 ITNNRTN
-1535 QQVNDSTNQALDDI
+1535 QQVDDTTSQALDSI
-1549 ALVTPDHIVRAAAR
+1549 ALVAPEHIVRAAAR

-1571 AKKHEIEQAEH
+1571 AKKQEIEQAEH

-1594 LANNEKRALQNINQ
+1594 LANNEKLALQNINQ
-1608 AIANNDVKRV
+1608 AVTNNDVKRV
-1618 ESNGIATLKG
+1618 ETNGIATLKG
-1628 VEPHIVVKPE
+1628 VQPHIVIKPE
-1638 AQEAIKASADNQ
+1638 AQQAIKASAENQ

-1661 TDELDEANQ
+1661 VDELDEANQ
-1670 QINDTLKQG
+1670 LISDTLKQA
-1679 QQDIDNTTQDAAVND
+1679 QQEIENTNQDAAVTD

-1713 RAALDNIDES
+1713 RAALDSIEE
-1723 NNNQLDAIRNTL
+1723 NNKNQLDAIRNTL
-1735 DTTQDERNVAIAAL
+1735 DTTQDERDVAIDTL
-1749 NKIVNAIKNDIAQ
+1749 NKIVNTIKNDIAQ
-1762 NKTNAEVDQ
+1762 NKTNAEVDR
-1771 TEADGNNNIKVIL
+1771 TETDGNDNIKVIL

-1794 QSVSAK
+1794 QSVGVK

-1848 NSIDAQNIISKI
+1848 DSIDAQNIISKI
-1860 KPATT
+1860 KPETT

-1897 AAIVQVEKELIKAKQ
+1897 IAIAQVEKELIKAKQ
-1912 QIAGAVTN
+1912 QIASAVTN
-1920 ADVAYLLHDGK
+1920 ADVAYLLHDEK

-1941 NKKATAREQLTTL
+1941 NRKASAREQLTTL

-1964 NVQATVEER
+1964 NIQATVEER

-1996 NAQVDKTAT
+1996 NAQVDKTAS

-2034 VTHLVQNYRKVSDR
+2034 VTALVQNYRKVSNR

-2079 VLKRFNVALGDI
+2079 VLKRFNVALSDI

-2118 IATPEQLAKVKALID
+2118 IATPEQLAKVKVLID
-2133 QYVADGNRMVDEDA
+2133 QYVADGNRMIDEDA
-2147 TLNDIKKD
+2147 TLNDIKQH
-2155 TQLIIDEILAIK
+2155 TQFIVDEILAIK
-2167 LPAEVIKASPKVGQ
+2167 LPAEATKVSPKEIQ
-2181 PAPKVCTPIKKED
+2181 PAPKVCTPIKKE
-2194 KQEVRKV
+2194 ETHESRKV
-2201 VKELPNT
+2201 EKELPNT
-2208 GSEEMDLPLKEL
+2208 GSEGMDLPLKEF

-2230 RRRSKKEKE
+2230 RRRTKNEKE

>member
-37 ALTTDHNVQ
+37 ALTTDNNVQ
-46 GGSNQAL
+46 SDTNQAT
-53 PGNSQ
+53 PVNSQ
-58 NTNADTNRDIVND
+58 DTNVANNRGLAN
-71 SQNTPNAHATDNT
+71 SAQNTPNQSATTNQ
-84 STNQALTNHQNV
+84 STNQALVNHNNGSI
-96 DVANQVGPAPIQ
+96 ANQATPTSVQ
-108 PSASPAQNNNN
+108 SSTPSAQNNNHTDGN
-119 SNANSTATEP
+119 TTATETVSNAN
-129 AANTNNN
+129 NKDVV
-136 LASNNNTLNVPN
+136 SNNTTLNVPN
-148 NTDNNDSARHLTLK
+148 KTNENGSGGHLTLK

-177 VAIAEEASNRPKKR
+177 VAIAEQASNRPKKR
-191 SRRAAPTDPNATP
+191 SRRAAPADPNATP
-204 ADPTATPA
+204 ADPAA
-212 DPTAGNGSA
+212 AAAGNGGA

-232 TDPNANNIGQNAPNE
+232 TDPNANNAGQNAPNE

-253 NNIRPSTNRSVPTV
+253 NGIRPSTNRSVPSV

-272 LPGYTLINGGKVGVF
+272 LPGFTLINGGKVGVF

-309 NVIALGRIRGNDTN
+309 NVIALGRIKGNDTN

-330 IEKTLTV
+330 IEK
-337 NPNSE
+337 S
-342 LIFEFNTMTTKN
+342 
-354 YQAQGNVI
+354 
-362 ALGRIRG
+362 
-369 NDTND
+369 
-374 HGDFNGIEKT
+374 

-404 YQGMTNLIIKN
+404 YQGVTNLIIKN

-421 IGEKVVA
+421 IAEKSVA
-428 YGPIWRLL
+428 YGPIWRLF

-526 KIQLPEGV
+526 KVQLPEGV

-545 PSGNSGV
+545 PSSNSGV
-552 DINDMNVTYDAA
+552 DMNDFNVTYDAA
-564 NRIITIKSTGGGTG
+564 NRVITIKSTGGGSG

-607 TFNDTLTYKTYS
+607 TFNDTLTYKTYT

-696 DIDSLANQMQHT
+696 DIDSLTNQMQHT

-720 RKVDDMEDLV
+720 KKVDQMEDLV

-785 PVVKPNAKQAIRDKA
+785 PVVKPNAKKAIRDKA
-800 AKQREIIN
+800 TKQREIIN
-808 HTPDATQDEIQ
+808 ATPDATEDEIQ
-819 DALNQLTTDET
+819 DALNQLATDET

-846 TAKNNGI
+846 IAKNNGI
-853 NTIGAVA
+853 NTIGAVV

-912 INQATTNDDVDT
+912 INQATTNADVDN

-959 EINANPDATQE
+959 EINANP
-970 ERQAAIEKVN
+970 
-980 AAVAVANTNILN
+980 
-992 ANTNADVEQVKTN
+992 
-1005 AIQGIQ
+1005 
-1011 AIEPATKVKT
+1011 
-1021 DAKNAIDQSAE
+1021 
-1032 TQHNAIFNN
+1032 
-1041 NDATLEEQQAA
+1041 DATLEEQQAA

-1104 NEKAREAITNI
+1104 NDKAREAITNI

-1137 NRALN
+1137 NRALT

-1175 TATGVLTDL
+1175 TATGVLNDL
-1184 ATAKKQEINQNTNA
+1184 ATAKKQKINQNTNA

-1205 ALNQVDQDLATAIN
+1205 ALNQVDQELATAIN

-1253 ALAQTNQ
+1253 ALAQINQ
-1260 HYSAKLVE
+1260 HYNAKLAE
-1268 INATPDATD
+1268 INATPDATN

-1367 KDQAFNQINQNQT
+1367 KDQAINQINQNQT
-1380 NDQVDATTNQAINAI
+1380 NDQVDTTTNQAVNAI

-1433 KEVALQALAKEK
+1433 KEVASQALAKEK

-1477 ETKIKPAAREKI
+1477 ETKVKPAAREKI

-1495 LRAQINQDKEAT
+1495 LRAKINQDKEAT
-1507 AEERQAALDKINDLV
+1507 AEERQVALDKINEFV
-1522 AKAMTN
+1522 NQAMTD
-1528 ITNDRTN
+1528 ITNNRTN
-1535 QQVNDSTNQALDDI
+1535 QQVDDTTSQALDSI
-1549 ALVTPDHIVRAAAR
+1549 ALVAPEHIVRAAAR

-1571 AKKHEIEQAEH
+1571 AKKQEIEQAEH

-1594 LANNEKRALQNINQ
+1594 LANNEKLALQNINQ
-1608 AIANNDVKRV
+1608 AVTNNDVKRV
-1618 ESNGIATLKG
+1618 ETNGIATLKG
-1628 VEPHIVVKPE
+1628 VQPHIVIKPE
-1638 AQEAIKASADNQ
+1638 AQQAIKATAENQ

-1661 TDELDEANQ
+1661 VDELDEANQ
-1670 QINDTLKQG
+1670 LISDTLKQA
-1679 QQDIDNTTQDAAVND
+1679 QQEIENTNQDAAVTD

-1713 RAALDNIDES
+1713 RAALDSIEE
-1723 NNNQLDAIRNTL
+1723 NNKNQLDAIRNTL
-1735 DTTQDERNVAIAAL
+1735 DTTQDERDVAIDTL
-1749 NKIVNAIKNDIAQ
+1749 NKIVNTIKNDIAQ
-1762 NKTNAEVDQ
+1762 NKTNAEVDR
-1771 TEADGNNNIKVIL
+1771 TETDGNDNIKVIL

-1794 QSVSAK
+1794 QSVGVK

-1848 NSIDAQNIISKI
+1848 DSIDAQNIISKI

-1897 AAIVQVEKELIKAKQ
+1897 IAIAQVEKELIKAKQ
-1912 QIAGAVTN
+1912 QIASAVTN
-1920 ADVAYLLHDGK
+1920 ADVAYLLHDEK

-1941 NKKATAREQLTTL
+1941 NRKASAREQLTTL

-1964 NVQATVEER
+1964 NIQATVEER

-1996 NAQVDKTAT
+1996 NAQVDKTAS

-2034 VTHLVQNYRKVSDR
+2034 VTALVQNYRKVSNR

-2079 VLKRFNVALGDI
+2079 VLKRFNVALSDI

-2118 IATPEQLAKVKALID
+2118 IATPEQLAKVKVLID
-2133 QYVADGNRMVDEDA
+2133 QYVADGNRMIDEDA
-2147 TLNDIKKD
+2147 TLNDIKQH
-2155 TQLIIDEILAIK
+2155 TQFIVDEILAIK
-2167 LPAEVIKASPKVGQ
+2167 LPAEATKVSPKEIQ
-2181 PAPKVCTPIKKED
+2181 PAPKVCTPIKKE
-2194 KQEVRKV
+2194 ETHESRKV
-2201 VKELPNT
+2201 EKELPNT
-2208 GSEEMDLPLKEL
+2208 GSEGMDLPLKEF

-2230 RRRSKKEKE
+2230 RRRTKNEKE

>member
-37 ALTTDHNVQ
+37 ALTTDNNVQ
-46 GGSNQAL
+46 SDTNQAT
-53 PGNSQ
+53 PVNSQ
-58 NTNADTNRDIVND
+58 DKDVANNRGLAN
-71 SQNTPNAHATDNT
+71 SAQNTPNQSATTNQA
-84 STNQALTNHQNV
+84 TNQALVNHNNGSIV
-96 DVANQVGPAPIQ
+96 NQATPTSVQ
-108 PSASPAQNNNN
+108 SSTPSAQNNNHTDGN
-119 SNANSTATEP
+119 TTATETVSNAN
-129 AANTNNN
+129 NND
-136 LASNNNTLNVPN
+136 AVSNNTTLNVPN
-148 NTDNNDSARHLTLK
+148 KTNENGSGGHLTLK

-177 VAIAEEASNRPKKR
+177 VAIAEPASNRPKKR
-191 SRRAAPTDPNATP
+191 SRRAAPADPNATP
-204 ADPTATPA
+204 ADPAA
-212 DPTAGNGSA
+212 AAAGNGGA

-232 TDPNANNIGQNAPNE
+232 TDPNANNAGQNAPNE

-253 NNIRPSTNRSVPTV
+253 NGIRPSTNRSVPSV

-272 LPGYTLINGGKVGVF
+272 LPGFTLINGGKVGVF
-287 SHAMVRTSMFDSGD
+287 SHAMVRTSMFDSAD

-309 NVIALGRIRGNDTN
+309 NVIALGRI
-323 DHGDFNG
+323 
-330 IEKTLTV
+330 K
-337 NPNSE
+337 
-342 LIFEFNTMTTKN
+342 
-354 YQAQGNVI
+354 
-362 ALGRIRG
+362 G

-404 YQGMTNLIIKN
+404 YQGVTNLIIKN

-421 IGEKVVA
+421 IAEKSVA
-428 YGPIWRLL
+428 YGPIWRLF

-526 KIQLPEGV
+526 QVQLPEGV

-545 PSGNSGV
+545 PSSNSGV
-552 DINDMNVTYDAA
+552 DMNDFNVTYDAA
-564 NRIITIKSTGGGTG
+564 NRVITIKSTGGGSG

-607 TFNDTLTYKTYS
+607 TFNDTLTYKTYT

-696 DIDSLANQMQHT
+696 DIDSLTNQMQHT

-720 RKVDDMEDLV
+720 KKVDQMEDLV

-785 PVVKPNAKQAIRDKA
+785 PVVKPNAKKAIRDKA
-800 AKQREIIN
+800 TKQREIIN
-808 HTPDATQDEIQ
+808 ATPDATEDEIQ
-819 DALNQLTTDET
+819 DALNQLATDET

-853 NTIGAVA
+853 NTIGAVV

-912 INQATTNDDVDT
+912 INQATTNADVDN

-970 ERQAAIEKVN
+970 ERQAAIDKVN
-980 AAVAVANTNILN
+980 AAVTAANTNILN

-1011 AIEPATKVKT
+1011 AITPATKVKT
-1021 DAKNAIDQSAE
+1021 DAKNAIDKSAE
-1032 TQHNAIFNN
+1032 TQHNTIFNN

-1104 NEKAREAITNI
+1104 NDKAREAITNI

-1137 NRALN
+1137 NRALT

-1175 TATGVLTDL
+1175 TATGVLNDL

-1205 ALNQVDQDLATAIN
+1205 ALNQVDQELATAIN

-1253 ALAQTNQ
+1253 ALAQINQ
-1260 HYSAKLVE
+1260 HYNAKLAE
-1268 INATPDATD
+1268 INATPDATN
-1277 DEKNAAINTLNQDR
+1277 DEKNAAINTLNLDR

-1380 NDQVDATTNQAINAI
+1380 NDQVDTTTNQALKAI

-1433 KEVALQALAKEK
+1433 KEVASQALAKEK

-1477 ETKIKPAAREKI
+1477 ETKVKPAAREKI

-1495 LRAQINQDKEAT
+1495 LRAKINQDKEAT
-1507 AEERQAALDKINDLV
+1507 AEERQVALDKINEFV
-1522 AKAMTN
+1522 NQAMTD
-1528 ITNDRTN
+1528 ITNNRTN
-1535 QQVNDSTNQALDDI
+1535 QQVDDTTSQALDSI
-1549 ALVTPDHIVRAAAR
+1549 ALVAPEHIVRAAAR

-1571 AKKHEIEQAEH
+1571 AKKQEIEQAEH

-1594 LANNEKRALQNINQ
+1594 LANNEKLALQNINQ
-1608 AIANNDVKRV
+1608 AVTNNDVKRV
-1618 ESNGIATLKG
+1618 ETNGIATLKG
-1628 VEPHIVVKPE
+1628 VQPHIVIKPE
-1638 AQEAIKASADNQ
+1638 AQQAIKASAENQ

-1661 TDELDEANQ
+1661 VDELDEANQ
-1670 QINDTLKQG
+1670 LISDTLKQA
-1679 QQDIDNTTQDAAVND
+1679 QQEIENTNQDAAVTD

-1699 IKAIEQIKPKVRRK
+1699 IKAIQQIKPKVRRK
-1713 RAALDNIDES
+1713 RAALDSIEE
-1723 NNNQLDAIRNTL
+1723 NNKNQLDAIRNTL
-1735 DTTQDERNVAIAAL
+1735 DTTQDERDVAIDTL
-1749 NKIVNAIKNDIAQ
+1749 NKIVNTIKNDIAQ
-1762 NKTNAEVDQ
+1762 NKTNAEVDR
-1771 TEADGNNNIKVIL
+1771 TETDGNDNIKVIL

-1794 QSVSAK
+1794 QSVGVK

-1848 NSIDAQNIISKI
+1848 DSINAQNIISKI

-1897 AAIVQVEKELIKAKQ
+1897 AAIAQVEQALIKAKQ
-1912 QIAGAVTN
+1912 QIASAVTN

-1941 NKKATAREQLTTL
+1941 SRKASAREQLTTL

-1964 NVQATVEER
+1964 NIQATVEER

-1996 NAQVDKTAT
+1996 NAQVDKTAS

-2022 DAEKTINDDLAR
+2022 DAEKTINVDLAR
-2034 VTHLVQNYRKVSDR
+2034 VTALVQNYRKVSDR

-2079 VLKRFNVALGDI
+2079 VLKRFNVALSDI

-2118 IATPEQLAKVKALID
+2118 IATPEQLAKIKVLID
-2133 QYVADGNRMVDEDA
+2133 QYVADGNRMIDEDA
-2147 TLNDIKKD
+2147 TLNDIKQH
-2155 TQLIIDEILAIK
+2155 TQFIVDEILAIK
-2167 LPAEVIKASPKVGQ
+2167 LPAEATKVSPKVIQ
-2181 PAPKVCTPIKKED
+2181 PAPKVCTPIKKE
-2194 KQEVRKV
+2194 ETHESRKV
-2201 VKELPNT
+2201 EKELPNT
-2208 GSEEMDLPLKEL
+2208 GSEGMDLPLKEF

-2230 RRRSKKEKE
+2230 RRRTKNEKE

>member
-37 ALTTDHNVQ
+37 ALTTDNNVQ
-46 GGSNQAL
+46 SDTNQAT
-53 PGNSQ
+53 PVNSQ
-58 NTNADTNRDIVND
+58 DTNVANNRGLAN
-71 SQNTPNAHATDNT
+71 SAQNTPNQSATTNQ
-84 STNQALTNHQNV
+84 STNQALVNHNNGSI
-96 DVANQVGPAPIQ
+96 ANQATPTSVQ
-108 PSASPAQNNNN
+108 SSTPSAQNNNHTDGN
-119 SNANSTATEP
+119 TTATETVSNAN
-129 AANTNNN
+129 NKDVV
-136 LASNNNTLNVPN
+136 SNNTTLNVPN
-148 NTDNNDSARHLTLK
+148 KTNENGSGGHLTLK

-177 VAIAEEASNRPKKR
+177 VAIAEQASNRPKKR
-191 SRRAAPTDPNATP
+191 SRRAAPADPNATP
-204 ADPTATPA
+204 ADPAA
-212 DPTAGNGSA
+212 AAAGNGGA

-232 TDPNANNIGQNAPNE
+232 TDPNANNAGQNAPNE

-253 NNIRPSTNRSVPTV
+253 NGIRPSTNRSVPSV

-272 LPGYTLINGGKVGVF
+272 LPGFTLINGGKVGVF

-309 NVIALGRIRGNDTN
+309 NVIALGRIKGNDTN

-330 IEKTLTV
+330 IEK
-337 NPNSE
+337 S
-342 LIFEFNTMTTKN
+342 
-354 YQAQGNVI
+354 
-362 ALGRIRG
+362 
-369 NDTND
+369 
-374 HGDFNGIEKT
+374 

-404 YQGMTNLIIKN
+404 YQGVTNLIIKN

-421 IGEKVVA
+421 IAEKSVA
-428 YGPIWRLL
+428 YGPIWRLF

-526 KIQLPEGV
+526 KVQLPEGV

-545 PSGNSGV
+545 PSSNSGV
-552 DINDMNVTYDAA
+552 DMNDFNVTYDAA
-564 NRIITIKSTGGGTG
+564 NRVITIKSTGGGSG

-607 TFNDTLTYKTYS
+607 TFNDTLTYKTYT

-696 DIDSLANQMQHT
+696 DIDSLTNQMQHT

-720 RKVDDMEDLV
+720 KKVDQMEDLV

-785 PVVKPNAKQAIRDKA
+785 PVVKPNTKKAIRDKA
-800 AKQREIIN
+800 TKQREIIN
-808 HTPDATQDEIQ
+808 ATPDATEDEIQ
-819 DALNQLTTDET
+819 DALNQLATDET

-846 TAKNNGI
+846 IAKNNGI
-853 NTIGAVA
+853 NTIGAVV

-912 INQATTNDDVDT
+912 INQATTNADVDN

-970 ERQAAIEKVN
+970 ERQAAIDKVN
-980 AAVAVANTNILN
+980 AAVTAANTNILN

-1011 AIEPATKVKT
+1011 AITPATKVKT
-1021 DAKNAIDQSAE
+1021 DAKNAIDKSAE
-1032 TQHNAIFNN
+1032 TQHNTIFNN

-1104 NEKAREAITNI
+1104 NDKAREAITNI

-1137 NRALN
+1137 NRALT

-1175 TATGVLTDL
+1175 TATGVLNDL

-1205 ALNQVDQDLATAIN
+1205 ALNQVDQELATAIN

-1253 ALAQTNQ
+1253 ALAQINQ
-1260 HYSAKLVE
+1260 HYNAKLAE
-1268 INATPDATD
+1268 INATPDATN

-1367 KDQAFNQINQNQT
+1367 KDQAINQINQNQT
-1380 NDQVDATTNQAINAI
+1380 NDQVDTTTNQAVNAI

-1433 KEVALQALAKEK
+1433 KEVASQALAKEK

-1477 ETKIKPAAREKI
+1477 ETKVKPAAREKI

-1495 LRAQINQDKEAT
+1495 LRAKINQDKEAT
-1507 AEERQAALDKINDLV
+1507 AEERQVALDKINEFV
-1522 AKAMTN
+1522 NQAMTD
-1528 ITNDRTN
+1528 ITNNRTN
-1535 QQVNDSTNQALDDI
+1535 QQVDDTTSQALDSI
-1549 ALVTPDHIVRAAAR
+1549 ALVAPEHIVRAAAR

-1571 AKKHEIEQAEH
+1571 AKKQEIEQAEH

-1594 LANNEKRALQNINQ
+1594 LANNEKLALQNINQ
-1608 AIANNDVKRV
+1608 AVTNNDVKRV
-1618 ESNGIATLKG
+1618 ETNGIATLKG
-1628 VEPHIVVKPE
+1628 VQPHIVIKPE
-1638 AQEAIKASADNQ
+1638 AQQAIKATAENQ

-1661 TDELDEANQ
+1661 VDELDEANQ
-1670 QINDTLKQG
+1670 LISDTLKQA
-1679 QQDIDNTTQDAAVND
+1679 QQEIENTNQDAAVTD

-1713 RAALDNIDES
+1713 RAALDSIEE
-1723 NNNQLDAIRNTL
+1723 NNKNQLDAIRNTL
-1735 DTTQDERNVAIAAL
+1735 DTTQDERDVAIDTL
-1749 NKIVNAIKNDIAQ
+1749 NKIVNTIKNDIAQ
-1762 NKTNAEVDQ
+1762 NKTNAEVDR
-1771 TEADGNNNIKVIL
+1771 TETDGNDNIKVIL

-1794 QSVSAK
+1794 QSVGVK

-1848 NSIDAQNIISKI
+1848 DSIDAQNIISKI

-1897 AAIVQVEKELIKAKQ
+1897 IAIAQVEKELIKAKQ
-1912 QIAGAVTN
+1912 QIASAVTN
-1920 ADVAYLLHDGK
+1920 ADVAYLLHDEK

-1941 NKKATAREQLTTL
+1941 NRKASAREQLTTL

-1964 NVQATVEER
+1964 NIQATVEER

-1996 NAQVDKTAT
+1996 NAQVDKTAS

-2034 VTHLVQNYRKVSDR
+2034 VTALVQNYRKVSNR

-2079 VLKRFNVALGDI
+2079 VLKRFNVALSDI

-2118 IATPEQLAKVKALID
+2118 IATPEQLAKVKVLID
-2133 QYVADGNRMVDEDA
+2133 QYVADGNRMIDEDA
-2147 TLNDIKKD
+2147 TLNDIKQH
-2155 TQLIIDEILAIK
+2155 TQFIVDEILAIK
-2167 LPAEVIKASPKVGQ
+2167 LPAEATKVSPKEIQ
-2181 PAPKVCTPIKKED
+2181 PAPKVCTPIKKE
-2194 KQEVRKV
+2194 ETHESRKV
-2201 VKELPNT
+2201 EKELPNT
-2208 GSEEMDLPLKEL
+2208 GSEGMDLPLKEF

-2230 RRRSKKEKE
+2230 RRRTKNEKE

>member
-37 ALTTDHNVQ
+37 ALTTDNNVQ
-46 GGSNQAL
+46 SDTNQAT
-53 PGNSQ
+53 PVNSQ
-58 NTNADTNRDIVND
+58 DTNVANNRGLAN
-71 SQNTPNAHATDNT
+71 SAQNTPNQSATTNQ
-84 STNQALTNHQNV
+84 STNQALVNHNNGSI
-96 DVANQVGPAPIQ
+96 ANQATPTSVQ
-108 PSASPAQNNNN
+108 SSTPSAQNNNHTDGN
-119 SNANSTATEP
+119 TTATETVSNAN
-129 AANTNNN
+129 NKDVV
-136 LASNNNTLNVPN
+136 SNNTTLNVPN
-148 NTDNNDSARHLTLK
+148 KTNENGSGGHLTLK

-177 VAIAEEASNRPKKR
+177 VAIAEQASNRPKKR
-191 SRRAAPTDPNATP
+191 SRRAAPADPNATP
-204 ADPTATPA
+204 ADPAA
-212 DPTAGNGSA
+212 AAAGNGGA

-232 TDPNANNIGQNAPNE
+232 TDPNANNAGQNAPNE

-253 NNIRPSTNRSVPTV
+253 NGIRPSTNRSVPSV

-272 LPGYTLINGGKVGVF
+272 LPGFTLINGGKVGVF

-309 NVIALGRIRGNDTN
+309 NVIALGRIKGNDTN

-330 IEKTLTV
+330 IEK
-337 NPNSE
+337 S
-342 LIFEFNTMTTKN
+342 
-354 YQAQGNVI
+354 
-362 ALGRIRG
+362 
-369 NDTND
+369 
-374 HGDFNGIEKT
+374 

-404 YQGMTNLIIKN
+404 YQGVTNLIIKN

-421 IGEKVVA
+421 IAEKSVA
-428 YGPIWRLL
+428 YGPIWRLF

-526 KIQLPEGV
+526 KVQLPEGV

-545 PSGNSGV
+545 PSSNSGV
-552 DINDMNVTYDAA
+552 DMNDFNVTYDAA
-564 NRIITIKSTGGGTG
+564 NRVITIKSTGGGSG

-607 TFNDTLTYKTYS
+607 TFNDTLTYKTYT

-696 DIDSLANQMQHT
+696 DIDSLTNQMQHT

-720 RKVDDMEDLV
+720 KKVDQMEDLV

-785 PVVKPNAKQAIRDKA
+785 PVVKPNAKKAIRDKA
-800 AKQREIIN
+800 TKQREIIN
-808 HTPDATQDEIQ
+808 ATPDATEDEIQ
-819 DALNQLTTDET
+819 DALNQLATDET

-846 TAKNNGI
+846 IAKNNGI
-853 NTIGAVA
+853 NTIGAVV

-912 INQATTNDDVDT
+912 INQATTNADVDN

-970 ERQAAIEKVN
+970 ERQAAIDKVN
-980 AAVAVANTNILN
+980 AAVTAANTNILN

-1011 AIEPATKVKT
+1011 AITPATKVKT
-1021 DAKNAIDQSAE
+1021 DAKNAIDKSAE
-1032 TQHNAIFNN
+1032 TQHNTIFNN

-1104 NEKAREAITNI
+1104 NDKAREAITNI

-1137 NRALN
+1137 NRALT

-1175 TATGVLTDL
+1175 TATGVLNDL

-1205 ALNQVDQDLATAIN
+1205 ALNQVDQELATAIN

-1253 ALAQTNQ
+1253 ALAQINQ
-1260 HYSAKLVE
+1260 HYNAELAE
-1268 INATPDATD
+1268 INATPDATN

-1367 KDQAFNQINQNQT
+1367 KDQAINQINQNQT
-1380 NDQVDATTNQAINAI
+1380 NDQVDTTTNQAVNAI

-1433 KEVALQALAKEK
+1433 KEVASQALAKEK

-1477 ETKIKPAAREKI
+1477 ETKVKPAAREKI

-1495 LRAQINQDKEAT
+1495 LRAKINQDKEAT
-1507 AEERQAALDKINDLV
+1507 AEERQVALDKINEFV
-1522 AKAMTN
+1522 NQAMTD
-1528 ITNDRTN
+1528 ITNNRTN
-1535 QQVNDSTNQALDDI
+1535 QQVDDTTSQALDSI
-1549 ALVTPDHIVRAAAR
+1549 ALVAPEHIVRAAAR

-1571 AKKHEIEQAEH
+1571 AKKQEIEQAEH

-1594 LANNEKRALQNINQ
+1594 LANNEKLALQNINQ
-1608 AIANNDVKRV
+1608 AVTNNDVKRV
-1618 ESNGIATLKG
+1618 ETNGIATLKG
-1628 VEPHIVVKPE
+1628 VQPHIVIKPE
-1638 AQEAIKASADNQ
+1638 AQQAIKATAENQ

-1661 TDELDEANQ
+1661 VDELDEANQ
-1670 QINDTLKQG
+1670 LISDTLKQA
-1679 QQDIDNTTQDAAVND
+1679 QQEIENTNQDAAVTD

-1713 RAALDNIDES
+1713 RAALDSIEE
-1723 NNNQLDAIRNTL
+1723 NNKNQLDAIRNTL
-1735 DTTQDERNVAIAAL
+1735 DTTQDERDVAIDTL
-1749 NKIVNAIKNDIAQ
+1749 NKIVNTIKNDIAQ
-1762 NKTNAEVDQ
+1762 NKTNAEVDR
-1771 TEADGNNNIKVIL
+1771 TETDGNDNIKVIL

-1794 QSVSAK
+1794 QSVGVK

-1848 NSIDAQNIISKI
+1848 DSIDAQNIISKI

-1897 AAIVQVEKELIKAKQ
+1897 IAIAQVEKELIKAKQ
-1912 QIAGAVTN
+1912 QIASAVTN
-1920 ADVAYLLHDGK
+1920 ADVAYLLHDEK

-1941 NKKATAREQLTTL
+1941 NRKASAREQLTTL

-1964 NVQATVEER
+1964 NIQATVEER

-1996 NAQVDKTAT
+1996 NAQVDKTAS

-2034 VTHLVQNYRKVSDR
+2034 VTALVQNYRKVSNR

-2079 VLKRFNVALGDI
+2079 VLKRFNVALSDI

-2118 IATPEQLAKVKALID
+2118 IATPEQLAKVKVLID
-2133 QYVADGNRMVDEDA
+2133 QYVADGNRMIDEDA
-2147 TLNDIKKD
+2147 TLNDIKQH
-2155 TQLIIDEILAIK
+2155 TQFIVDEILAIK
-2167 LPAEVIKASPKVGQ
+2167 LPAEATKVSPKEIQ
-2181 PAPKVCTPIKKED
+2181 PAPKVCTPIKKE
-2194 KQEVRKV
+2194 ETHESRKV
-2201 VKELPNT
+2201 EKELPNT
-2208 GSEEMDLPLKEL
+2208 GSEGMDLPLKEF

-2230 RRRSKKEKE
+2230 RRRTKNEKE

>member
-37 ALTTDHNVQ
+37 ALTTDNNVQ
-46 GGSNQAL
+46 SDTNQAT
-53 PGNSQ
+53 PVNSQ
-58 NTNADTNRDIVND
+58 DKDVANNRGLAN
-71 SQNTPNAHATDNT
+71 SAQNTPNQSATTNQA
-84 STNQALTNHQNV
+84 TNQALVNYNNGSIV
-96 DVANQVGPAPIQ
+96 NQATPTSVQ
-108 PSASPAQNNNN
+108 SSTPSAQNNNHTDGN
-119 SNANSTATEP
+119 TTATETVSNAN
-129 AANTNNN
+129 NND
-136 LASNNNTLNVPN
+136 AVSNNTTLNVPN
-148 NTDNNDSARHLTLK
+148 KTNENGSGGHLTLK

-177 VAIAEEASNRPKKR
+177 VAIAEPASNRPKKR
-191 SRRAAPTDPNATP
+191 SRRAAPADPNATP
-204 ADPTATPA
+204 ADPAA
-212 DPTAGNGSA
+212 AAAGNGGA

-232 TDPNANNIGQNAPNE
+232 TDPNANNAGQNAPNE

-253 NNIRPSTNRSVPTV
+253 NGIRPSTNRSVPSV

-272 LPGYTLINGGKVGVF
+272 LPGFTLINGGKVGVF

-301 AKNYQAQG
+301 NKNYQAQG
-309 NVIALGRIRGNDTN
+309 NVIALGRINGTDTN

-354 YQAQGNVI
+354 GQGATNV
-362 ALGRIRG
+362 
-369 NDTND
+369 
-374 HGDFNGIEKT
+374 
-384 LTVNP
+384 
-389 NSELI
+389 
-394 FEFNTMTTKN
+394 
-404 YQGMTNLIIKN
+404 IIKN
-415 ADNDTV
+415 ADTNDT
-421 IGEKVVA
+421 IAEKTVEG
-428 YGPIWRLL
+428 GPTLRLF
-436 KVPENVSH
+436 KVPDNVRN

-449 VPKNDAITDARGIYQ
+449 VSKNDAITDARGIYQ
-464 LRDGYKYYD
+464 LKDGYKYYS

-505 TTSLKNNGNFGAS
+505 TTSLKNNGNSGAS
-518 FNTDDFVY
+518 LDTDEFVY

-545 PSGNSGV
+545 PSNNSGV
-552 DINDMNVTYDAA
+552 DVNDMNVTYDAA
-564 NRIITIKSTGGGTG
+564 NRVITIKSTGGGTT

-607 TFNDTLTYKTYS
+607 TFNDTLTYKTYT
-619 QDFINSPAESH
+619 QDFINSAAESH

-667 IFNDLKRRAQTILD
+667 IFNDLKKRAQTILA

-696 DIDSLANQMQHT
+696 DIDTLTNQMQHT

-720 RKVDDMEDLV
+720 QKADQMEDLV

-748 EEHKNEIIGN
+748 EEHKGNIIGD

-785 PVVKPNAKQAIRDKA
+785 PVVKPNAKKAIRDKA
-800 AKQREIIN
+800 TKQREIIN
-808 HTPDATQDEIQ
+808 ATPDATEDEIQ
-819 DALNQLTTDET
+819 DAINQLATDET

-853 NTIGAVA
+853 NTIGAVV

-866 QAARDAINQATATKR
+866 KAARDAINQATATKR

-912 INQATTNDDVDT
+912 INQATTNADVDN

-970 ERQAAIEKVN
+970 ERQAAIDKVN
-980 AAVAVANTNILN
+980 AAVTAANTNILN

-1011 AIEPATKVKT
+1011 AITPATKVKT
-1021 DAKNAIDQSAE
+1021 DAKNAIDKSAE
-1032 TQHNAIFNN
+1032 TQHNTIFNN

-1079 KDQGTQNIVVIQ
+1079 KDQGMQNIVVIQ
-1091 PATQVKTDARNAV
+1091 PATQVKTDARNTV

-1123 EEKQEAINRVNTLK
+1123 EEKQEAIDRVNALK
-1137 NRALN
+1137 NRALT

-1175 TATGVLTDL
+1175 TATGVLNDL

-1198 TTEEKQV
+1198 TTEEKQM

-1219 NINQADTNAE
+1219 NINQADTNTE
-1229 VDQAQQLGTKA
+1229 VDQAQQLGAQA

-1253 ALAQTNQ
+1253 ALAQINQ
-1260 HYSAKLVE
+1260 HYNAKLAE

-1291 QQAIESIK
+1291 QQAIESVK
-1299 QANTNAEVDQA
+1299 QANTNNEVDQA
-1310 ATVAENNIDAVQVDV
+1310 ATTAENNIDAVQVDV

-1380 NDQVDATTNQAINAI
+1380 NDQVDTTTNQALNAI

-1433 KEVALQALAKEK
+1433 KEVASQALAKEK

-1477 ETKIKPAAREKI
+1477 ETKVKPAAREKI

-1495 LRAQINQDKEAT
+1495 LRAKINQDKEAT
-1507 AEERQAALDKINDLV
+1507 AEERQVALDKINEFV
-1522 AKAMTN
+1522 NQAMTD
-1528 ITNDRTN
+1528 ITNNRTN
-1535 QQVNDSTNQALDDI
+1535 QQVDDTTSQALDSI
-1549 ALVTPDHIVRAAAR
+1549 ALVAPEHIVRAAAR

-1571 AKKHEIEQAEH
+1571 AKKQEIEQAEH

-1594 LANNEKRALQNINQ
+1594 LANNEKLALQNINQ
-1608 AIANNDVKRV
+1608 AVTNNDVKRV
-1618 ESNGIATLKG
+1618 ETNGIATLKG
-1628 VEPHIVVKPE
+1628 VQPHIVIKPE
-1638 AQEAIKASADNQ
+1638 AQQAIKASAENQ

-1661 TDELDEANQ
+1661 VDELDEANQ
-1670 QINDTLKQG
+1670 LISDTLKQA
-1679 QQDIDNTTQDAAVND
+1679 QQEIENTNQDAAVTD

-1713 RAALDNIDES
+1713 RAALDSIEE
-1723 NNNQLDAIRNTL
+1723 NNKNQLDAIRNTL
-1735 DTTQDERNVAIAAL
+1735 DTTQDERDVAIDTL
-1749 NKIVNAIKNDIAQ
+1749 NKIVNTIKNDIAQ
-1762 NKTNAEVDQ
+1762 NKTNAEVDR
-1771 TEADGNNNIKVIL
+1771 TETDGNDNIKVIL

-1794 QSVSAK
+1794 QSVGVK

-1848 NSIDAQNIISKI
+1848 DSINAQNIISKI

-1897 AAIVQVEKELIKAKQ
+1897 IAIAQVEKELIKAKQ
-1912 QIAGAVTN
+1912 QIASAVTN
-1920 ADVAYLLHDGK
+1920 ADVAYLLHDEK

-1941 NKKATAREQLTTL
+1941 NRKASAREQLTTL

-1964 NVQATVEER
+1964 NFQATVEER

-1996 NAQVDKTAT
+1996 NAQVDKTAS

-2034 VTHLVQNYRKVSDR
+2034 VTALVQNYRKVSDR

-2133 QYVADGNRMVDEDA
+2133 QYVADGNRMIDEDA
-2147 TLNDIKKD
+2147 TLNDIKQH
-2155 TQLIIDEILAIK
+2155 TQFIVDEILAIK
-2167 LPAEVIKASPKVGQ
+2167 LPAEAMKVSPKVIQ
-2181 PAPKVCTPIKKED
+2181 PAPKVCTPIKKE
-2194 KQEVRKV
+2194 ETHESRKV
-2201 VKELPNT
+2201 EKELPNT
-2208 GSEEMDLPLKEL
+2208 GSEGMDLPLKEF

-2230 RRRSKKEKE
+2230 RRRTKNEKE

>member
-37 ALTTDHNVQ
+37 ALTTDNNVQ
-46 GGSNQAL
+46 SDTNQAT
-53 PGNSQ
+53 PVNSQ
-58 NTNADTNRDIVND
+58 DTNVANNRGLAN
-71 SQNTPNAHATDNT
+71 SAQNTPNQSATTNQ
-84 STNQALTNHQNV
+84 STNQALVNHNNGSI
-96 DVANQVGPAPIQ
+96 ANQATPTSVQ
-108 PSASPAQNNNN
+108 SSTPSAQNNNHTDGN
-119 SNANSTATEP
+119 TTATETVSNAN
-129 AANTNNN
+129 NKDVV
-136 LASNNNTLNVPN
+136 SNNTTLNVPN
-148 NTDNNDSARHLTLK
+148 KTNENGSGGHLTLK

-177 VAIAEEASNRPKKR
+177 VAIAEQASNRPKKR
-191 SRRAAPTDPNATP
+191 SRRAAPADPNATP
-204 ADPTATPA
+204 ADPAA
-212 DPTAGNGSA
+212 AAAGNGGA

-232 TDPNANNIGQNAPNE
+232 TDPNANNAGQNAPNE

-253 NNIRPSTNRSVPTV
+253 NGIRPSTNRSVPSV

-272 LPGYTLINGGKVGVF
+272 LPGFTLINGGKVGVF

-309 NVIALGRIRGNDTN
+309 NVIALGRIKGNDTN

-330 IEKTLTV
+330 IEK
-337 NPNSE
+337 S
-342 LIFEFNTMTTKN
+342 
-354 YQAQGNVI
+354 
-362 ALGRIRG
+362 
-369 NDTND
+369 
-374 HGDFNGIEKT
+374 

-404 YQGMTNLIIKN
+404 YQGVTNLIIKN

-421 IGEKVVA
+421 IAEKSVA
-428 YGPIWRLL
+428 YGPIWRLF

-449 VPKNDAITDARGIYQ
+449 VPKNDAITDARGIHQ

-526 KIQLPEGV
+526 KVQLPEGV

-545 PSGNSGV
+545 PSSNSGV
-552 DINDMNVTYDAA
+552 DMNDFNVTYDAA
-564 NRIITIKSTGGGTG
+564 NRVITIKSTGGGSG

-607 TFNDTLTYKTYS
+607 TFNDTLTYKTYT

-696 DIDSLANQMQHT
+696 DIDSLTNQMQHT

-720 RKVDDMEDLV
+720 KKVDQMEDLV

-785 PVVKPNAKQAIRDKA
+785 PVVKPNAKKAIRDKA
-800 AKQREIIN
+800 TKQREIIN
-808 HTPDATQDEIQ
+808 ATPDATEDEIQ
-819 DALNQLTTDET
+819 DALNQLATDET

-846 TAKNNGI
+846 IAKNNGI
-853 NTIGAVA
+853 NTIGAVV

-912 INQATTNDDVDT
+912 INQATTNADVDN

-970 ERQAAIEKVN
+970 ERQAAIDKVN
-980 AAVAVANTNILN
+980 AAVTAANTNILN

-1011 AIEPATKVKT
+1011 AITPATKVKT
-1021 DAKNAIDQSAE
+1021 DAKNAIDKSAE
-1032 TQHNAIFNN
+1032 TQHNTIFNN

-1104 NEKAREAITNI
+1104 NDRAREAITNI

-1137 NRALN
+1137 NRALT

-1175 TATGVLTDL
+1175 TATGVLNDL

-1205 ALNQVDQDLATAIN
+1205 ALNQVDQELATAIN

-1253 ALAQTNQ
+1253 ALAQINQ
-1260 HYSAKLVE
+1260 HYNAKLAE
-1268 INATPDATD
+1268 INATPDATN

-1367 KDQAFNQINQNQT
+1367 KDQAINQINQNQT
-1380 NDQVDATTNQAINAI
+1380 NDQVDTTTNQAVNAI
-1395 DNVEAEVVIKPKAI
+1395 DNVEAEVVIKPTAI

-1433 KEVALQALAKEK
+1433 KEVASQALAKEK

-1477 ETKIKPAAREKI
+1477 ETKVKPAAREKI

-1495 LRAQINQDKEAT
+1495 LRAKINQDKEAT
-1507 AEERQAALDKINDLV
+1507 AEERQVALDKINEFV
-1522 AKAMTN
+1522 NQAMTD
-1528 ITNDRTN
+1528 ITNNRTN
-1535 QQVNDSTNQALDDI
+1535 QQVDDTTSQALDSI
-1549 ALVTPDHIVRAAAR
+1549 ALVAPEHIVRAAAR

-1571 AKKHEIEQAEH
+1571 AKKQEIEQAEH

-1594 LANNEKRALQNINQ
+1594 LANNEKLALQNINQ
-1608 AIANNDVKRV
+1608 AVTNNDVKRV
-1618 ESNGIATLKG
+1618 ETNGIATLKG
-1628 VEPHIVVKPE
+1628 VQPHIVIKPE
-1638 AQEAIKASADNQ
+1638 AQQAIKATAENQ

-1661 TDELDEANQ
+1661 VDELDEANQ
-1670 QINDTLKQG
+1670 LISDTLKQA
-1679 QQDIDNTTQDAAVND
+1679 QQEIENTNQDAAVTD

-1713 RAALDNIDES
+1713 RAALDSIEE
-1723 NNNQLDAIRNTL
+1723 NNKNQLDAIRNTL
-1735 DTTQDERNVAIAAL
+1735 DTTQDERDVAIDTL
-1749 NKIVNAIKNDIAQ
+1749 NKIVNTIKNDIAQ
-1762 NKTNAEVDQ
+1762 NKTNAEVDR
-1771 TEADGNNNIKVIL
+1771 TETDGNDNIKVIL

-1794 QSVSAK
+1794 QSVGVK

-1848 NSIDAQNIISKI
+1848 DSIDAQNIISKI

-1897 AAIVQVEKELIKAKQ
+1897 IAIAQVEKELIKAKQ
-1912 QIAGAVTN
+1912 QIASAVTN
-1920 ADVAYLLHDGK
+1920 ADVAYLLHDEK

-1941 NKKATAREQLTTL
+1941 NRKASAREQLTTL

-1964 NVQATVEER
+1964 NIQATVEER

-1996 NAQVDKTAT
+1996 NAQVDKTAS

-2034 VTHLVQNYRKVSDR
+2034 VTALVQNYRKVSNR

-2079 VLKRFNVALGDI
+2079 VLKRFNVALSDI

-2118 IATPEQLAKVKALID
+2118 IATPEQLAKVKVLID
-2133 QYVADGNRMVDEDA
+2133 QYVADGNRMIDEDA
-2147 TLNDIKKD
+2147 TLNDIKQH
-2155 TQLIIDEILAIK
+2155 TQFIVDEILAIK
-2167 LPAEVIKASPKVGQ
+2167 LPAEATKVSPKEIQ
-2181 PAPKVCTPIKKED
+2181 PAPKVCTPIKKE
-2194 KQEVRKV
+2194 ETHESRKV
-2201 VKELPNT
+2201 EKELPNT
-2208 GSEEMDLPLKEL
+2208 GSEGMDLPLKEF

-2230 RRRSKKEKE
+2230 RRRIKNEKE

>member
-37 ALTTDHNVQ
+37 ALTTDNNVQ
-46 GGSNQAL
+46 SDTNQAT
-53 PGNSQ
+53 PVNSQ
-58 NTNADTNRDIVND
+58 DKDVANNRGLAN
-71 SQNTPNAHATDNT
+71 SAQNTPNQSATTNQA
-84 STNQALTNHQNV
+84 TNQALVNHNNGSIV
-96 DVANQVGPAPIQ
+96 NQATPTSVQ
-108 PSASPAQNNNN
+108 SSTPSAQNNNHTDGN
-119 SNANSTATEP
+119 TTATETVSNAN
-129 AANTNNN
+129 NND
-136 LASNNNTLNVPN
+136 AVSNNTTLNVPN
-148 NTDNNDSARHLTLK
+148 KTNENGSGGHLTLK

-177 VAIAEEASNRPKKR
+177 VAIAEPASNRPKKR
-191 SRRAAPTDPNATP
+191 SRRAAPADPNATP
-204 ADPTATPA
+204 ADPAA
-212 DPTAGNGSA
+212 AAAGNGGA

-232 TDPNANNIGQNAPNE
+232 TDPNANNAGQNAPNE

-253 NNIRPSTNRSVPTV
+253 NGIRPSTNRSVPSV

-272 LPGYTLINGGKVGVF
+272 LPGFTLINGGKVGVF

-301 AKNYQAQG
+301 NKNYQAQG
-309 NVIALGRIRGNDTN
+309 NVIALGRINGTDTN

-354 YQAQGNVI
+354 GQGATNV
-362 ALGRIRG
+362 
-369 NDTND
+369 
-374 HGDFNGIEKT
+374 
-384 LTVNP
+384 
-389 NSELI
+389 
-394 FEFNTMTTKN
+394 
-404 YQGMTNLIIKN
+404 IIKN
-415 ADNDTV
+415 ADTNDT
-421 IGEKVVA
+421 IAEKTVEG
-428 YGPIWRLL
+428 GPTLRLF
-436 KVPENVSH
+436 KVPDNVRN

-449 VPKNDAITDARGIYQ
+449 VSKNDAITDARGIYQ
-464 LRDGYKYYD
+464 LKDGYKYYS

-505 TTSLKNNGNFGAS
+505 TTSLKNNGNSGAS
-518 FNTDDFVY
+518 LDTDEFVY

-545 PSGNSGV
+545 PSNNSGV
-552 DINDMNVTYDAA
+552 DVNDMNVTYDAA
-564 NRIITIKSTGGGTG
+564 NRVITIKSTGGGTT

-607 TFNDTLTYKTYS
+607 TFNDTLTYKTYT
-619 QDFINSPAESH
+619 QDFINSAAESH

-667 IFNDLKRRAQTILD
+667 IFNDLKKRAQTILA

-696 DIDSLANQMQHT
+696 DIDTLTNQMQHT

-720 RKVDDMEDLV
+720 QKADQMEDLV

-748 EEHKNEIIGN
+748 EEHKGNIIGD

-785 PVVKPNAKQAIRDKA
+785 PVVKPNAKKAIRDKA
-800 AKQREIIN
+800 TKQREIIN
-808 HTPDATQDEIQ
+808 ATPDATEDEIQ
-819 DALNQLTTDET
+819 DAINQLATDET

-853 NTIGAVA
+853 NTIGAVV

-866 QAARDAINQATATKR
+866 KAARDAINQATATKR

-912 INQATTNDDVDT
+912 INQATTNADVDN

-970 ERQAAIEKVN
+970 EIQAAIDKVN
-980 AAVAVANTNILN
+980 AAVTAANTNILN

-1011 AIEPATKVKT
+1011 AITPATKVKT
-1021 DAKNAIDQSAE
+1021 DAKNAIDKSAE
-1032 TQHNAIFNN
+1032 TQHNTIFNN

-1079 KDQGTQNIVVIQ
+1079 KDQGMQNIVVIQ
-1091 PATQVKTDARNAV
+1091 PATQVKTDARNTV

-1123 EEKQEAINRVNTLK
+1123 EEKQEAIDRVNALK
-1137 NRALN
+1137 NRALT

-1175 TATGVLTDL
+1175 TATGVLNDL

-1198 TTEEKQV
+1198 TTEEKQM

-1219 NINQADTNAE
+1219 NINQADTNTE
-1229 VDQAQQLGTKA
+1229 VDQAQQLGAQA

-1253 ALAQTNQ
+1253 ALAQINQ
-1260 HYSAKLVE
+1260 HYNAKLAE

-1291 QQAIESIK
+1291 QQAIESVK
-1299 QANTNAEVDQA
+1299 QANTNNEVDQA
-1310 ATVAENNIDAVQVDV
+1310 ATTAENNIDAVQVDV

-1380 NDQVDATTNQAINAI
+1380 NDQVDTTTNQALNAI

-1433 KEVALQALAKEK
+1433 KEVASQALAKEK

-1477 ETKIKPAAREKI
+1477 ETKVKPAAREKI

-1495 LRAQINQDKEAT
+1495 LRAKINQDKEAT
-1507 AEERQAALDKINDLV
+1507 AEERQVALDKINEFV
-1522 AKAMTN
+1522 NQAMTD
-1528 ITNDRTN
+1528 ITNNRTN
-1535 QQVNDSTNQALDDI
+1535 QQVDDTTSQALDSI
-1549 ALVTPDHIVRAAAR
+1549 ALVAPEHIVRAAAR

-1571 AKKHEIEQAEH
+1571 AKKQEIEQAEH

-1594 LANNEKRALQNINQ
+1594 LANNEKLALQNINQ
-1608 AIANNDVKRV
+1608 AVTNNDVKRV
-1618 ESNGIATLKG
+1618 ETNGIATLKG
-1628 VEPHIVVKPE
+1628 VQPHIVIKPE
-1638 AQEAIKASADNQ
+1638 AQQAIKASAENQ

-1661 TDELDEANQ
+1661 VDELDEANQ
-1670 QINDTLKQG
+1670 LISDTLKQA
-1679 QQDIDNTTQDAAVND
+1679 QQEIENTNQDAAVTD

-1713 RAALDNIDES
+1713 RAALDSIEE
-1723 NNNQLDAIRNTL
+1723 NNKNQLDAIRNTL
-1735 DTTQDERNVAIAAL
+1735 DTTQDERDVAIDTL
-1749 NKIVNAIKNDIAQ
+1749 NKIVNTIKNDIAQ
-1762 NKTNAEVDQ
+1762 NKTNAEVDR
-1771 TEADGNNNIKVIL
+1771 TETDGNDNIKVIL

-1794 QSVSAK
+1794 QSVGVK

-1848 NSIDAQNIISKI
+1848 DSINAQNIISKI

-1897 AAIVQVEKELIKAKQ
+1897 IAIAQVEKELIKAKQ
-1912 QIAGAVTN
+1912 QIASAVTN
-1920 ADVAYLLHDGK
+1920 ADVAYLLHDEK

-1941 NKKATAREQLTTL
+1941 NRKASAREQLTTL

-1964 NVQATVEER
+1964 NFQATVEER

-1996 NAQVDKTAT
+1996 NAQVDKTAS

-2034 VTHLVQNYRKVSDR
+2034 VTALVQNYRKVSDR

-2133 QYVADGNRMVDEDA
+2133 QYVADGNRMIDEDA
-2147 TLNDIKKD
+2147 TLNDIKQH
-2155 TQLIIDEILAIK
+2155 TQFIVDEILAIK
-2167 LPAEVIKASPKVGQ
+2167 LPAEAMKVSPKVIQ
-2181 PAPKVCTPIKKED
+2181 PAPKVCTPIKKE
-2194 KQEVRKV
+2194 ETHESRKV
-2201 VKELPNT
+2201 EKELPNT
-2208 GSEEMDLPLKEL
+2208 GSEGMDLPLKEF

-2230 RRRSKKEKE
+2230 RRRTKNEKE

>member
-37 ALTTDHNVQ
+37 ALTTDNNVQ
-46 GGSNQAL
+46 SDTNQAT
-53 PGNSQ
+53 PVNSQ
-58 NTNADTNRDIVND
+58 DTNVANNRGLAN
-71 SQNTPNAHATDNT
+71 SAQNTPNQSATPNQ
-84 STNQALTNHQNV
+84 STNQALVNHNNGSI
-96 DVANQVGPAPIQ
+96 ANQATPAPIQ
-108 PSASPAQNNNN
+108 PSASPAQNNNH
-119 SNANSTATEP
+119 SDANSTATETVSN
-129 AANTNNN
+129 ANNN
-136 LASNNNTLNVPN
+136 DVVSNNTTLNVPN
-148 NTDNNDSARHLTLK
+148 RTNENGSGGHLTLK

-177 VAIAEEASNRPKKR
+177 VAIAEQASNRPKKR
-191 SRRAAPTDPNATP
+191 SRRAAPADPNATP
-204 ADPTATPA
+204 ADPAA
-212 DPTAGNGSA
+212 AAAGN
-221 PVAITAPYTPT
+221 TAPYTPT
-232 TDPNANNIGQNAPNE
+232 TDPNANNAGQNAPNE

-253 NNIRPSTNRSVPTV
+253 NSIRPSTNRSVPSV

-272 LPGYTLINGGKVGVF
+272 LPGFTLINGGKVGVL
-287 SHAMVRTSMFDSGD
+287 SNVMARTSMFNSSDP
-301 AKNYQAQG
+301 KNYQAVD
-309 NVIALGRIRGNDTN
+309 NVIALGRVKGTDHS

-330 IEKTLTV
+330 IEKQLNV

-342 LIFEFNTMTTKN
+342 LIFEFNTMATKN
-354 YQAQGNVI
+354 NQGN
-362 ALGRIRG
+362 
-369 NDTND
+369 T
-374 HGDFNGIEKT
+374 
-384 LTVNP
+384 TV
-389 NSELI
+389 
-394 FEFNTMTTKN
+394 
-404 YQGMTNLIIKN
+404 IIKN
-415 ADNDTV
+415 ADDDS
-421 IGEKVVA
+421 VVGQKNVA
-428 YGPIWRLL
+428 FGPVWRLL
-436 KVPENVSH
+436 KIPENVSH

-449 VPKNDAITDARGIYQ
+449 IPNNDAITDVNGIYQ
-464 LRDGYKYYD
+464 LKDGYKYYD
-473 FVDSIGLH
+473 FVDTIGLY
-481 SGSHVYVERRT
+481 SGSHVYVERRAID
-492 MEPTAT
+492 PTAT

-518 FNTDDFVY
+518 LEPDNFVY

-545 PSGNSGV
+545 PSNNSGV
-552 DINDMNVTYDAA
+552 DVNNMNVTYDAT
-564 NRIITIKSTGGGTG
+564 NRVITIKSAGGGTT

-589 LDLKY
+589 LDLKF

-607 TFNDTLTYKTYS
+607 TFNDTLTYKTYT

-646 ALQAEVDR
+646 ALQGEVDR

-667 IFNDLKRRAQTILD
+667 IFNDLKRRAQTILA

-696 DIDSLANQMQHT
+696 DIDTLTNQMQHT

-720 RKVDDMEDLV
+720 QKADQMEDLV

-748 EEHKNEIIGN
+748 EEHKGNIIGD
-758 IGDQTTDDG
+758 IGDQTTDAG
-767 VTRIKDQGIQTLS
+767 VTRIKEQGIQTLS

-785 PVVKPNAKQAIRDKA
+785 PVVKPNAKKAIRDKA
-800 AKQREIIN
+800 TKQREIIN
-808 HTPDATQDEIQ
+808 ATPDATEDEIQ
-819 DALNQLTTDET
+819 DALNQLATDET

-853 NTIGAVA
+853 NTIGAVV

-866 QAARDAINQATATKR
+866 KAARDAINQATATKR

-912 INQATTNDDVDT
+912 INQATTNADVDN

-970 ERQAAIEKVN
+970 ERQAAIDKVN
-980 AAVAVANTNILN
+980 AAVTAANTNILN

-1011 AIEPATKVKT
+1011 AITPATKVKT
-1021 DAKNAIDQSAE
+1021 DAKNAIDKSAE
-1032 TQHNAIFNN
+1032 TQHNTIFNN

-1104 NEKAREAITNI
+1104 NDKAREAITNI

-1137 NRALN
+1137 NRALT

-1175 TATGVLTDL
+1175 TATGVLNDL

-1205 ALNQVDQDLATAIN
+1205 ALNQVDQELATAIN

-1229 VDQAQQLGTKA
+1229 VDQSQQLGTKA

-1253 ALAQTNQ
+1253 ALAQINQ
-1260 HYSAKLVE
+1260 HYNAKLAE
-1268 INATPDATD
+1268 INATPDATN

-1335 TAEVAKRIEAVKQ
+1335 TAEVAKRIEAVKR

-1380 NDQVDATTNQAINAI
+1380 NDQVDTTTNQAVNAI

-1433 KEVALQALAKEK
+1433 KEVASQALAKEK

-1477 ETKIKPAAREKI
+1477 ETKVKPAAREKI

-1507 AEERQAALDKINDLV
+1507 VEERQAVLDKINDLV

-1535 QQVNDSTNQALDDI
+1535 QQVDDTTSQALDSI
-1549 ALVTPDHIVRAAAR
+1549 ALVAPEHIVRAAAR

-1571 AKKHEIEQAEH
+1571 TKKQEIEQAEH

-1594 LANNEKRALQNINQ
+1594 LLNNEKRALQNIDQ
-1608 AIANNDVKRV
+1608 AVTNNDVNRV
-1618 ESNGIATLKG
+1618 ETNGIATLKG
-1628 VEPHIVVKPE
+1628 VEPQIVIKPE
-1638 AQEAIKASADNQ
+1638 AQQAIKASAENQ
-1650 VESIKDTPHAT
+1650 VEAIKDTPHAT
-1661 TDELDEANQ
+1661 VDELDEANQ
-1670 QINDTLKQG
+1670 LIDDTLKQA
-1679 QQDIDNTTQDAAVND
+1679 QQEIENTTQDAAVTD

-1713 RAALDNIDES
+1713 RAALDSIDEN

-1735 DTTQDERNVAIAAL
+1735 DTTQDERNVAIDAL

-1762 NKTNAEVDQ
+1762 NKTNAEVDR
-1771 TEADGNNNIKVIL
+1771 TEAGGNDNIKVIL
-1784 PKVQVKPAAR
+1784 PKVQVKPEAR

-1800 AEAQNALID
+1800 ADAQNMLID

-1827 QALNQAIDQ
+1827 QALNQAVEQ

-1848 NSIDAQNIISKI
+1848 NSLNAQNIISQI

-1865 VKATALQQIQN
+1865 VKTTALQQIQN
-1876 IATNKINLI
+1876 IATEKINLI
-1885 KANNEATDEEQN
+1885 RANNEATEEEQN
-1897 AAIVQVEKELIKAKQ
+1897 AAIAKVEQELIKAKQ
-1912 QIAGAVTN
+1912 QIASAVTN

-1941 NKKATAREQLTTL
+1941 NRKASAREQLTTL

-1964 NVQATVEER
+1964 NIQATVEER
-1973 NSILAQLQNIYDT
+1973 NSILAQLQNIYDA

-1996 NAQVDKTAT
+1996 NAQVDKTAS

-2022 DAEKTINDDLAR
+2022 DAEKTINDDISR
-2034 VTHLVQNYRKVSDR
+2034 VTALVQNYRKVSDR
-2048 NKADA
+2048 NKDDA

-2064 DEELKTARTN
+2064 DEELKTASTN

-2099 NSLLRIDNIAQ
+2099 NSLMRIDNIAQ

-2133 QYVADGNRMVDEDA
+2133 QYVADGNRMIDEDA
-2147 TLNDIKKD
+2147 TLNDIKQH
-2155 TQLIIDEILAIK
+2155 TQFIVDEILAIK
-2167 LPAEVIKASPKVGQ
+2167 LPAEATKVSPKVIQ
-2181 PAPKVCTPIKKED
+2181 PAPKVCTPIKKE
-2194 KQEVRKV
+2194 ETHESRKV
-2201 VKELPNT
+2201 EKELPNT
-2208 GSEEMDLPLKEL
+2208 GSEGLDLPLKEF
-2220 ALITGAALLA
+2220 ALIAGATLLA
-2230 RRRSKKEKE
+2230 RKRTKNEKE
-2239 S
+2239 L

>member
-37 ALTTDHNVQ
+37 ALTTDNNVQ
-46 GGSNQAL
+46 SDTNQAT
-53 PGNSQ
+53 PVNSQ
-58 NTNADTNRDIVND
+58 DTNVANNRGLAN
-71 SQNTPNAHATDNT
+71 SAQNTPNQSATTNQ
-84 STNQALTNHQNV
+84 STNQALVNHNNGSI
-96 DVANQVGPAPIQ
+96 ANQATPTSVQ
-108 PSASPAQNNNN
+108 SSTPSAQNNNHTDGN
-119 SNANSTATEP
+119 TTATETVSNAN
-129 AANTNNN
+129 NKDVV
-136 LASNNNTLNVPN
+136 SNNTTLNVPN
-148 NTDNNDSARHLTLK
+148 KTNENGSGGHLTLK

-177 VAIAEEASNRPKKR
+177 VAIAEQASNRPKKR
-191 SRRAAPTDPNATP
+191 SRRAAPADPNATP
-204 ADPTATPA
+204 ADPAA
-212 DPTAGNGSA
+212 AAAGNGGA

-232 TDPNANNIGQNAPNE
+232 TDPNANNAGQNAPNE

-253 NNIRPSTNRSVPTV
+253 NGIRPSTNRSVPSV

-272 LPGYTLINGGKVGVF
+272 LPGFTLINGGKVGVF

-309 NVIALGRIRGNDTN
+309 NVIALGRIKGNDTN

-330 IEKTLTV
+330 IEK
-337 NPNSE
+337 S
-342 LIFEFNTMTTKN
+342 
-354 YQAQGNVI
+354 
-362 ALGRIRG
+362 
-369 NDTND
+369 
-374 HGDFNGIEKT
+374 

-404 YQGMTNLIIKN
+404 YQGVTNLIIKN

-421 IGEKVVA
+421 IAEKSVA
-428 YGPIWRLL
+428 YGPIWRLF

-526 KIQLPEGV
+526 KVQLPEGV

-545 PSGNSGV
+545 PSSNSGV
-552 DINDMNVTYDAA
+552 DMNDFNVTYDAA
-564 NRIITIKSTGGGTG
+564 NRVITIKSTGGGSG

-594 KLRVNNVPTPRTV
+594 KLRVNNVPIPRTV
-607 TFNDTLTYKTYS
+607 TFNDTLTYKTYT

-696 DIDSLANQMQHT
+696 DIDSLTNQMQHT

-720 RKVDDMEDLV
+720 KKVDQMEDLV

-785 PVVKPNAKQAIRDKA
+785 PVVKPNAKKAIRDKA
-800 AKQREIIN
+800 TKQREIIN
-808 HTPDATQDEIQ
+808 ATPDATEDEIQ
-819 DALNQLTTDET
+819 DALNQLATDET

-846 TAKNNGI
+846 IAKNNGI
-853 NTIGAVA
+853 NTIGAVV

-912 INQATTNDDVDT
+912 INQATTNADVDN

-970 ERQAAIEKVN
+970 ERQAAIDKVN
-980 AAVAVANTNILN
+980 AAVTAANTNILN

-1011 AIEPATKVKT
+1011 AITPATKVKT
-1021 DAKNAIDQSAE
+1021 YAKNAIDKSAE
-1032 TQHNAIFNN
+1032 TQHNTIFNN

-1104 NEKAREAITNI
+1104 NDKAREAITNI

-1137 NRALN
+1137 NRALT

-1175 TATGVLTDL
+1175 TATGVLNDL

-1205 ALNQVDQDLATAIN
+1205 ALNQVDQELATAIN

-1253 ALAQTNQ
+1253 ALAQINQ
-1260 HYSAKLVE
+1260 HYNAKLAE
-1268 INATPDATD
+1268 INATPDATN

-1367 KDQAFNQINQNQT
+1367 KDQAINQINQNQT
-1380 NDQVDATTNQAINAI
+1380 NDQVDTTTNQAVNAI

-1433 KEVALQALAKEK
+1433 KEVASQALAKEK

-1477 ETKIKPAAREKI
+1477 ETKVKPAAREKI

-1495 LRAQINQDKEAT
+1495 LRAKINQDKEAT
-1507 AEERQAALDKINDLV
+1507 AEERQVALDKINEFV
-1522 AKAMTN
+1522 NQAMTD
-1528 ITNDRTN
+1528 ITNNRTN
-1535 QQVNDSTNQALDDI
+1535 QQVDDTTSQALDSI
-1549 ALVTPDHIVRAAAR
+1549 ALVAPEHIVRAAAR

-1571 AKKHEIEQAEH
+1571 AKKQEIEQAEH

-1594 LANNEKRALQNINQ
+1594 LANNEKLALQNINQ
-1608 AIANNDVKRV
+1608 AVTNNDVKRV
-1618 ESNGIATLKG
+1618 ETNGIATLKG
-1628 VEPHIVVKPE
+1628 VQPHIVIKPE
-1638 AQEAIKASADNQ
+1638 AQQAIKATAENQ

-1661 TDELDEANQ
+1661 VDELDEANQ
-1670 QINDTLKQG
+1670 LISDTLKQA
-1679 QQDIDNTTQDAAVND
+1679 QQEIENTNQDAAVTD

-1713 RAALDNIDES
+1713 RAALDSIEE
-1723 NNNQLDAIRNTL
+1723 NNKNQLDAIRNTL
-1735 DTTQDERNVAIAAL
+1735 DTTQDERDVAIDTL
-1749 NKIVNAIKNDIAQ
+1749 NKIVNTIKNDIAQ
-1762 NKTNAEVDQ
+1762 NKTNAEVDR
-1771 TEADGNNNIKVIL
+1771 TETDGNDNIKVIL

-1794 QSVSAK
+1794 QSVGVK

-1848 NSIDAQNIISKI
+1848 DSIDAQNIISKI

-1897 AAIVQVEKELIKAKQ
+1897 IAIAQVEKELIKAKQ
-1912 QIAGAVTN
+1912 QIASAVTN
-1920 ADVAYLLHDGK
+1920 ADVAYLLHDEK

-1941 NKKATAREQLTTL
+1941 NRKASAREQLTTL

-1964 NVQATVEER
+1964 NIQATVEER

-1996 NAQVDKTAT
+1996 NAQVDKTAS

-2034 VTHLVQNYRKVSDR
+2034 VTALVQNYRKVSNR

-2079 VLKRFNVALGDI
+2079 VLKRFNVALSDI

-2118 IATPEQLAKVKALID
+2118 IATPEQLAKVKVLID
-2133 QYVADGNRMVDEDA
+2133 QYVADGNRMIDEDA
-2147 TLNDIKKD
+2147 TLNDIKQH
-2155 TQLIIDEILAIK
+2155 TQFIVDEILAIK
-2167 LPAEVIKASPKVGQ
+2167 LPAEATKVSPKEIQ
-2181 PAPKVCTPIKKED
+2181 PAPKVCTPIKKE
-2194 KQEVRKV
+2194 ETHESRKV
-2201 VKELPNT
+2201 EKELPNT
-2208 GSEEMDLPLKEL
+2208 GSEGMDLPLKEF

-2230 RRRSKKEKE
+2230 RRRTKNEKE

>member
-37 ALTTDHNVQ
+37 ALTTDNNVQ
-46 GGSNQAL
+46 SDTNQAT
-53 PGNSQ
+53 PVNSQ
-58 NTNADTNRDIVND
+58 DTNVANNRGLAN
-71 SQNTPNAHATDNT
+71 SAQNTPNQSATTNQ
-84 STNQALTNHQNV
+84 STNQALVNHNNGSI
-96 DVANQVGPAPIQ
+96 ANQATPTSVQ
-108 PSASPAQNNNN
+108 SSTPSAQNNNHTDGN
-119 SNANSTATEP
+119 TTATETVSNAN
-129 AANTNNN
+129 NKDVV
-136 LASNNNTLNVPN
+136 SNNTTLNVPN
-148 NTDNNDSARHLTLK
+148 KTNENGSGGHLTLK

-177 VAIAEEASNRPKKR
+177 VAIAEQASNRPKKR
-191 SRRAAPTDPNATP
+191 SRRAAPADPNATP
-204 ADPTATPA
+204 ADPAA
-212 DPTAGNGSA
+212 AAAGNGGA

-232 TDPNANNIGQNAPNE
+232 TDPNANNAGQNAPNE

-253 NNIRPSTNRSVPTV
+253 NGIRPSTNRSVPSV

-272 LPGYTLINGGKVGVF
+272 LPGFTLINGGKVGVF

-309 NVIALGRIRGNDTN
+309 NVIALGRIKGNDTN

-330 IEKTLTV
+330 IEK
-337 NPNSE
+337 S
-342 LIFEFNTMTTKN
+342 
-354 YQAQGNVI
+354 
-362 ALGRIRG
+362 
-369 NDTND
+369 
-374 HGDFNGIEKT
+374 

-404 YQGMTNLIIKN
+404 YQGVTNLIIKN

-421 IGEKVVA
+421 IAEKSVA
-428 YGPIWRLL
+428 YGPIWRLF

-526 KIQLPEGV
+526 KVQLPEGV

-545 PSGNSGV
+545 PSSNSGV
-552 DINDMNVTYDAA
+552 DMNDFNVTYDAA
-564 NRIITIKSTGGGTG
+564 NRVITIKSTGGGSG

-607 TFNDTLTYKTYS
+607 TFNDTLTYKTYT

-696 DIDSLANQMQHT
+696 DIDSLTNQMQHT

-720 RKVDDMEDLV
+720 KKVDQMEDLV

-758 IGDQTTDDG
+758 IGDQTIDDG

-785 PVVKPNAKQAIRDKA
+785 PVVKPNAKKAIRDKA
-800 AKQREIIN
+800 TKQREIIN
-808 HTPDATQDEIQ
+808 ATPDATEDEIQ
-819 DALNQLTTDET
+819 DALNQLATDET

-846 TAKNNGI
+846 IAKNNGI
-853 NTIGAVA
+853 NTIGAVV

-912 INQATTNDDVDT
+912 INQATTNADVDN

-970 ERQAAIEKVN
+970 ERQAAIDKVN
-980 AAVAVANTNILN
+980 AAVTAANTNILN

-1011 AIEPATKVKT
+1011 AITPATKVKT
-1021 DAKNAIDQSAE
+1021 DAKNAIDKSAE
-1032 TQHNAIFNN
+1032 TQHNTIFNN

-1104 NEKAREAITNI
+1104 NDKAREAITNI

-1137 NRALN
+1137 NRALT

-1175 TATGVLTDL
+1175 TATGVLNDL

-1205 ALNQVDQDLATAIN
+1205 ALNQVDQELATAIN

-1253 ALAQTNQ
+1253 ALAQINQ
-1260 HYSAKLVE
+1260 HYNAKLAE
-1268 INATPDATD
+1268 INATPDATN

-1367 KDQAFNQINQNQT
+1367 KDQAINQINQNQT
-1380 NDQVDATTNQAINAI
+1380 NDQVDTTTNQAVNAI
-1395 DNVEAEVVIKPKAI
+1395 DNVEAEVVIKPTAI

-1433 KEVALQALAKEK
+1433 KEVASQALAKEK

-1477 ETKIKPAAREKI
+1477 ETKVKPAAREKI

-1495 LRAQINQDKEAT
+1495 LRAKINQDKEAT
-1507 AEERQAALDKINDLV
+1507 AEERQVALDKINEFV
-1522 AKAMTN
+1522 NQAMTD
-1528 ITNDRTN
+1528 ITNNRTN
-1535 QQVNDSTNQALDDI
+1535 QQVDDTTSQALDSI
-1549 ALVTPDHIVRAAAR
+1549 ALVAPEHIVRAAAR

-1571 AKKHEIEQAEH
+1571 AKKQEIEQAEH

-1594 LANNEKRALQNINQ
+1594 LANNEKLALQNINQ
-1608 AIANNDVKRV
+1608 AVTNNDVKRV
-1618 ESNGIATLKG
+1618 ETNGIATLKG
-1628 VEPHIVVKPE
+1628 VQPHIVIKPE
-1638 AQEAIKASADNQ
+1638 AQQAIKATAENQ

-1661 TDELDEANQ
+1661 VDELDEANQ
-1670 QINDTLKQG
+1670 LISDTLKQA
-1679 QQDIDNTTQDAAVND
+1679 QQEIENTNQDAAVTD

-1713 RAALDNIDES
+1713 RAALDSIEE
-1723 NNNQLDAIRNTL
+1723 NNKNQLDAIRNTL
-1735 DTTQDERNVAIAAL
+1735 DTTQDERDVAIDTL
-1749 NKIVNAIKNDIAQ
+1749 NKIVNTIKNDIAQ
-1762 NKTNAEVDQ
+1762 NKTNAEVDR
-1771 TEADGNNNIKVIL
+1771 TETDGNDNIKVIL

-1794 QSVSAK
+1794 QSVGVK

-1848 NSIDAQNIISKI
+1848 DSIDAQNIISKI

-1897 AAIVQVEKELIKAKQ
+1897 IAIAQVEKELIKAKQ
-1912 QIAGAVTN
+1912 QIASAVTN
-1920 ADVAYLLHDGK
+1920 ADVAYLLHDEK

-1941 NKKATAREQLTTL
+1941 NRKASAREQLTTL

-1964 NVQATVEER
+1964 NIQATVEER

-1996 NAQVDKTAT
+1996 NAQVDKTAS

-2034 VTHLVQNYRKVSDR
+2034 VTALVQNYRKVSNR

-2079 VLKRFNVALGDI
+2079 VLKRFNVALSDI

-2118 IATPEQLAKVKALID
+2118 IATPEQLAKVKVLID
-2133 QYVADGNRMVDEDA
+2133 QYVADGNRMIDEDA
-2147 TLNDIKKD
+2147 TLNDIKQH
-2155 TQLIIDEILAIK
+2155 TQFIVDEILAIK
-2167 LPAEVIKASPKVGQ
+2167 LPAEATKVSPKEIQ
-2181 PAPKVCTPIKKED
+2181 PAPKVCTPIKKE
-2194 KQEVRKV
+2194 ETHESRKV
-2201 VKELPNT
+2201 EKELPNT
-2208 GSEEMDLPLKEL
+2208 GSEGMDLPLKEF

-2230 RRRSKKEKE
+2230 RRRTKNEKE

>member
-37 ALTTDHNVQ
+37 ALTTDNNVQ
-46 GGSNQAL
+46 SDTNQAT
-53 PGNSQ
+53 PVNSQ
-58 NTNADTNRDIVND
+58 DKDVANNRGLAN
-71 SQNTPNAHATDNT
+71 SAQNTPNQSATTNQA
-84 STNQALTNHQNV
+84 TNQALVNHNNGSIV
-96 DVANQVGPAPIQ
+96 NQATPTSVQ
-108 PSASPAQNNNN
+108 SSTPSAQNNNHTDGN
-119 SNANSTATEP
+119 TTATETVSNAN
-129 AANTNNN
+129 NNDV
-136 LASNNNTLNVPN
+136 ASNNTTLNVPN
-148 NTDNNDSARHLTLK
+148 KTNENGSGGHLTLK

-177 VAIAEEASNRPKKR
+177 VAIAEPASNRPKKR
-191 SRRAAPTDPNATP
+191 SRRAAPADPNATP
-204 ADPTATPA
+204 ADPGAA
-212 DPTAGNGSA
+212 AAGNGGA

-232 TDPNANNIGQNAPNE
+232 TDPNANNAGQNAPNE

-253 NNIRPSTNRSVPTV
+253 NSIRPSTNRSVPSV

-272 LPGYTLINGGKVGVF
+272 LPGFTLINGGKAGVL
-287 SHAMVRTSMFDSGD
+287 SHAMVRTSMFEAGS
-301 AKNYQAQG
+301 NRTYQAQG
-309 NVIALGRIRGNDTN
+309 NVLALGRISGTDASN
-323 DHGDFNG
+323 HGDFNG
-330 IEKTLTV
+330 IEKSLTV

-342 LIFEFNTMTTKN
+342 LIFEFNTMPTKN
-354 YQAQGNVI
+354 GQGATNV
-362 ALGRIRG
+362 
-369 NDTND
+369 
-374 HGDFNGIEKT
+374 
-384 LTVNP
+384 
-389 NSELI
+389 
-394 FEFNTMTTKN
+394 
-404 YQGMTNLIIKN
+404 IIKN
-415 ADNDTV
+415 ADTNDT
-421 IGEKVVA
+421 IAEKTVEG
-428 YGPIWRLL
+428 GPTLRLF
-436 KVPENVSH
+436 KVPDNVRN

-464 LRDGYKYYD
+464 LKDGYKYYS

-505 TTSLKNNGNFGAS
+505 TTSLKNNGNSGAS
-518 FNTDDFVY
+518 LDTDEFVY

-545 PSGNSGV
+545 PSNNSGV
-552 DINDMNVTYDAA
+552 DVNDMNVTYDAA
-564 NRIITIKSTGGGTG
+564 NRVITIKSTGGGTT

-607 TFNDTLTYKTYS
+607 TFNDTLTYKTYT
-619 QDFINSPAESH
+619 QDFINSAAESH

-667 IFNDLKRRAQTILD
+667 IFNDLKKRAQTILA

-696 DIDSLANQMQHT
+696 DIDTLTNQMQHT

-720 RKVDDMEDLV
+720 QKADQMEDLV

-748 EEHKNEIIGN
+748 EEHKGNIIGD

-785 PVVKPNAKQAIRDKA
+785 PVVKPNAKKAIRDKA
-800 AKQREIIN
+800 TKQREIIN
-808 HTPDATQDEIQ
+808 ATPDATEDEIQ
-819 DALNQLTTDET
+819 DAINQLATDET

-853 NTIGAVA
+853 NTIGSVV

-912 INQATTNDDVDT
+912 INQATTNADVDN

-970 ERQAAIEKVN
+970 ERQAAIDKVN
-980 AAVAVANTNILN
+980 AAVTAANTNILN
-992 ANTNADVEQVKTN
+992 ANTNAEVEQVKTN

-1011 AIEPATKVKT
+1011 AITPATKVKT
-1021 DAKNAIDQSAE
+1021 DAKNAIDKSAE
-1032 TQHNAIFNN
+1032 TQHNTIFNN

-1091 PATQVKTDARNAV
+1091 PATQVKTDARNVV
-1104 NEKAREAITNI
+1104 NDKAREAITNI

-1137 NRALN
+1137 NRALT

-1175 TATGVLTDL
+1175 TATGVLNDL

-1205 ALNQVDQDLATAIN
+1205 ALNQVDQELATAIN

-1253 ALAQTNQ
+1253 ALAQINQ
-1260 HYSAKLVE
+1260 HYNAKLAE
-1268 INATPDATD
+1268 INATPDATN

-1380 NDQVDATTNQAINAI
+1380 NDQVDTTTNQALNAI

-1433 KEVALQALAKEK
+1433 KEVASQALAKEK

-1477 ETKIKPAAREKI
+1477 ETKVKPAAREKI

-1495 LRAQINQDKEAT
+1495 LRAKINQDKEAT
-1507 AEERQAALDKINDLV
+1507 AEERQVALDKINEFV
-1522 AKAMTN
+1522 NQAMTD
-1528 ITNDRTN
+1528 ITNNRTN
-1535 QQVNDSTNQALDDI
+1535 QQVDDTTSQALDSI
-1549 ALVTPDHIVRAAAR
+1549 ALVAPEHIVRAAAR

-1571 AKKHEIEQAEH
+1571 AKKQEIEQAEH

-1594 LANNEKRALQNINQ
+1594 LANNKKLALQNINQ
-1608 AIANNDVKRV
+1608 AVTNNDVKRV
-1618 ESNGIATLKG
+1618 ETNGIATLKG
-1628 VEPHIVVKPE
+1628 VQPHIVIKPE
-1638 AQEAIKASADNQ
+1638 AQQAIKASAENQ

-1661 TDELDEANQ
+1661 VDELDEANQ
-1670 QINDTLKQG
+1670 LISDTLKQA
-1679 QQDIDNTTQDAAVND
+1679 QQEIENTNQDAAVTD

-1713 RAALDNIDES
+1713 RAALDSIEE
-1723 NNNQLDAIRNTL
+1723 NNKNQLDAIRNTL
-1735 DTTQDERNVAIAAL
+1735 DTTQDERDVAIDTL
-1749 NKIVNAIKNDIAQ
+1749 NKIVNTIKNDIAQ
-1762 NKTNAEVDQ
+1762 NKTNAEVDR
-1771 TEADGNNNIKVIL
+1771 TETDGNDNIKVIL

-1794 QSVSAK
+1794 QSVGVK

-1848 NSIDAQNIISKI
+1848 DSIDAQNIISKI

-1897 AAIVQVEKELIKAKQ
+1897 IAIAQVEKELIKAKQ
-1912 QIAGAVTN
+1912 QIASAVTN
-1920 ADVAYLLHDGK
+1920 ADVAYLLHDEK

-1941 NKKATAREQLTTL
+1941 SRKASAREQLTTL

-1964 NVQATVEER
+1964 NIQATVEER

-1996 NAQVDKTAT
+1996 NAQVDKTAS

-2034 VTHLVQNYRKVSDR
+2034 VTALVQNYRKVSDR

-2079 VLKRFNVALGDI
+2079 VLKRFNVALSDI

-2118 IATPEQLAKVKALID
+2118 IATPEQLAKVKVLID
-2133 QYVADGNRMVDEDA
+2133 QYVADGNRMIDEDA
-2147 TLNDIKKD
+2147 TLNDIKQH
-2155 TQLIIDEILAIK
+2155 TQFIVDEILAIK
-2167 LPAEVIKASPKVGQ
+2167 LPAEAMKVSPKVIQ
-2181 PAPKVCTPIKKED
+2181 PAPKVCTPIKKE
-2194 KQEVRKV
+2194 ETHESRKV
-2201 VKELPNT
+2201 EKELPNT
-2208 GSEEMDLPLKEL
+2208 GSEEMDLPLKEF

-2230 RRRSKKEKE
+2230 RRRTKNEKE

>member
-37 ALTTDHNVQ
+37 ALTTDNNVQ
-46 GGSNQAL
+46 SDTNQAT
-53 PGNSQ
+53 PVNSQ
-58 NTNADTNRDIVND
+58 DKDVANNRGLAN
-71 SQNTPNAHATDNT
+71 SAQNTPNQSATTNQA
-84 STNQALTNHQNV
+84 TNQALVNHNNGSIV
-96 DVANQVGPAPIQ
+96 NQATPTSVQ
-108 PSASPAQNNNN
+108 SSTPSAQNNNHTDGN
-119 SNANSTATEP
+119 TTATETVSNAN
-129 AANTNNN
+129 NNDV
-136 LASNNNTLNVPN
+136 ASNNTTLNVPN
-148 NTDNNDSARHLTLK
+148 KTNENGSGGHLTLK

-177 VAIAEEASNRPKKR
+177 VAIAEPASNRPKKR
-191 SRRAAPTDPNATP
+191 SRRAAPADPNATP
-204 ADPTATPA
+204 ADPGAA
-212 DPTAGNGSA
+212 AAGNGGA

-232 TDPNANNIGQNAPNE
+232 TDPNANNAGQNAPNE

-253 NNIRPSTNRSVPTV
+253 NSIRPSTNRSVPSV

-272 LPGYTLINGGKVGVF
+272 LPGFTLINGGKVGVL
-287 SHAMVRTSMFDSGD
+287 SHAMVRTSMFEAGS
-301 AKNYQAQG
+301 NRTYQAQG
-309 NVIALGRIRGNDTN
+309 NVLALGRISGTDASN
-323 DHGDFNG
+323 HGDFNG
-330 IEKTLTV
+330 IEKSLTV

-342 LIFEFNTMTTKN
+342 LIFEFNTMPTKN
-354 YQAQGNVI
+354 GQGATNV
-362 ALGRIRG
+362 
-369 NDTND
+369 
-374 HGDFNGIEKT
+374 
-384 LTVNP
+384 
-389 NSELI
+389 
-394 FEFNTMTTKN
+394 
-404 YQGMTNLIIKN
+404 IIKN
-415 ADNDTV
+415 ADTNDT
-421 IGEKVVA
+421 IAEKTVEG
-428 YGPIWRLL
+428 GPTLRLF
-436 KVPENVSH
+436 KVPDNVRN

-464 LRDGYKYYD
+464 LKDGYKYYS

-505 TTSLKNNGNFGAS
+505 TTSLKNNGNSGAS
-518 FNTDDFVY
+518 LDTDEFVY

-545 PSGNSGV
+545 PSNNSGV
-552 DINDMNVTYDAA
+552 DVNDMNVTYDAA
-564 NRIITIKSTGGGTG
+564 NRVITIKSTGGGTT

-607 TFNDTLTYKTYS
+607 TFNDTLTYKTYT
-619 QDFINSPAESH
+619 QDFINSAAESH

-667 IFNDLKRRAQTILD
+667 IFNDLKKRAQTILA

-696 DIDSLANQMQHT
+696 DIDTLTNQMQHT

-720 RKVDDMEDLV
+720 QKADQMEDLV

-748 EEHKNEIIGN
+748 EEHKGNIIGD

-785 PVVKPNAKQAIRDKA
+785 PVVKPNAKKAIRDKA
-800 AKQREIIN
+800 TKQREIIN
-808 HTPDATQDEIQ
+808 ATPDATEDEIQ
-819 DALNQLTTDET
+819 DAINQLATDET

-853 NTIGAVA
+853 NTIGSVV

-912 INQATTNDDVDT
+912 INQATTNADVDN

-970 ERQAAIEKVN
+970 ERQAAIDKVN
-980 AAVAVANTNILN
+980 AAVTAANTNILN
-992 ANTNADVEQVKTN
+992 ANTNAEVEQVKTN

-1011 AIEPATKVKT
+1011 AITPATKVKT
-1021 DAKNAIDQSAE
+1021 DAKNAIDKSAE
-1032 TQHNAIFNN
+1032 TQHNTIFNN

-1091 PATQVKTDARNAV
+1091 PATQVKTDARNVV
-1104 NEKAREAITNI
+1104 NDKAREAITNI

-1137 NRALN
+1137 NRALT

-1175 TATGVLTDL
+1175 TATGVLNDL

-1205 ALNQVDQDLATAIN
+1205 ALNQVDQELATAIN
-1219 NINQADTNAE
+1219 NINQDDTNAE

-1253 ALAQTNQ
+1253 ALAQINQ
-1260 HYSAKLVE
+1260 HYNAKLAE
-1268 INATPDATD
+1268 INATPDATN

-1380 NDQVDATTNQAINAI
+1380 NDQVDTTTNQALNAI

-1433 KEVALQALAKEK
+1433 KEVASQALAKEK

-1477 ETKIKPAAREKI
+1477 ETKVKPAAREKI

-1495 LRAQINQDKEAT
+1495 LRAKINQDKEAT
-1507 AEERQAALDKINDLV
+1507 AEERQVALDKINEFV
-1522 AKAMTN
+1522 NQAMTD
-1528 ITNDRTN
+1528 ITNNRTN
-1535 QQVNDSTNQALDDI
+1535 QQVDDTTSQALDSI
-1549 ALVTPDHIVRAAAR
+1549 ALVAPEHIVRAAAR

-1571 AKKHEIEQAEH
+1571 AKKQEIEQAEH

-1594 LANNEKRALQNINQ
+1594 LANNKKLALQNINQ
-1608 AIANNDVKRV
+1608 AVTNNDVKRV
-1618 ESNGIATLKG
+1618 ETNGIATLKG
-1628 VEPHIVVKPE
+1628 VQPHIVIKPE
-1638 AQEAIKASADNQ
+1638 AQQAIKASAENQ

-1661 TDELDEANQ
+1661 VDELDEANQ
-1670 QINDTLKQG
+1670 LISDTLKQA
-1679 QQDIDNTTQDAAVND
+1679 QQEIENTNQDAAVTD

-1713 RAALDNIDES
+1713 RAALDSIEE
-1723 NNNQLDAIRNTL
+1723 NNKNQLDAIRNTL
-1735 DTTQDERNVAIAAL
+1735 DTTQDERDVAIDTL
-1749 NKIVNAIKNDIAQ
+1749 NKIVNTIKNDIAQ
-1762 NKTNAEVDQ
+1762 NKTNAEVDR
-1771 TEADGNNNIKVIL
+1771 TETDGNDNIKVIL

-1794 QSVSAK
+1794 QSVGVK

-1848 NSIDAQNIISKI
+1848 DSIDAQNIISKI

-1897 AAIVQVEKELIKAKQ
+1897 IAIAQVEKELIKAKQ
-1912 QIAGAVTN
+1912 QIASAVTN
-1920 ADVAYLLHDGK
+1920 ADVAYLLHDEK

-1941 NKKATAREQLTTL
+1941 SRKASAREQLTTL

-1964 NVQATVEER
+1964 NIQATVEER

-1996 NAQVDKTAT
+1996 NAQVDKTAS

-2034 VTHLVQNYRKVSDR
+2034 VTALVQNYRKVSDR

-2079 VLKRFNVALGDI
+2079 VLKRFNVALSDI

-2118 IATPEQLAKVKALID
+2118 IATPEQLAKVKVLID
-2133 QYVADGNRMVDEDA
+2133 QYVADGNRMIDEDA
-2147 TLNDIKKD
+2147 TLNDIKQH
-2155 TQLIIDEILAIK
+2155 TQFIVDEILAIK
-2167 LPAEVIKASPKVGQ
+2167 LPAEAMKVSPKVIQ
-2181 PAPKVCTPIKKED
+2181 PAPKVCTPIKKE
-2194 KQEVRKV
+2194 ETHESRKV
-2201 VKELPNT
+2201 EKELPNT
-2208 GSEEMDLPLKEL
+2208 GSEEMDLPLKEF

-2230 RRRSKKEKE
+2230 RRRTKNEKE

>member
-53 PGNSQ
+53 PGNSP
-58 NTNADTNRDIVND
+58 NTNADTNRDIVNG

-96 DVANQVGPAPIQ
+96 GVANQVAPAPIQ
-108 PSASPAQNNNN
+108 PSTSSASNNNH
-119 SNANSTATEP
+119 SDANSTATEP

-191 SRRAAPTDPNATP
+191 SRRAAPADPN
-204 ADPTATPA
+204 ATPA

-221 PVAITAPYTPT
+221 PVAITAPFTPT

-247 VLSFDD
+247 VLTFDD

-309 NVIALGRIRGNDTN
+309 NVIALGRIKGNDTN
-323 DHGDFNG
+323 DHGG
-330 IEKTLTV
+330 
-337 NPNSE
+337 
-342 LIFEFNTMTTKN
+342 
-354 YQAQGNVI
+354 
-362 ALGRIRG
+362 
-369 NDTND
+369 
-374 HGDFNGIEKT
+374 FNGIEKT

-607 TFNDTLTYKTYS
+607 TFNDILTYKTYT

-646 ALQAEVDR
+646 VLQAEVDR

-667 IFNDLKRRAQTILD
+667 IFNELKRRAQTILD

-696 DIDSLANQMQHT
+696 DIDSLVNQMQHT

-785 PVVKPNAKQAIRDKA
+785 PVVKTNAKQAIRDKA

-808 HTPDATQDEIQ
+808 NTPDATQDEIQ

-945 ARDAV
+945 ARDTV

-980 AAVAVANTNILN
+980 AAVAAANTNILN

-1104 NEKAREAITNI
+1104 NDKAREAITNI

-1198 TTEEKQV
+1198 TDEEKQV

-1240 INAIQPNIVKKPA
+1240 INAIQPNIVKKPT
-1253 ALAQTNQ
+1253 ALAQINQ
-1260 HYSAKLVE
+1260 HYNAKLAE

-1395 DNVEAEVVIKPKAI
+1395 DNVEAKVVIKPKAI

-1433 KEVALQALAKEK
+1433 KEVALLALAKEK

-1477 ETKIKPAAREKI
+1477 ETKVKPAAREKI

-1549 ALVTPDHIVRAAAR
+1549 ALVTPDHIVRATAR

-1594 LANNEKRALQNINQ
+1594 LANNEKRALQNIDQ

-1912 QIAGAVTN
+1912 QIASAVTN

-1954 FNDKKQAIEA
+1954 FNDKKLAIEA

-1996 NAQVDKTAT
+1996 NAQVDKTAS

-2133 QYVADGNRMVDEDA
+2133 QYVADGIRMIDEDA
-2147 TLNDIKKD
+2147 TLNDIKQH
-2155 TQLIIDEILAIK
+2155 TQFIVDEILAIK
-2167 LPAEVIKASPKVGQ
+2167 LPAEATKVLPKVGQ
-2181 PAPKVCTPIKKED
+2181 PAPKLCTSIKKVD

-2230 RRRSKKEKE
+2230 RRRNKNEKE